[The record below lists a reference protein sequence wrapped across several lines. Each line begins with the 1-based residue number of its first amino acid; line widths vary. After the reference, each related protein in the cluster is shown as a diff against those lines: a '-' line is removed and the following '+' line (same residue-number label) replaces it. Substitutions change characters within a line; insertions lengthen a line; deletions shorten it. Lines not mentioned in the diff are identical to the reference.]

1 MGNKSIQKFFAD
13 QNSVIDLSSLGNA
26 KGAKVSLSGPDMNIT
41 TPRGSVIIVNGAL
54 YSSIKGN
61 NLAVKFKDKTIT
73 GAKILGSVDLKDIQ
87 LERIDS
93 SLVDSAQVE
102 KKGNGKRRNKKEE
115 EELKKQLDDAENA
128 KKEADKAKEE
138 AEKAKEAAEK
148 ALNEAFEVQNSSK
161 QIEEMLQNFLADN
174 VAKDNLAQQSD
185 ASQQNTQAK
194 ATQASKQ
201 NDAEKVLPQPINK
214 NTSTGKSNSS
224 KNEENK
230 LDAESVKEPLKV
242 TLALAAESN
251 SGSKDDSIT
260 NFTKPQFVG
269 STAPNATVIIKI
281 NGIAVGQ
288 AVADSLGNF
297 TFTAPETLTDGTYNL
312 EAEAKTADGSGSA
325 KLVITID
332 SVTDK
337 PTFEL
342 SPESSVSGHKGLT
355 PTLTPS
361 IVGTAEENAKV
372 DIYVDN
378 KLVASVDVDKDGN
391 WSYEFKDNELS
402 EGENSIK
409 VVAVDKAGNKN
420 ETTDSIITDTIAPEK
435 PTIELDDSS
444 DSGIKNDNITNSTLP
459 TFIGVAEPGSTVSIY
474 LGLKHLGEVIVAKD
488 GTWSYTL
495 TTPLKDGEYNI
506 TATATDIAGHT
517 SATANLPFTID
528 TRISYFSAEIE
539 TTNDS
544 GIVGDNVTNN
554 TRPTFTGKTEPNAII
569 SVINSETGEE
579 VIFKAND
586 KGEWTFNFTSDSVEG
601 INNLTFTVEDVAGN
615 KKDFSFSYVIDTIA
629 PVPPTVSLE
638 DYVVLPNGI
647 ILSGN
652 DLPALV
658 GTAEPKSTILLMRDG
673 KLYDSI
679 EVDSNGTW
687 NYQFSNKFLQGAYD
701 IEIIS
706 QDAAGNKSSTVKYSF
721 TIQTEVVP
729 PKAEL
734 DASDD
739 SGAKGDWITN
749 KHNALTLLGTADRFA
764 TVNILIDGKT
774 IGVTTADADG
784 NWNFDISRNLSDNV
798 YKITVES
805 IDPLGR
811 TSSVDYQLTIDS
823 FTPIPTVMLHDS
835 ADSGVKGDMITK
847 INTPLFTGMAEAN
860 AKVSIY
866 VDGVLSGEAIAGDD
880 GVWNFQFTTALS
892 DGSHDVTVKVEDIA
906 GNTASSSAYNFQI
919 VTQTQK
925 PTIELVNDTGVD
937 NTDHIINEKNPALT
951 GTAAPYS
958 TVKLYI
964 DGALI
969 AEVRTNKDG
978 RWEYT
983 LKADQGL
990 VDGDHRITASV
1001 EDIAG
1006 NIAHSDP
1013 FLISVDTA
1021 ISIPI
1026 VSLSPDS
1033 DSGISDDNLTNIV
1046 KPTLHLKDIDP
1057 DIISVQVW
1065 DAMSD
1070 TQIGVATQQ
1079 PDGSWAY
1086 TFTSDL
1092 TEGLHQ
1098 VYVKVEDIA
1107 GNKANSAI
1115 FDFTIDTTVSTPVIS
1130 LLSKDDTGVT
1140 GDNLTNINK
1149 PGFAISGVDADA
1161 HRVVVQ
1167 VMHNGVS
1174 EEIELSHLNGS
1185 WLFIPGNTWADGSYT
1200 LTVKVEDKAGNT
1212 NYSAPLTVVIDTQI
1226 AIDGVELVNDSGV
1239 KGDNMTND
1247 DRPHFR
1253 VTVPTDVNEV
1263 RLSIDGGNSWVQ
1275 ATPGVAGSWEYIW
1288 PTDLADGQYTLT
1300 VEATDKAGNTVTKTI
1315 DFAVDTTLSV
1325 PVIVLDSAD
1334 DTGIQGDNMT
1344 NSTQPTFALQHID
1357 DDAVRVTV
1365 SVEHGGVTTTF
1376 DATKGTGGW
1385 TFTPP
1390 TSWADGDYTLSV
1402 SVEDKAGN
1410 TSHSASLTVTVDTQI
1425 AINNIELVNDSG
1437 IPDDNLTNNVRPHF
1451 QVTVPTDVNV
1461 VRLSIDGGK
1470 TWFNATQSA
1479 TPGVWDYIWPDD
1491 VADGGYT
1498 LTVEATDEAGNKA
1511 TQTLDFTIDTTLSV
1525 PTLSLDSADDSG
1537 IAGDNITNVKTPG
1550 FTLNNIDTDV
1560 SRVIVEV
1567 MHNGIKQEVPLVQ
1580 TGGQW
1585 RFAPTSD
1592 WADGDYILTVKVED
1606 RAGNVKQSA
1615 PLTVTVDTHIAI
1627 DRIELVNDSGIPGDN
1642 LTNEA
1647 RPHFQVTVPADV
1659 NGVRLS
1665 IDGGKT
1671 WFDATQSATSGVWDY
1686 TWLTNVANGP
1696 HTLMV
1701 EASDKAGNKTT
1712 QKLDFTI
1719 DTILSEPTITLDSA
1733 DDSAA
1738 GDNITNVKMPGFTL
1752 GNIDADVTK
1761 VVVTVAHDG
1770 KNQQIELIKNGGV
1783 WRFTPG
1789 AAWTDGDYTLTVK
1802 VEDKAGN
1809 TNYSAPL
1816 TVTIDTQTSI
1826 DRIELLNDTGIV
1838 GDNLTNEARPQ
1849 FHITVPT
1856 DVNSVQLSLD
1866 GGINWVNATLT
1877 SDGVWEYIWPTD
1889 LVENTYTL
1897 TVKATDV
1904 AGNTATETL
1913 NFIIDTTLSTPTITL
1928 DSADDS
1934 GTAND
1939 NKTNVKTPGFIIG
1952 GIDSDVT
1959 QVVVQVMRDGHSEEV
1974 ELTQTNGQWRFV
1986 PGSAWT
1992 DGDYTLTVTVKDE
2005 AGNIRHSAPLTV
2017 TIDTQ
2022 ITIDHI
2028 ELVNDSGIPDDNL
2041 TNNVRP
2047 HFQVTVPTD
2056 VNVVRLSIDGGK
2068 TWFNATQS
2076 ATPGVWDYTWLA
2088 DVGEGKHTLT
2098 VEATDKAGNKT
2109 TQQLDFIIDTL
2120 LSEPTIV
2127 LDNTDDSGTKG
2138 DHLTNVNKPTF
2149 LLGNI
2154 DADARY
2160 VTVEVQHGGT
2170 KEVLTATKDATGN
2183 WSVTPTGTWAD
2194 GDYTLTVR
2202 VEDEA
2207 GNEKHSASLTVTVDT
2222 QITIDVIELVNDNG
2236 IPGDNM
2242 TNDAHPQFRVTV
2254 PGDVNEV
2261 SLSIDG
2267 GVTWVKATQSATPG
2281 VWNYTWPGTVPDGD
2295 YTLNVKATDNA
2306 GNTVTETLHFTIDTT
2321 LSTPVIVLDSADDS
2335 GVHGDN
2341 MTNHTQPTFALQ
2353 HIDDDAV
2360 RVTVSVEHG
2369 GVTTTFDATKDA
2381 GGWTFT
2387 PTGAWADG
2395 DYTLSVSVED
2405 KAGNTSH
2412 SASLTV
2418 TVDTQIAINN
2428 IELVND
2434 SGIPD
2439 DNLTNNVRPHF
2450 QVTVPTDVNVVRL
2463 SIDGGKTWFNATQSA
2478 TPGVWDYIW
2487 PDDVA
2492 DGGYTLTVE
2501 ATDEAGNKATQTL
2514 DFTIDTTLSVPTLS
2528 LDSADDSGIAGD
2540 NITNVKT
2547 PGFTLNNIDT
2557 DVSRVIVEVMHNG
2570 IKQEVPL
2577 VQTGGQWRFAPTSD
2591 WADGDYIL
2599 TVKVE
2604 DRAGNVKQSAP
2615 LTVTVDTHIAIDR
2628 IELVNDSGIPGDNLT
2643 NEARPHFQVTV
2654 PADVNGVRLSIDGG
2668 KTWFDATQSATSGVW
2683 DYTWLTN
2690 VANGPHTL
2698 MVEASDKAGN
2708 KTTQKLDFTIDTIL
2722 SEPTIT
2728 LDSADDSAAGDNITN
2743 VKMPGFTLGNIDA
2756 DVTKVVV
2763 TVAHDG
2769 KNQQIELIKNGGV
2782 WRFTPGAAWTDGDYT
2797 LTVKVEDKAG
2807 NTNYSAPLTVTID
2820 TQTSIDRIELL
2831 NDTGI
2836 VGDNLTNE
2844 ARPQFH
2850 ITVPTDVN
2858 SVQLSLDGG
2867 INWVN
2872 ATLTSDGVWEYIW
2885 PTDLVENTYTLT
2897 VKATDVAGNTATET
2911 LNFIIDTTLSTP
2923 TITLDSADDSGTAND
2938 NKTNVKTPGF
2948 IIGGIDSDVT
2958 QVVVQVMRD
2967 GHSEEVELTQTNGQW
2982 RFVPGS
2988 AWTDG
2993 DYTLTVTVKDEAG
3006 NIRHS
3011 APLTVT
3017 IDTQITIDHIE
3028 LVNDSGIPD
3037 DNLTNNVRP
3046 HFQVTVPTDVNVVR
3060 LSIDGG
3066 KTWFNATQSATPGVW
3081 DYTWLADVGEGKHTL
3096 TVEATDKAGN
3106 KTTQQLDFIID
3117 TLLSEP
3123 TIVLD
3128 NTDDSGT
3135 KGDNLTN
3142 VNKPTFLLGNIDAD
3156 ARYVTVEVQHG
3167 GTKEVLTAT
3176 KGATGI
3182 WSVTPTGTW
3191 ADGDYTLTVRVEDD
3205 AGNVKYSAPLTVTV
3219 DTQIT
3224 IDVIELV
3231 NDNGIPGDNLTND
3244 VRPHFRVTVPGDVN
3258 EVRLS
3263 IDGGNTWVRATQ
3275 GTAGIWDYT
3284 WPKDVTDGLH
3294 TLTVEATDKAGNKT
3308 TQTLDFT
3315 IDTRLSTPTIAMDSR
3330 DDTGAIGDHIT
3341 SVKRPGFTIGN
3352 IDADAHSVILRITQ
3366 GGNSQ
3371 EVTLTQVGGQW
3382 RFTPDADWADGSYTL
3397 TVEVTDNAGNVRQST
3412 PLVVT
3417 VDTQTSITDITLVN
3431 DHGVPDDN
3439 LTNSTRPQFE
3449 ITVPADVNSV
3459 QLSIDGGANWVSATQ
3474 GIEGVWGYTWPTD
3487 MGDGKHTLTVMVT
3500 DRAGNTAT
3508 QTLEFFIDT
3517 RLSTPT
3523 IALDSTDDTGTP
3535 GDDMTNRTRPTFI
3548 LQNID
3553 SDVINVTVSVT
3564 HNGTT
3569 TSFTATQGAGGWS
3582 FTPPA
3587 PWGDGD
3593 YTLTVTVE
3601 DRAGNTRPS
3610 TPLTVT
3616 VDTQIAIDRI
3626 ELVNDSG
3633 VPGDNVTKHVR
3644 PQFQISVPDDVE
3656 KVLLSIDGGTTW
3668 VTAIKSSTAGIWDYT
3683 WPTDMPEGQHT
3694 LTVEVTD
3701 GAGNKMTETL
3711 NFTIDITLLTPTIEL
3726 APDQD
3731 TGQNKNDNL
3740 TSVTQPVFV
3749 LGSIDKDV
3757 RHVELSIEHN
3767 GTFKTVVLTE
3777 SADGWRYRPDSALA
3791 DGSYTFTVTVT
3802 DVAGNQQT
3810 SAPLKVTID
3819 GTLTTPVI
3827 ELAAGEDS
3835 GTVGDRLTNH
3845 DRPVFDIHQVDSD
3858 VTRVMVKVT
3867 YNGKT
3872 HEEAAVFTNGQWRF
3886 TPSASWADGSYQ
3898 LAVVVEDLA
3907 GNVKESAPFEVR
3919 IDTTTT
3925 INNIVLLNDTGVQND
3940 QLTNV
3945 AKPSFRI
3952 DVPGDV
3958 VQVRVTLD
3966 GGANWNVIRKN
3977 ADGQWIFDSPNTL
3990 VDGTYTLRV
3999 EATDEAGNIANKD
4012 LVFNIDTNIQV
4023 PTIALDAGQ
4032 DTGANTADN
4041 ITNISRPTFTIGNVD
4056 PDVIKVVVTIDGHDY
4071 NATKVGAGWQFT
4083 PGNAIPDG
4091 SYNITVTVED
4101 KAGNTATSKPLPVVI
4116 DTTAEIESVTLVTD
4130 SGDSDVDNITKVD
4143 KPQFS
4148 IVTADDITHV
4158 RVKID
4163 NAANWIELTK
4173 GGDGRWIF
4181 NVGSALPDGQHTLL
4195 VDVTD
4200 IAGNVAQETLQF
4212 TIDTTLREPTIVLD
4226 PTHDTGDDTNDNL
4239 TRINKPVFIIG
4250 NVDNDVSHIVVHIDG
4265 RDYTIEN
4272 TGGNLT
4278 FTPDQPLSDGQH
4290 TISVTVTDIAGNT
4303 KTSAELRIEIDTQVQ
4318 IDSVTLTTD
4327 SGVNDHDNV
4336 TNATRPSFEIAT
4348 PDDVTSVLVSFD
4360 GVNWT
4365 PISKNAAG
4373 QWEFTAGSALPD
4385 GHYTLH
4391 VQATDRAGNTANST
4405 LGFTVDTQIDGLSVV
4420 MLDDAGKD
4428 STDGITNI
4436 TSPRFEISAREP
4448 LQSVTVILNGK
4459 SSTLTQGA
4467 GNKWLFT
4474 PDTPLVDGT
4483 YKIEIVAEDIA
4494 GNKISKEV
4502 SFTIDTIVSDPSI
4515 DLLDA
4520 DDTGESAVD
4529 NITSVTTPRFVIG
4542 NVPADI
4548 DTVVIR
4554 INGVSYSVTANG
4566 NNLWEF
4572 QVPVALN
4579 DGVYEAVV
4587 VFRDIAG
4594 NTSETKLPFTIDT
4607 TTSVSVRME
4616 PASDTGN
4623 SNSDN
4628 LTNKQNPK
4636 FEGTA
4641 EPNAKLVITIV
4652 DDKSGREVLKQTI
4665 TVGADGNWSV
4675 TPNILPDGM
4684 YTINVVATDVAG
4696 NTAQTQERFTID
4708 TVTIDPTIR
4717 LSDPSIDDQHEATSL
4732 RPEFKG
4738 FAEAFSTIM
4747 IQWDGKVVGSANA
4760 NANGEWSWTPPSVL
4774 APGSYVVSIVAKDKA
4789 GNESSQVDFP
4799 VVIPVIDVT
4808 PPTIKLSE
4816 ESDSGALGD
4825 FTTNNK
4831 TPTLIGSTL
4840 PNTIVSIYV
4849 DGVKVGEATAD
4860 TAGRYTFQLSEM
4872 KDGHYVVQVGIV
4884 NPRDNSELRSTAV
4897 DVTIDTEVAELVW
4910 NISGMHEGGYI
4921 NTVTPEIGG
4930 TSEPNSKITIFVNG
4944 VEKAIAYTTG
4954 AGHWGVVLP
4963 ALGNDGNY
4971 ELTFKVEDVAGNI
4984 REFGPQNVILDT
4996 VISPLTVVLR
5006 EADDSGK
5013 VGDWITNKSH
5023 VTIDGTAEAGSTLT
5037 IRNPQGV
5044 VIATLVVGNDG
5055 RWSAELDL
5063 REGSNAFVV
5072 VSEDKAGNSQ
5082 QKEILI
5088 EHDTQIEI
5096 SDISLSRDTNS
5107 GDKYDLITN
5116 NKSPVLVA
5124 MTDPGATVQVY
5135 INGVL
5140 QGTVEASSSGNIS
5153 YTMPANSA
5161 DGEYQ
5166 VQFVATDTAGNR
5178 VESAI
5183 TTVTID
5189 SQIAVF
5195 DIDEDSLPALSNN
5208 RALSVSGVGEAGS
5221 QVSIFV
5227 DGKLVN
5233 VVMVEADG
5241 TWRAPILLQDDG
5253 TFNIHFSITDVAGNT
5268 EVSKDYSV
5276 DVDSSTDFP
5285 TLNLEDA
5292 SNSGSLDDLI
5302 TNHNKPVLVGTA
5314 EAGATIHIY
5323 VDEKIVANV
5332 LVLEDGT
5339 WSYQFDNALKDG
5351 EYSIRV
5357 VAEDPA
5363 GNTAESPRLLVTID
5377 TSTFIDNPA
5386 MVAGSDNGIFSN
5398 DSITS
5403 QTRPTFSIF
5412 GEMNQSVQIFIDGV
5426 LVDTITV
5433 TDRNQVYRPESPL
5446 GDGSHS
5452 IYYVIT
5458 DKAGN
5463 TATSKTLNFTIDT
5476 FNTTPVAIDS
5486 IGGQTL
5492 AEMTGSDGKIYI
5504 TDTTRNLLFSGSAEP
5519 NSKIEI
5525 IINGLNVGEVWVN
5538 EKGHWQ
5544 MPVNPLYFTE
5554 GQLDITVKSTD
5565 RAGNVNQEKYSIWV
5579 DTHIKVFTSELDD
5592 NKSSSKTE
5600 WWSNSDL
5607 ITMRGTGEI
5616 GATVSLIVA
5625 GVTLATAVVAATGRW
5640 ELSTDKLPE
5649 GTYDISLVIEDSA
5662 GNRWEDVREIF
5673 IDRTPPNAPVV
5684 TYSDI
5689 VNDLIIMQ
5697 GTAEAKSQLIITDSE
5712 GNTYTLTVP
5721 DNGKWSMAIPYPSEG
5736 KFTITSVDAIGNRS
5750 DDVPLDIMKEVP
5762 VISLSPDSDSGTVG
5776 DNITR
5781 DKQPT
5786 FIIGNLESDVV
5797 VVQVDI
5803 NGTVYNAEKNADGVW
5818 FFTPGTPLADGSYTI
5833 SVIASDAA
5841 GNQKNSLPITV
5852 TIDSTLTVPEIA
5864 LAAGEDNGASDSD
5877 NVTNH
5882 TQPKFTLQHIDA
5894 DVTGV
5899 TVNVTHNGVT
5909 DIYQATQGADGWTF
5923 TPPAAWNDGNY
5934 TLSVTVVDRAGNSQQ
5949 SASLAVTV
5957 DSTVTVTADSQHDDA
5972 SDDATATAVTP
5983 PESETVNAESATHL
5997 RTEPSAAEESVV
6009 KVTAYSITLL
6019 NADSGDEIDRSI
6031 SQTPS
6036 FEISVPENIV
6046 NVSIMFE
6053 GEEFTLPITNQK
6065 AIFEVPLSLE
6075 DGEYTMDVKF
6085 IDKDNDFLIKEKT
6098 FSVDHS
6104 SADIVNAMNVRG
6116 KTEDDI
6122 NDSPS
6127 TSSVGHNNNG
6137 AIDVFAVN
6145 EVTLPVDN
6153 QEEHA

>member
-420 ETTDSIITDTIAPEK
+420 ETTDSIITDTIPPEK

-459 TFIGVAEPGSTVSIY
+459 KFIGVAEPGSTVSIY

-638 DYVVLPNGI
+638 DFVVLPNGI

-990 VDGDHRITASV
+990 VDGDHKITASV

-1033 DSGISDDNLTNIV
+1033 DSGIADDNLTNIV

-1107 GNKANSAI
+1107 GNKANSAV

-1185 WLFIPGNTWADGSYT
+1185 WLFTPGNTWADGSYT

-1212 NYSAPLTVVIDTQI
+1212 SYSAPLTVVIDTQI

-1325 PVIVLDSAD
+1325 PVIVLNSAD
-1334 DTGIQGDNMT
+1334 DTGVQGDNMT

-1385 TFTPP
+1385 SFTP
-1390 TSWADGDYTLSV
+1390 TGAWADGDYTLSV

-1437 IPDDNLTNNVRPHF
+1437 IPNDNLTNNVRPHF

-1479 TPGVWDYIWPDD
+1479 TPGAWDYIWPDD

-1498 LTVEATDEAGNKA
+1498 LTVEATDKAGNKT
-1511 TQTLDFTIDTTLSV
+1511 TQELDFTIDTTLSV

-2127 LDNTDDSGTKG
+2127 LDSTDDSGTKG

-2321 LSTPVIVLDSADDS
+2321 LSTPVIVLDSADDT
-2335 GVHGDN
+2335 GIQGDN
-2341 MTNHTQPTFALQ
+2341 MTNRTQPTFNLQ

-2369 GVTTTFDATKDA
+2369 GVTTTFDATKGV

-2387 PTGAWADG
+2387 PPTSWGAG

-2450 QVTVPTDVNVVRL
+2450 QVKVPTDVN
-2463 SIDGGKTWFNATQSA
+2463 
-2478 TPGVWDYIW
+2478 
-2487 PDDVA
+2487 
-2492 DGGYTLTVE
+2492 E
-2501 ATDEAGNKATQTL
+2501 
-2514 DFTIDTTLSVPTLS
+2514 
-2528 LDSADDSGIAGD
+2528 
-2540 NITNVKT
+2540 
-2547 PGFTLNNIDT
+2547 
-2557 DVSRVIVEVMHNG
+2557 
-2570 IKQEVPL
+2570 
-2577 VQTGGQWRFAPTSD
+2577 
-2591 WADGDYIL
+2591 
-2599 TVKVE
+2599 
-2604 DRAGNVKQSAP
+2604 
-2615 LTVTVDTHIAIDR
+2615 
-2628 IELVNDSGIPGDNLT
+2628 
-2643 NEARPHFQVTV
+2643 
-2654 PADVNGVRLSIDGG
+2654 
-2668 KTWFDATQSATSGVW
+2668 
-2683 DYTWLTN
+2683 
-2690 VANGPHTL
+2690 
-2698 MVEASDKAGN
+2698 
-2708 KTTQKLDFTIDTIL
+2708 
-2722 SEPTIT
+2722 
-2728 LDSADDSAAGDNITN
+2728 
-2743 VKMPGFTLGNIDA
+2743 
-2756 DVTKVVV
+2756 
-2763 TVAHDG
+2763 
-2769 KNQQIELIKNGGV
+2769 
-2782 WRFTPGAAWTDGDYT
+2782 
-2797 LTVKVEDKAG
+2797 
-2807 NTNYSAPLTVTID
+2807 
-2820 TQTSIDRIELL
+2820 
-2831 NDTGI
+2831 
-2836 VGDNLTNE
+2836 
-2844 ARPQFH
+2844 
-2850 ITVPTDVN
+2850 
-2858 SVQLSLDGG
+2858 
-2867 INWVN
+2867 
-2872 ATLTSDGVWEYIW
+2872 
-2885 PTDLVENTYTLT
+2885 
-2897 VKATDVAGNTATET
+2897 
-2911 LNFIIDTTLSTP
+2911 
-2923 TITLDSADDSGTAND
+2923 
-2938 NKTNVKTPGF
+2938 
-2948 IIGGIDSDVT
+2948 
-2958 QVVVQVMRD
+2958 
-2967 GHSEEVELTQTNGQW
+2967 
-2982 RFVPGS
+2982 
-2988 AWTDG
+2988 
-2993 DYTLTVTVKDEAG
+2993 
-3006 NIRHS
+3006 
-3011 APLTVT
+3011 
-3017 IDTQITIDHIE
+3017 
-3028 LVNDSGIPD
+3028 
-3037 DNLTNNVRP
+3037 
-3046 HFQVTVPTDVNVVR
+3046 VR

-3106 KTTQQLDFIID
+3106 QTTQKLDFIID

-3128 NTDDSGT
+3128 STDDSGT

-3142 VNKPTFLLGNIDAD
+3142 ANKPTFILGNIDAD

-3275 GTAGIWDYT
+3275 GTAGTWDYT

-3315 IDTRLSTPTIAMDSR
+3315 IDTRLSTPTITMDSR

-3397 TVEVTDNAGNVRQST
+3397 TVEVQDNAGNVRQST
-3412 PLVVT
+3412 PLIVT

-3459 QLSIDGGANWVSATQ
+3459 QLSIDGGANWVSAAQ

-3616 VDTQIAIDRI
+3616 VDTQIAIDHI

-3711 NFTIDITLLTPTIEL
+3711 NFTIDITLMTPTIEL

-3845 DRPVFDIHQVDSD
+3845 DRPVFDIRQVDSD

-4529 NITSVTTPRFVIG
+4529 NITSVTKPRFVIG

-4554 INGVSYSVTANG
+4554 INGVSYPVTANG

-5579 DTHIKVFTSELDD
+5579 DTHIQVFTSELDD
-5592 NKSSSKTE
+5592 NKSSSKTD
-5600 WWSNSDL
+5600 WWSNSST
-5607 ITMRGTGEI
+5607 ITMRGMGEI

-5625 GVTLATAVVAATGRW
+5625 GVTLATAVVAANGQW
-5640 ELSTDKLPE
+5640 ELSTDQLPE
-5649 GTYDISLVIEDSA
+5649 GKYDITLSIEDNA
-5662 GNRWEDVREIF
+5662 GNRKEEVHEIF

-5697 GTAEAKSQLIITDSE
+5697 GTAEAKSQLIITDSN

-5997 RTEPSAAEESVV
+5997 RTVPSAAEESVV

>member
-41 TPRGSVIIVNGAL
+41 TPHGSVIIVNGAL

-115 EELKKQLDDAENA
+115 EELKKQLDEAENA

-185 ASQQNTQAK
+185 ASQQNTQVK

-488 GTWSYTL
+488 GTWSYKL

-615 KKDFSFSYVIDTIA
+615 KKDFSFSYVIDTVA

-638 DYVVLPNGI
+638 DFVVLPNGI

-1065 DAMSD
+1065 DAASD

-1107 GNKANSAI
+1107 GNKANSAV

-1185 WLFIPGNTWADGSYT
+1185 WLFTPGNTWADGSYT

-1325 PVIVLDSAD
+1325 PVIVLNSAD
-1334 DTGIQGDNMT
+1334 DTGVQGDNMT

-1376 DATKGTGGW
+1376 DATKGVGGW
-1385 TFTPP
+1385 SFTP
-1390 TSWADGDYTLSV
+1390 TGAWADGDYTLSV

-1437 IPDDNLTNNVRPHF
+1437 IPNDNLTNNVRPHF

-1470 TWFNATQSA
+1470 TWFNATQNA

-1498 LTVEATDEAGNKA
+1498 LTVEATDEAGNKT

-1560 SRVIVEV
+1560 SRVTVEV
-1567 MHNGIKQEVPLVQ
+1567 MHNGIKQEVPLIQ

-1712 QKLDFTI
+1712 QKLDFII
-1719 DTILSEPTITLDSA
+1719 DTMLSEPTITLDSA

-2022 ITIDHI
+2022 IAIDHI
-2028 ELVNDSGIPDDNL
+2028 ELVNDSGIPNDNL

-2109 TQQLDFIIDTL
+2109 TQQLDFIIDTM

-2138 DHLTNVNKPTF
+2138 DNLTNVNKPTF

-2222 QITIDVIELVNDNG
+2222 QITIDAIELVNDNG

-2321 LSTPVIVLDSADDS
+2321 LSTPVIVLDSADDT
-2335 GVHGDN
+2335 GIQGDN
-2341 MTNHTQPTFALQ
+2341 MTNRTQPTFNLQ

-2369 GVTTTFDATKDA
+2369 GVTTTFDATKGV

-2387 PTGAWADG
+2387 PPTSWGAG
-2395 DYTLSVSVED
+2395 DYTLSVSVDD

-2439 DNLTNNVRPHF
+2439 DNLTNNVRPQF
-2450 QVTVPTDVNVVRL
+2450 QVKVPTDVN
-2463 SIDGGKTWFNATQSA
+2463 
-2478 TPGVWDYIW
+2478 
-2487 PDDVA
+2487 
-2492 DGGYTLTVE
+2492 E
-2501 ATDEAGNKATQTL
+2501 
-2514 DFTIDTTLSVPTLS
+2514 
-2528 LDSADDSGIAGD
+2528 
-2540 NITNVKT
+2540 
-2547 PGFTLNNIDT
+2547 
-2557 DVSRVIVEVMHNG
+2557 
-2570 IKQEVPL
+2570 
-2577 VQTGGQWRFAPTSD
+2577 
-2591 WADGDYIL
+2591 
-2599 TVKVE
+2599 
-2604 DRAGNVKQSAP
+2604 
-2615 LTVTVDTHIAIDR
+2615 
-2628 IELVNDSGIPGDNLT
+2628 
-2643 NEARPHFQVTV
+2643 
-2654 PADVNGVRLSIDGG
+2654 
-2668 KTWFDATQSATSGVW
+2668 
-2683 DYTWLTN
+2683 
-2690 VANGPHTL
+2690 
-2698 MVEASDKAGN
+2698 
-2708 KTTQKLDFTIDTIL
+2708 
-2722 SEPTIT
+2722 
-2728 LDSADDSAAGDNITN
+2728 
-2743 VKMPGFTLGNIDA
+2743 
-2756 DVTKVVV
+2756 
-2763 TVAHDG
+2763 
-2769 KNQQIELIKNGGV
+2769 
-2782 WRFTPGAAWTDGDYT
+2782 
-2797 LTVKVEDKAG
+2797 
-2807 NTNYSAPLTVTID
+2807 
-2820 TQTSIDRIELL
+2820 
-2831 NDTGI
+2831 
-2836 VGDNLTNE
+2836 
-2844 ARPQFH
+2844 
-2850 ITVPTDVN
+2850 
-2858 SVQLSLDGG
+2858 
-2867 INWVN
+2867 
-2872 ATLTSDGVWEYIW
+2872 
-2885 PTDLVENTYTLT
+2885 
-2897 VKATDVAGNTATET
+2897 
-2911 LNFIIDTTLSTP
+2911 
-2923 TITLDSADDSGTAND
+2923 
-2938 NKTNVKTPGF
+2938 
-2948 IIGGIDSDVT
+2948 
-2958 QVVVQVMRD
+2958 
-2967 GHSEEVELTQTNGQW
+2967 
-2982 RFVPGS
+2982 
-2988 AWTDG
+2988 
-2993 DYTLTVTVKDEAG
+2993 
-3006 NIRHS
+3006 
-3011 APLTVT
+3011 
-3017 IDTQITIDHIE
+3017 
-3028 LVNDSGIPD
+3028 
-3037 DNLTNNVRP
+3037 
-3046 HFQVTVPTDVNVVR
+3046 VR

-3106 KTTQQLDFIID
+3106 QTTQKLDFIID
-3117 TLLSEP
+3117 TMLSEP

-3191 ADGDYTLTVRVEDD
+3191 ADGDYTLTVRVEDE

-3315 IDTRLSTPTIAMDSR
+3315 IDTRLSTPTITMDSR

-3341 SVKRPGFTIGN
+3341 SVKTPGFTIGN
-3352 IDADAHSVILRITQ
+3352 IDSDAQSVILRITQ

-3412 PLVVT
+3412 PLIVT

-3459 QLSIDGGANWVSATQ
+3459 QLSIDGGANWVSAAQ

-3616 VDTQIAIDRI
+3616 VDTQIAIDHI

-3633 VPGDNVTKHVR
+3633 VPGDNITKHVR

-3694 LTVEVTD
+3694 LIVEVTD
-3701 GAGNKMTETL
+3701 GAGNKMTGTL
-3711 NFTIDITLLTPTIEL
+3711 DFTIDITLLTPTIEL

-3845 DRPVFDIHQVDSD
+3845 DRPVFDIRQVDSD

-3907 GNVKESAPFEVR
+3907 GNVKESAPLEVR

-3958 VQVRVTLD
+3958 IQVRVTLD

-4181 NVGSALPDGQHTLL
+4181 NVGSALPDGKHTLL

-4303 KTSAELRIEIDTQVQ
+4303 KTSAELQIEIDTQVQ

-4529 NITSVTTPRFVIG
+4529 NITSVTKPRFVIG

-4554 INGVSYSVTANG
+4554 INGVSYPVTANG

-4616 PASDTGN
+4616 PASDTGS

-4652 DDKSGREVLKQTI
+4652 DDKSGREVLKHTI

-4717 LSDPSIDDQHEATSL
+4717 LSDPSIDDQYEATSL

-4738 FAEAFSTIM
+4738 LAEAFSTIM

-4831 TPTLIGSTL
+4831 TPTLVGNTL
-4840 PNTIVSIYV
+4840 PNAIVSIYV

-4971 ELTFKVEDVAGNI
+4971 VLTFKVEDVAGNI

-5082 QKEILI
+5082 QKDILI

-5302 TNHNKPVLVGTA
+5302 TSHNKPVLVGTA

-5363 GNTAESPRLLVTID
+5363 GNTAEPPRLLVTID
-5377 TSTFIDNPA
+5377 TSTFIDNPV
-5386 MVAGSDNGIFSN
+5386 MMAGSDNGIFSN

-5403 QTRPTFSIF
+5403 QTRPAFSIY

-5538 EKGHWQ
+5538 DKGHWQ

-5579 DTHIKVFTSELDD
+5579 DTHIQVFTSELDD
-5592 NKSSSKTE
+5592 NKSSSKTD
-5600 WWSNSDL
+5600 WWSNSST
-5607 ITMRGTGEI
+5607 ITMRGMGEI

-5625 GVTLATAVVAATGRW
+5625 GVTLATAVVAANGQW
-5640 ELSTDKLPE
+5640 ELSTDQLPE
-5649 GTYDISLVIEDSA
+5649 GKYDITLSIEDNA
-5662 GNRWEDVREIF
+5662 GNRKEEVHEIF

-5697 GTAEAKSQLIITDSE
+5697 GTAEAKSQLIITDSN

-5750 DDVPLDIMKEVP
+5750 DDVPLDIMKETP

-5781 DKQPT
+5781 DNQPT

-5864 LAAGEDNGASDSD
+5864 LAAGEGNGASDSD
-5877 NVTNH
+5877 NVTNHNH

-5923 TPPAAWNDGNY
+5923 TPPAAWNDGTY
-5934 TLSVTVVDRAGNSQQ
+5934 TLSVTVVDRAGNSLQ
-5949 SASLAVTV
+5949 SASLEVTV

-5972 SDDATATAVTP
+5972 SDDATPTAVTP

-5997 RTEPSAAEESVV
+5997 RTVPSAAEESVV
-6009 KVTAYSITLL
+6009 KETAYSITLL

-6046 NVSIMFE
+6046 NVSVMFE

-6085 IDKDNDFLIKEKT
+6085 LDKDDDFLIKEKT

-6104 SADIVNAMNVRG
+6104 SADIVNAMNARG

-6137 AIDVFAVN
+6137 AIEVFAVN

>member
-1239 KGDNMTND
+1239 KGDNMIND

-2127 LDNTDDSGTKG
+2127 LDSTDDSGTKG

-2428 IELVND
+2428 
-2434 SGIPD
+2434 
-2439 DNLTNNVRPHF
+2439 
-2450 QVTVPTDVNVVRL
+2450 
-2463 SIDGGKTWFNATQSA
+2463 
-2478 TPGVWDYIW
+2478 
-2487 PDDVA
+2487 
-2492 DGGYTLTVE
+2492 
-2501 ATDEAGNKATQTL
+2501 
-2514 DFTIDTTLSVPTLS
+2514 
-2528 LDSADDSGIAGD
+2528 
-2540 NITNVKT
+2540 
-2547 PGFTLNNIDT
+2547 
-2557 DVSRVIVEVMHNG
+2557 
-2570 IKQEVPL
+2570 
-2577 VQTGGQWRFAPTSD
+2577 
-2591 WADGDYIL
+2591 
-2599 TVKVE
+2599 
-2604 DRAGNVKQSAP
+2604 
-2615 LTVTVDTHIAIDR
+2615 
-2628 IELVNDSGIPGDNLT
+2628 
-2643 NEARPHFQVTV
+2643 
-2654 PADVNGVRLSIDGG
+2654 
-2668 KTWFDATQSATSGVW
+2668 
-2683 DYTWLTN
+2683 
-2690 VANGPHTL
+2690 
-2698 MVEASDKAGN
+2698 
-2708 KTTQKLDFTIDTIL
+2708 
-2722 SEPTIT
+2722 
-2728 LDSADDSAAGDNITN
+2728 
-2743 VKMPGFTLGNIDA
+2743 
-2756 DVTKVVV
+2756 
-2763 TVAHDG
+2763 
-2769 KNQQIELIKNGGV
+2769 
-2782 WRFTPGAAWTDGDYT
+2782 
-2797 LTVKVEDKAG
+2797 
-2807 NTNYSAPLTVTID
+2807 
-2820 TQTSIDRIELL
+2820 
-2831 NDTGI
+2831 
-2836 VGDNLTNE
+2836 
-2844 ARPQFH
+2844 
-2850 ITVPTDVN
+2850 
-2858 SVQLSLDGG
+2858 
-2867 INWVN
+2867 
-2872 ATLTSDGVWEYIW
+2872 
-2885 PTDLVENTYTLT
+2885 
-2897 VKATDVAGNTATET
+2897 
-2911 LNFIIDTTLSTP
+2911 
-2923 TITLDSADDSGTAND
+2923 
-2938 NKTNVKTPGF
+2938 
-2948 IIGGIDSDVT
+2948 
-2958 QVVVQVMRD
+2958 
-2967 GHSEEVELTQTNGQW
+2967 
-2982 RFVPGS
+2982 
-2988 AWTDG
+2988 
-2993 DYTLTVTVKDEAG
+2993 
-3006 NIRHS
+3006 
-3011 APLTVT
+3011 
-3017 IDTQITIDHIE
+3017 IE

-4554 INGVSYSVTANG
+4554 INGVSYPVTANG

>member
-444 DSGIKNDNITNSTLP
+444 DSGIKNDSITNSTLP

-539 TTNDS
+539 TTDDS

-1033 DSGISDDNLTNIV
+1033 DSGIADDNLTNIV

-1107 GNKANSAI
+1107 GNKANSAV

-1437 IPDDNLTNNVRPHF
+1437 IPNDNLTNNVRPHF

-1479 TPGVWDYIWPDD
+1479 TPGAWDYIWPDD

-1627 DRIELVNDSGIPGDN
+1627 DRIELVNDSGIPDDN

-1783 WRFTPG
+1783 WCFTPG

-2022 ITIDHI
+2022 IAIDHI

-2138 DHLTNVNKPTF
+2138 DNLTNVNKPTF

-2160 VTVEVQHGGT
+2160 VTVEVLHGGT

-2321 LSTPVIVLDSADDS
+2321 LSVPVIVLNSADDT
-2335 GVHGDN
+2335 GVQGDN
-2341 MTNHTQPTFALQ
+2341 MTNSTQPTFALQ

-2369 GVTTTFDATKDA
+2369 GVTTTFDATKGV
-2381 GGWTFT
+2381 GGWSFT

-2450 QVTVPTDVNVVRL
+2450 QVKVPTDVN
-2463 SIDGGKTWFNATQSA
+2463 
-2478 TPGVWDYIW
+2478 
-2487 PDDVA
+2487 
-2492 DGGYTLTVE
+2492 E
-2501 ATDEAGNKATQTL
+2501 
-2514 DFTIDTTLSVPTLS
+2514 
-2528 LDSADDSGIAGD
+2528 
-2540 NITNVKT
+2540 
-2547 PGFTLNNIDT
+2547 
-2557 DVSRVIVEVMHNG
+2557 
-2570 IKQEVPL
+2570 
-2577 VQTGGQWRFAPTSD
+2577 
-2591 WADGDYIL
+2591 
-2599 TVKVE
+2599 
-2604 DRAGNVKQSAP
+2604 
-2615 LTVTVDTHIAIDR
+2615 
-2628 IELVNDSGIPGDNLT
+2628 
-2643 NEARPHFQVTV
+2643 
-2654 PADVNGVRLSIDGG
+2654 
-2668 KTWFDATQSATSGVW
+2668 
-2683 DYTWLTN
+2683 
-2690 VANGPHTL
+2690 
-2698 MVEASDKAGN
+2698 
-2708 KTTQKLDFTIDTIL
+2708 
-2722 SEPTIT
+2722 
-2728 LDSADDSAAGDNITN
+2728 
-2743 VKMPGFTLGNIDA
+2743 
-2756 DVTKVVV
+2756 
-2763 TVAHDG
+2763 
-2769 KNQQIELIKNGGV
+2769 
-2782 WRFTPGAAWTDGDYT
+2782 
-2797 LTVKVEDKAG
+2797 
-2807 NTNYSAPLTVTID
+2807 
-2820 TQTSIDRIELL
+2820 
-2831 NDTGI
+2831 
-2836 VGDNLTNE
+2836 
-2844 ARPQFH
+2844 
-2850 ITVPTDVN
+2850 
-2858 SVQLSLDGG
+2858 
-2867 INWVN
+2867 
-2872 ATLTSDGVWEYIW
+2872 
-2885 PTDLVENTYTLT
+2885 
-2897 VKATDVAGNTATET
+2897 
-2911 LNFIIDTTLSTP
+2911 
-2923 TITLDSADDSGTAND
+2923 
-2938 NKTNVKTPGF
+2938 
-2948 IIGGIDSDVT
+2948 
-2958 QVVVQVMRD
+2958 
-2967 GHSEEVELTQTNGQW
+2967 
-2982 RFVPGS
+2982 
-2988 AWTDG
+2988 
-2993 DYTLTVTVKDEAG
+2993 
-3006 NIRHS
+3006 
-3011 APLTVT
+3011 
-3017 IDTQITIDHIE
+3017 
-3028 LVNDSGIPD
+3028 
-3037 DNLTNNVRP
+3037 
-3046 HFQVTVPTDVNVVR
+3046 VR

-3106 KTTQQLDFIID
+3106 QTTQKLDFIID
-3117 TLLSEP
+3117 TMLSEP

-3128 NTDDSGT
+3128 STDDSGT

-3142 VNKPTFLLGNIDAD
+3142 ANKPTFILGNIDAD
-3156 ARYVTVEVQHG
+3156 ARYVTVEVQYG

-3315 IDTRLSTPTIAMDSR
+3315 IDTRLSTPTITMDSR

-3352 IDADAHSVILRITQ
+3352 IDSDAQSVILRITQ

-3412 PLVVT
+3412 PLIVT

-3459 QLSIDGGANWVSATQ
+3459 QLSIDGGANWVSAAQ

-3616 VDTQIAIDRI
+3616 VDTQIAIDHI

-3711 NFTIDITLLTPTIEL
+3711 NFTIDITLMTPTIEL

-3845 DRPVFDIHQVDSD
+3845 DRPVFDIRQVDSD

-4554 INGVSYSVTANG
+4554 INGVSYPVTANG

-5997 RTEPSAAEESVV
+5997 RTVPSAAEESVV
-6009 KVTAYSITLL
+6009 KETAYSITLL

-6046 NVSIMFE
+6046 NVSVMFE

-6085 IDKDNDFLIKEKT
+6085 IDKDDDFLIKEKT

-6104 SADIVNAMNVRG
+6104 SADIVNAMNARG

>member
-420 ETTDSIITDTIAPEK
+420 ETTDSIITDTIPPEK

-1065 DAMSD
+1065 DAASD

-1107 GNKANSAI
+1107 GNKANSAV

-1385 TFTPP
+1385 SFTP
-1390 TSWADGDYTLSV
+1390 TGAWADGDYTLSV

-1479 TPGVWDYIWPDD
+1479 TPGAWDYIWPDD

-1498 LTVEATDEAGNKA
+1498 LTVEATDKAGNKT
-1511 TQTLDFTIDTTLSV
+1511 TQELDFTIDTTLSV

-2022 ITIDHI
+2022 IAIDHI

-2041 TNNVRP
+2041 TNEARP

-2068 TWFNATQS
+2068 TWCNATQS

-2109 TQQLDFIIDTL
+2109 TQQLDFIIDTM

-2138 DHLTNVNKPTF
+2138 DNLTNVNKPTF

-2222 QITIDVIELVNDNG
+2222 QITIDAIELVNDNG

-2321 LSTPVIVLDSADDS
+2321 LSVPVIVLNSADDT
-2335 GVHGDN
+2335 GVQGDN
-2341 MTNHTQPTFALQ
+2341 MTNSSQPTFALQ

-2369 GVTTTFDATKDA
+2369 GVTTTFDATKGV
-2381 GGWTFT
+2381 GGWSFT

-2450 QVTVPTDVNVVRL
+2450 QVKVPTDVN
-2463 SIDGGKTWFNATQSA
+2463 
-2478 TPGVWDYIW
+2478 
-2487 PDDVA
+2487 
-2492 DGGYTLTVE
+2492 E
-2501 ATDEAGNKATQTL
+2501 
-2514 DFTIDTTLSVPTLS
+2514 
-2528 LDSADDSGIAGD
+2528 
-2540 NITNVKT
+2540 
-2547 PGFTLNNIDT
+2547 
-2557 DVSRVIVEVMHNG
+2557 
-2570 IKQEVPL
+2570 
-2577 VQTGGQWRFAPTSD
+2577 
-2591 WADGDYIL
+2591 
-2599 TVKVE
+2599 
-2604 DRAGNVKQSAP
+2604 
-2615 LTVTVDTHIAIDR
+2615 
-2628 IELVNDSGIPGDNLT
+2628 
-2643 NEARPHFQVTV
+2643 
-2654 PADVNGVRLSIDGG
+2654 
-2668 KTWFDATQSATSGVW
+2668 
-2683 DYTWLTN
+2683 
-2690 VANGPHTL
+2690 
-2698 MVEASDKAGN
+2698 
-2708 KTTQKLDFTIDTIL
+2708 
-2722 SEPTIT
+2722 
-2728 LDSADDSAAGDNITN
+2728 
-2743 VKMPGFTLGNIDA
+2743 
-2756 DVTKVVV
+2756 
-2763 TVAHDG
+2763 
-2769 KNQQIELIKNGGV
+2769 
-2782 WRFTPGAAWTDGDYT
+2782 
-2797 LTVKVEDKAG
+2797 
-2807 NTNYSAPLTVTID
+2807 
-2820 TQTSIDRIELL
+2820 
-2831 NDTGI
+2831 
-2836 VGDNLTNE
+2836 
-2844 ARPQFH
+2844 
-2850 ITVPTDVN
+2850 
-2858 SVQLSLDGG
+2858 
-2867 INWVN
+2867 
-2872 ATLTSDGVWEYIW
+2872 
-2885 PTDLVENTYTLT
+2885 
-2897 VKATDVAGNTATET
+2897 
-2911 LNFIIDTTLSTP
+2911 
-2923 TITLDSADDSGTAND
+2923 
-2938 NKTNVKTPGF
+2938 
-2948 IIGGIDSDVT
+2948 
-2958 QVVVQVMRD
+2958 
-2967 GHSEEVELTQTNGQW
+2967 
-2982 RFVPGS
+2982 
-2988 AWTDG
+2988 
-2993 DYTLTVTVKDEAG
+2993 
-3006 NIRHS
+3006 
-3011 APLTVT
+3011 
-3017 IDTQITIDHIE
+3017 
-3028 LVNDSGIPD
+3028 
-3037 DNLTNNVRP
+3037 
-3046 HFQVTVPTDVNVVR
+3046 VR

-3106 KTTQQLDFIID
+3106 QTTQKLDFIID
-3117 TLLSEP
+3117 TMLSEP

-3128 NTDDSGT
+3128 STDDSGT

-3142 VNKPTFLLGNIDAD
+3142 ANKPTFILGNIDAD
-3156 ARYVTVEVQHG
+3156 ARYVTVEVQYG

-3191 ADGDYTLTVRVEDD
+3191 ADGDYMLTVRVEDD

-3315 IDTRLSTPTIAMDSR
+3315 IDTRLSTPTITMDSR

-3352 IDADAHSVILRITQ
+3352 IDSDAQSVILRITQ

-3412 PLVVT
+3412 PLIVT

-3459 QLSIDGGANWVSATQ
+3459 QLSIDGGANWVSAAQ

-3616 VDTQIAIDRI
+3616 VDTQIAIDHI

-3711 NFTIDITLLTPTIEL
+3711 NFTIDITLMTPTIEL

-4303 KTSAELRIEIDTQVQ
+4303 KTSAELKIEIDTQVQ

-4529 NITSVTTPRFVIG
+4529 NITSVTKPRFVIG

-4554 INGVSYSVTANG
+4554 INGVSYPVTANG

-4897 DVTIDTEVAELVW
+4897 DLTIDTEVAELVW

-5302 TNHNKPVLVGTA
+5302 TSHNKPVLVGTA

-5377 TSTFIDNPA
+5377 TSTFIDNPV
-5386 MVAGSDNGIFSN
+5386 MMAGSDNGIFSN

-5403 QTRPTFSIF
+5403 QTRPAFSIY

-5476 FNTTPVAIDS
+5476 LNTTPVAIDS

-5579 DTHIKVFTSELDD
+5579 DTHIQVFTSELDD
-5592 NKSSSKTE
+5592 NKSSSKTD
-5600 WWSNSDL
+5600 WWSNSST
-5607 ITMRGTGEI
+5607 ITMRGMGEI

-5625 GVTLATAVVAATGRW
+5625 GVTLATAVVAANGQW
-5640 ELSTDKLPE
+5640 ELSTDQLPE
-5649 GTYDISLVIEDSA
+5649 GKYDITLSIEDNA
-5662 GNRWEDVREIF
+5662 GNRKEEVHEIF

-5697 GTAEAKSQLIITDSE
+5697 GTAEAKSQLIITDSN

-5750 DDVPLDIMKEVP
+5750 DDVSLDIMKEVP

-5864 LAAGEDNGASDSD
+5864 LAAGEDNGVSDSD

-5909 DIYQATQGADGWTF
+5909 DTYQATQGADGWTF
-5923 TPPAAWNDGNY
+5923 TPPAAWNDGTY

-5972 SDDATATAVTP
+5972 SDDATPTAVTP
-5983 PESETVNAESATHL
+5983 LESETVNAESDTHL
-5997 RTEPSAAEESVV
+5997 RTVPSAAEESVV
-6009 KVTAYSITLL
+6009 KETAYSITLL

-6046 NVSIMFE
+6046 NVSVMFE

-6104 SADIVNAMNVRG
+6104 SADIVNAMNARG
-6116 KTEDDI
+6116 KAEDDI

>member
-1 MGNKSIQKFFAD
+1 
-13 QNSVIDLSSLGNA
+13 
-26 KGAKVSLSGPDMNIT
+26 
-41 TPRGSVIIVNGAL
+41 IIVNGAL

-539 TTNDS
+539 TTDDS

-601 INNLTFTVEDVAGN
+601 VNNLTFTVEDVAGN
-615 KKDFSFSYVIDTIA
+615 KKDFSFSYVIDTVA

-638 DYVVLPNGI
+638 DFVVLPNGI

-687 NYQFSNKFLQGAYD
+687 NYQFSNKFLQGSYD

-1033 DSGISDDNLTNIV
+1033 DSGIADDNLTNIV

-1107 GNKANSAI
+1107 GNKANSAV

-1185 WLFIPGNTWADGSYT
+1185 WLFTPGNTWADGSYT

-1212 NYSAPLTVVIDTQI
+1212 SYSAPLTVVIDTQI

-1385 TFTPP
+1385 SFTP
-1390 TSWADGDYTLSV
+1390 TGAWADGDYTLSV

-1437 IPDDNLTNNVRPHF
+1437 IPNDNLTNNVRPHF

-1479 TPGVWDYIWPDD
+1479 TPGAWDYIWPDD

-1498 LTVEATDEAGNKA
+1498 LTVEATDKAGNKT
-1511 TQTLDFTIDTTLSV
+1511 TQELDFTIDTTLSV

-2127 LDNTDDSGTKG
+2127 LDSTDDSGTKG

-2321 LSTPVIVLDSADDS
+2321 LSVPVIVLNSADDT
-2335 GVHGDN
+2335 GVQGDN
-2341 MTNHTQPTFALQ
+2341 MTNSTQPTFALQ

-2369 GVTTTFDATKDA
+2369 GVTTTFDATKGV
-2381 GGWTFT
+2381 GGWSFT

-2450 QVTVPTDVNVVRL
+2450 QVKVPTDVN
-2463 SIDGGKTWFNATQSA
+2463 
-2478 TPGVWDYIW
+2478 
-2487 PDDVA
+2487 
-2492 DGGYTLTVE
+2492 E
-2501 ATDEAGNKATQTL
+2501 
-2514 DFTIDTTLSVPTLS
+2514 
-2528 LDSADDSGIAGD
+2528 
-2540 NITNVKT
+2540 
-2547 PGFTLNNIDT
+2547 
-2557 DVSRVIVEVMHNG
+2557 
-2570 IKQEVPL
+2570 
-2577 VQTGGQWRFAPTSD
+2577 
-2591 WADGDYIL
+2591 
-2599 TVKVE
+2599 
-2604 DRAGNVKQSAP
+2604 
-2615 LTVTVDTHIAIDR
+2615 
-2628 IELVNDSGIPGDNLT
+2628 
-2643 NEARPHFQVTV
+2643 
-2654 PADVNGVRLSIDGG
+2654 
-2668 KTWFDATQSATSGVW
+2668 
-2683 DYTWLTN
+2683 
-2690 VANGPHTL
+2690 
-2698 MVEASDKAGN
+2698 
-2708 KTTQKLDFTIDTIL
+2708 
-2722 SEPTIT
+2722 
-2728 LDSADDSAAGDNITN
+2728 
-2743 VKMPGFTLGNIDA
+2743 
-2756 DVTKVVV
+2756 
-2763 TVAHDG
+2763 
-2769 KNQQIELIKNGGV
+2769 
-2782 WRFTPGAAWTDGDYT
+2782 
-2797 LTVKVEDKAG
+2797 
-2807 NTNYSAPLTVTID
+2807 
-2820 TQTSIDRIELL
+2820 
-2831 NDTGI
+2831 
-2836 VGDNLTNE
+2836 
-2844 ARPQFH
+2844 
-2850 ITVPTDVN
+2850 
-2858 SVQLSLDGG
+2858 
-2867 INWVN
+2867 
-2872 ATLTSDGVWEYIW
+2872 
-2885 PTDLVENTYTLT
+2885 
-2897 VKATDVAGNTATET
+2897 
-2911 LNFIIDTTLSTP
+2911 
-2923 TITLDSADDSGTAND
+2923 
-2938 NKTNVKTPGF
+2938 
-2948 IIGGIDSDVT
+2948 
-2958 QVVVQVMRD
+2958 
-2967 GHSEEVELTQTNGQW
+2967 
-2982 RFVPGS
+2982 
-2988 AWTDG
+2988 
-2993 DYTLTVTVKDEAG
+2993 
-3006 NIRHS
+3006 
-3011 APLTVT
+3011 
-3017 IDTQITIDHIE
+3017 
-3028 LVNDSGIPD
+3028 
-3037 DNLTNNVRP
+3037 
-3046 HFQVTVPTDVNVVR
+3046 VR

-3106 KTTQQLDFIID
+3106 QTTQKLDFIID
-3117 TLLSEP
+3117 TMLSEP

-3128 NTDDSGT
+3128 STDDSGT

-3142 VNKPTFLLGNIDAD
+3142 ANKPTFILGNIDAD
-3156 ARYVTVEVQHG
+3156 ARYVTVEVQYG

-3397 TVEVTDNAGNVRQST
+3397 TVEVQDNAGNVRQST

-3523 IALDSTDDTGTP
+3523 IELDSTDDTGTP

-3711 NFTIDITLLTPTIEL
+3711 NFTIDITLMTPTIEL

-3845 DRPVFDIHQVDSD
+3845 DRPVFDIRQVDSD

-4303 KTSAELRIEIDTQVQ
+4303 KTSAELKIEIDTQVQ

-4529 NITSVTTPRFVIG
+4529 NITSVTKPRFVIG

-4554 INGVSYSVTANG
+4554 INGVSYPVTANG

-4831 TPTLIGSTL
+4831 TPTLVGNTL
-4840 PNTIVSIYV
+4840 PNAIVSIYV

-4897 DVTIDTEVAELVW
+4897 DVTIDTEVAEL
-4910 NISGMHEGGYI
+4910 
-4921 NTVTPEIGG
+4921 
-4930 TSEPNSKITIFVNG
+4930 
-4944 VEKAIAYTTG
+4944 
-4954 AGHWGVVLP
+4954 
-4963 ALGNDGNY
+4963 
-4971 ELTFKVEDVAGNI
+4971 
-4984 REFGPQNVILDT
+4984 
-4996 VISPLTVVLR
+4996 
-5006 EADDSGK
+5006 
-5013 VGDWITNKSH
+5013 
-5023 VTIDGTAEAGSTLT
+5023 
-5037 IRNPQGV
+5037 
-5044 VIATLVVGNDG
+5044 
-5055 RWSAELDL
+5055 
-5063 REGSNAFVV
+5063 
-5072 VSEDKAGNSQ
+5072 
-5082 QKEILI
+5082 
-5088 EHDTQIEI
+5088 
-5096 SDISLSRDTNS
+5096 
-5107 GDKYDLITN
+5107 
-5116 NKSPVLVA
+5116 
-5124 MTDPGATVQVY
+5124 
-5135 INGVL
+5135 
-5140 QGTVEASSSGNIS
+5140 
-5153 YTMPANSA
+5153 
-5161 DGEYQ
+5161 
-5166 VQFVATDTAGNR
+5166 
-5178 VESAI
+5178 
-5183 TTVTID
+5183 
-5189 SQIAVF
+5189 
-5195 DIDEDSLPALSNN
+5195 
-5208 RALSVSGVGEAGS
+5208 
-5221 QVSIFV
+5221 
-5227 DGKLVN
+5227 
-5233 VVMVEADG
+5233 
-5241 TWRAPILLQDDG
+5241 
-5253 TFNIHFSITDVAGNT
+5253 
-5268 EVSKDYSV
+5268 
-5276 DVDSSTDFP
+5276 
-5285 TLNLEDA
+5285 
-5292 SNSGSLDDLI
+5292 
-5302 TNHNKPVLVGTA
+5302 
-5314 EAGATIHIY
+5314 
-5323 VDEKIVANV
+5323 
-5332 LVLEDGT
+5332 
-5339 WSYQFDNALKDG
+5339 
-5351 EYSIRV
+5351 
-5357 VAEDPA
+5357 
-5363 GNTAESPRLLVTID
+5363 
-5377 TSTFIDNPA
+5377 
-5386 MVAGSDNGIFSN
+5386 
-5398 DSITS
+5398 
-5403 QTRPTFSIF
+5403 
-5412 GEMNQSVQIFIDGV
+5412 
-5426 LVDTITV
+5426 
-5433 TDRNQVYRPESPL
+5433 
-5446 GDGSHS
+5446 
-5452 IYYVIT
+5452 
-5458 DKAGN
+5458 
-5463 TATSKTLNFTIDT
+5463 
-5476 FNTTPVAIDS
+5476 
-5486 IGGQTL
+5486 
-5492 AEMTGSDGKIYI
+5492 
-5504 TDTTRNLLFSGSAEP
+5504 
-5519 NSKIEI
+5519 
-5525 IINGLNVGEVWVN
+5525 
-5538 EKGHWQ
+5538 
-5544 MPVNPLYFTE
+5544 
-5554 GQLDITVKSTD
+5554 
-5565 RAGNVNQEKYSIWV
+5565 
-5579 DTHIKVFTSELDD
+5579 
-5592 NKSSSKTE
+5592 
-5600 WWSNSDL
+5600 
-5607 ITMRGTGEI
+5607 
-5616 GATVSLIVA
+5616 
-5625 GVTLATAVVAATGRW
+5625 
-5640 ELSTDKLPE
+5640 
-5649 GTYDISLVIEDSA
+5649 
-5662 GNRWEDVREIF
+5662 
-5673 IDRTPPNAPVV
+5673 
-5684 TYSDI
+5684 
-5689 VNDLIIMQ
+5689 
-5697 GTAEAKSQLIITDSE
+5697 
-5712 GNTYTLTVP
+5712 
-5721 DNGKWSMAIPYPSEG
+5721 
-5736 KFTITSVDAIGNRS
+5736 
-5750 DDVPLDIMKEVP
+5750 
-5762 VISLSPDSDSGTVG
+5762 
-5776 DNITR
+5776 
-5781 DKQPT
+5781 
-5786 FIIGNLESDVV
+5786 
-5797 VVQVDI
+5797 
-5803 NGTVYNAEKNADGVW
+5803 
-5818 FFTPGTPLADGSYTI
+5818 
-5833 SVIASDAA
+5833 
-5841 GNQKNSLPITV
+5841 
-5852 TIDSTLTVPEIA
+5852 
-5864 LAAGEDNGASDSD
+5864 
-5877 NVTNH
+5877 
-5882 TQPKFTLQHIDA
+5882 
-5894 DVTGV
+5894 
-5899 TVNVTHNGVT
+5899 
-5909 DIYQATQGADGWTF
+5909 
-5923 TPPAAWNDGNY
+5923 
-5934 TLSVTVVDRAGNSQQ
+5934 
-5949 SASLAVTV
+5949 
-5957 DSTVTVTADSQHDDA
+5957 
-5972 SDDATATAVTP
+5972 
-5983 PESETVNAESATHL
+5983 
-5997 RTEPSAAEESVV
+5997 
-6009 KVTAYSITLL
+6009 
-6019 NADSGDEIDRSI
+6019 
-6031 SQTPS
+6031 
-6036 FEISVPENIV
+6036 
-6046 NVSIMFE
+6046 
-6053 GEEFTLPITNQK
+6053 
-6065 AIFEVPLSLE
+6065 
-6075 DGEYTMDVKF
+6075 
-6085 IDKDNDFLIKEKT
+6085 
-6098 FSVDHS
+6098 
-6104 SADIVNAMNVRG
+6104 
-6116 KTEDDI
+6116 
-6122 NDSPS
+6122 
-6127 TSSVGHNNNG
+6127 
-6137 AIDVFAVN
+6137 
-6145 EVTLPVDN
+6145 
-6153 QEEHA
+6153 

>member
-601 INNLTFTVEDVAGN
+601 INNLTFTVEDDAGN

-1185 WLFIPGNTWADGSYT
+1185 WLFIPGNTWTDGSYT

-2127 LDNTDDSGTKG
+2127 LDSTDDSGTKG

-2321 LSTPVIVLDSADDS
+2321 LSTPVIVLDSADDT
-2335 GVHGDN
+2335 GIQGDN
-2341 MTNHTQPTFALQ
+2341 MTNSTQPTFALQ

-2369 GVTTTFDATKDA
+2369 GVTTTFDATKGT

-2387 PTGAWADG
+2387 PPTSWADG

-2428 IELVND
+2428 
-2434 SGIPD
+2434 
-2439 DNLTNNVRPHF
+2439 
-2450 QVTVPTDVNVVRL
+2450 
-2463 SIDGGKTWFNATQSA
+2463 
-2478 TPGVWDYIW
+2478 
-2487 PDDVA
+2487 
-2492 DGGYTLTVE
+2492 
-2501 ATDEAGNKATQTL
+2501 
-2514 DFTIDTTLSVPTLS
+2514 
-2528 LDSADDSGIAGD
+2528 
-2540 NITNVKT
+2540 
-2547 PGFTLNNIDT
+2547 
-2557 DVSRVIVEVMHNG
+2557 
-2570 IKQEVPL
+2570 
-2577 VQTGGQWRFAPTSD
+2577 
-2591 WADGDYIL
+2591 
-2599 TVKVE
+2599 
-2604 DRAGNVKQSAP
+2604 
-2615 LTVTVDTHIAIDR
+2615 
-2628 IELVNDSGIPGDNLT
+2628 
-2643 NEARPHFQVTV
+2643 
-2654 PADVNGVRLSIDGG
+2654 
-2668 KTWFDATQSATSGVW
+2668 
-2683 DYTWLTN
+2683 
-2690 VANGPHTL
+2690 
-2698 MVEASDKAGN
+2698 
-2708 KTTQKLDFTIDTIL
+2708 
-2722 SEPTIT
+2722 
-2728 LDSADDSAAGDNITN
+2728 
-2743 VKMPGFTLGNIDA
+2743 
-2756 DVTKVVV
+2756 
-2763 TVAHDG
+2763 
-2769 KNQQIELIKNGGV
+2769 
-2782 WRFTPGAAWTDGDYT
+2782 
-2797 LTVKVEDKAG
+2797 
-2807 NTNYSAPLTVTID
+2807 
-2820 TQTSIDRIELL
+2820 
-2831 NDTGI
+2831 
-2836 VGDNLTNE
+2836 
-2844 ARPQFH
+2844 
-2850 ITVPTDVN
+2850 
-2858 SVQLSLDGG
+2858 
-2867 INWVN
+2867 
-2872 ATLTSDGVWEYIW
+2872 
-2885 PTDLVENTYTLT
+2885 
-2897 VKATDVAGNTATET
+2897 
-2911 LNFIIDTTLSTP
+2911 
-2923 TITLDSADDSGTAND
+2923 
-2938 NKTNVKTPGF
+2938 
-2948 IIGGIDSDVT
+2948 
-2958 QVVVQVMRD
+2958 
-2967 GHSEEVELTQTNGQW
+2967 
-2982 RFVPGS
+2982 
-2988 AWTDG
+2988 
-2993 DYTLTVTVKDEAG
+2993 
-3006 NIRHS
+3006 
-3011 APLTVT
+3011 
-3017 IDTQITIDHIE
+3017 IE

-4554 INGVSYSVTANG
+4554 INGVSYPVTANG

-4984 REFGPQNVILDT
+4984 RDFGPQNVILDT

-5736 KFTITSVDAIGNRS
+5736 RFTITSVDAIGNRS

>member
-1 MGNKSIQKFFAD
+1 MGNKSIQKFFA
-13 QNSVIDLSSLGNA
+13 LGNA

-2127 LDNTDDSGTKG
+2127 LDSTDDSGTKG

-2428 IELVND
+2428 
-2434 SGIPD
+2434 
-2439 DNLTNNVRPHF
+2439 
-2450 QVTVPTDVNVVRL
+2450 
-2463 SIDGGKTWFNATQSA
+2463 
-2478 TPGVWDYIW
+2478 
-2487 PDDVA
+2487 
-2492 DGGYTLTVE
+2492 
-2501 ATDEAGNKATQTL
+2501 
-2514 DFTIDTTLSVPTLS
+2514 
-2528 LDSADDSGIAGD
+2528 
-2540 NITNVKT
+2540 
-2547 PGFTLNNIDT
+2547 
-2557 DVSRVIVEVMHNG
+2557 
-2570 IKQEVPL
+2570 
-2577 VQTGGQWRFAPTSD
+2577 
-2591 WADGDYIL
+2591 
-2599 TVKVE
+2599 
-2604 DRAGNVKQSAP
+2604 
-2615 LTVTVDTHIAIDR
+2615 
-2628 IELVNDSGIPGDNLT
+2628 
-2643 NEARPHFQVTV
+2643 
-2654 PADVNGVRLSIDGG
+2654 
-2668 KTWFDATQSATSGVW
+2668 
-2683 DYTWLTN
+2683 
-2690 VANGPHTL
+2690 
-2698 MVEASDKAGN
+2698 
-2708 KTTQKLDFTIDTIL
+2708 
-2722 SEPTIT
+2722 
-2728 LDSADDSAAGDNITN
+2728 
-2743 VKMPGFTLGNIDA
+2743 
-2756 DVTKVVV
+2756 
-2763 TVAHDG
+2763 
-2769 KNQQIELIKNGGV
+2769 
-2782 WRFTPGAAWTDGDYT
+2782 
-2797 LTVKVEDKAG
+2797 
-2807 NTNYSAPLTVTID
+2807 
-2820 TQTSIDRIELL
+2820 
-2831 NDTGI
+2831 
-2836 VGDNLTNE
+2836 
-2844 ARPQFH
+2844 
-2850 ITVPTDVN
+2850 
-2858 SVQLSLDGG
+2858 
-2867 INWVN
+2867 
-2872 ATLTSDGVWEYIW
+2872 
-2885 PTDLVENTYTLT
+2885 
-2897 VKATDVAGNTATET
+2897 
-2911 LNFIIDTTLSTP
+2911 
-2923 TITLDSADDSGTAND
+2923 
-2938 NKTNVKTPGF
+2938 
-2948 IIGGIDSDVT
+2948 
-2958 QVVVQVMRD
+2958 
-2967 GHSEEVELTQTNGQW
+2967 
-2982 RFVPGS
+2982 
-2988 AWTDG
+2988 
-2993 DYTLTVTVKDEAG
+2993 
-3006 NIRHS
+3006 
-3011 APLTVT
+3011 
-3017 IDTQITIDHIE
+3017 IE

>member
-420 ETTDSIITDTIAPEK
+420 ETTDSIITDTIPPEK

-638 DYVVLPNGI
+638 DFVVLPNGI

-1033 DSGISDDNLTNIV
+1033 DSGIADDNLTNIV

-1107 GNKANSAI
+1107 GNKANSAV

-1185 WLFIPGNTWADGSYT
+1185 WLFTPGNTWADGSYT

-1212 NYSAPLTVVIDTQI
+1212 SYSAPLTVVIDTQI

-1325 PVIVLDSAD
+1325 PVIVLNSAD
-1334 DTGIQGDNMT
+1334 DTGVQGDNMT
-1344 NSTQPTFALQHID
+1344 NRTQPTFALQHID

-1479 TPGVWDYIWPDD
+1479 TPGAWDYIWPDD

-1498 LTVEATDEAGNKA
+1498 LTVEATDKAGNKT
-1511 TQTLDFTIDTTLSV
+1511 TQELDFTIDTTLSV

-1606 RAGNVKQSA
+1606 RAGNMKQSA

-1712 QKLDFTI
+1712 QKLDFII
-1719 DTILSEPTITLDSA
+1719 DTLLSEPTITLDSA

-2127 LDNTDDSGTKG
+2127 LDSTDDSGTKG
-2138 DHLTNVNKPTF
+2138 DNLTNVNKPTF

-2321 LSTPVIVLDSADDS
+2321 LSVPVIVLNSADDT
-2335 GVHGDN
+2335 GVQGDN
-2341 MTNHTQPTFALQ
+2341 MTNSTQPTFALQ

-2369 GVTTTFDATKDA
+2369 GVTTTFDATKGV
-2381 GGWTFT
+2381 GGWSFT

-2450 QVTVPTDVNVVRL
+2450 QVKVPTDVN
-2463 SIDGGKTWFNATQSA
+2463 
-2478 TPGVWDYIW
+2478 
-2487 PDDVA
+2487 
-2492 DGGYTLTVE
+2492 E
-2501 ATDEAGNKATQTL
+2501 
-2514 DFTIDTTLSVPTLS
+2514 
-2528 LDSADDSGIAGD
+2528 
-2540 NITNVKT
+2540 
-2547 PGFTLNNIDT
+2547 
-2557 DVSRVIVEVMHNG
+2557 
-2570 IKQEVPL
+2570 
-2577 VQTGGQWRFAPTSD
+2577 
-2591 WADGDYIL
+2591 
-2599 TVKVE
+2599 
-2604 DRAGNVKQSAP
+2604 
-2615 LTVTVDTHIAIDR
+2615 
-2628 IELVNDSGIPGDNLT
+2628 
-2643 NEARPHFQVTV
+2643 
-2654 PADVNGVRLSIDGG
+2654 
-2668 KTWFDATQSATSGVW
+2668 
-2683 DYTWLTN
+2683 
-2690 VANGPHTL
+2690 
-2698 MVEASDKAGN
+2698 
-2708 KTTQKLDFTIDTIL
+2708 
-2722 SEPTIT
+2722 
-2728 LDSADDSAAGDNITN
+2728 
-2743 VKMPGFTLGNIDA
+2743 
-2756 DVTKVVV
+2756 
-2763 TVAHDG
+2763 
-2769 KNQQIELIKNGGV
+2769 
-2782 WRFTPGAAWTDGDYT
+2782 
-2797 LTVKVEDKAG
+2797 
-2807 NTNYSAPLTVTID
+2807 
-2820 TQTSIDRIELL
+2820 
-2831 NDTGI
+2831 
-2836 VGDNLTNE
+2836 
-2844 ARPQFH
+2844 
-2850 ITVPTDVN
+2850 
-2858 SVQLSLDGG
+2858 
-2867 INWVN
+2867 
-2872 ATLTSDGVWEYIW
+2872 
-2885 PTDLVENTYTLT
+2885 
-2897 VKATDVAGNTATET
+2897 
-2911 LNFIIDTTLSTP
+2911 
-2923 TITLDSADDSGTAND
+2923 
-2938 NKTNVKTPGF
+2938 
-2948 IIGGIDSDVT
+2948 
-2958 QVVVQVMRD
+2958 
-2967 GHSEEVELTQTNGQW
+2967 
-2982 RFVPGS
+2982 
-2988 AWTDG
+2988 
-2993 DYTLTVTVKDEAG
+2993 
-3006 NIRHS
+3006 
-3011 APLTVT
+3011 
-3017 IDTQITIDHIE
+3017 
-3028 LVNDSGIPD
+3028 
-3037 DNLTNNVRP
+3037 
-3046 HFQVTVPTDVNVVR
+3046 VR

-3106 KTTQQLDFIID
+3106 QTTQKLDFIID
-3117 TLLSEP
+3117 TMLSEP

-3128 NTDDSGT
+3128 STDDSGT

-3142 VNKPTFLLGNIDAD
+3142 ANKPTFILGNIDAD
-3156 ARYVTVEVQHG
+3156 ARYVTVEVQYG

-3315 IDTRLSTPTIAMDSR
+3315 IDTRLSTPTITMDSR

-3352 IDADAHSVILRITQ
+3352 IDSDAQSVILRITQ

-3412 PLVVT
+3412 PLIVT

-3459 QLSIDGGANWVSATQ
+3459 QLSIDGGANWVSAAQ

-3616 VDTQIAIDRI
+3616 VDTQIAIDHI

-3711 NFTIDITLLTPTIEL
+3711 NFTIDITLMTPTIEL

-3845 DRPVFDIHQVDSD
+3845 DRPVFDIRQVDSD

-4303 KTSAELRIEIDTQVQ
+4303 KTSAELKIEIDTQVQ

-4529 NITSVTTPRFVIG
+4529 NITSVTKPRFVIG

-4554 INGVSYSVTANG
+4554 INGVSYPVTANG

-4831 TPTLIGSTL
+4831 TPTLVGNTL
-4840 PNTIVSIYV
+4840 PNAIVSIYV

-4971 ELTFKVEDVAGNI
+4971 VLTFKVEDVAGNI

-5037 IRNPQGV
+5037 IRSPQGV

-5082 QKEILI
+5082 QKDILI

-5339 WSYQFDNALKDG
+5339 WSYQFDNVLKDG

-5403 QTRPTFSIF
+5403 QTRPTFSIS

-5579 DTHIKVFTSELDD
+5579 DTHIQVFTSELDD
-5592 NKSSSKTE
+5592 NKSSSKTD
-5600 WWSNSDL
+5600 WWSNSST
-5607 ITMRGTGEI
+5607 ITMRGMGEI

-5625 GVTLATAVVAATGRW
+5625 GVTLATAVVAVNGQW
-5640 ELSTDKLPE
+5640 ELSTDQLPE
-5649 GTYDISLVIEDSA
+5649 GKYDITLSIEDNA
-5662 GNRWEDVREIF
+5662 GNRKEEVHEIF

-5697 GTAEAKSQLIITDSE
+5697 GTAEAKSQLIITDSN

-5750 DDVPLDIMKEVP
+5750 DDVSLDIMKEVP

-5864 LAAGEDNGASDSD
+5864 LAAGEDNGVSDSD

-5909 DIYQATQGADGWTF
+5909 DTYQATQGADGWTF
-5923 TPPAAWNDGNY
+5923 TPPAAWNDGTY

-5997 RTEPSAAEESVV
+5997 RTVPSAAEESVV
-6009 KVTAYSITLL
+6009 KETAYSITLL

-6104 SADIVNAMNVRG
+6104 SADIVNAMNARG

>member
-1033 DSGISDDNLTNIV
+1033 DSGIADDNLTNIV

-1065 DAMSD
+1065 DAASD

-1107 GNKANSAI
+1107 GNKANSAV

-1385 TFTPP
+1385 SFTP
-1390 TSWADGDYTLSV
+1390 TGAWADGDYTLSV

-1479 TPGVWDYIWPDD
+1479 TPGAWDYIWPDD

-1498 LTVEATDEAGNKA
+1498 LTVEATDKAGNKT
-1511 TQTLDFTIDTTLSV
+1511 TQELDFTIDTTLSV

-1627 DRIELVNDSGIPGDN
+1627 DRIELVNDSGIPDDN

-1701 EASDKAGNKTT
+1701 EATDKAGNKTT

-1789 AAWTDGDYTLTVK
+1789 AAWTDGNYTLTVK

-2022 ITIDHI
+2022 I
-2028 ELVNDSGIPDDNL
+2028 
-2041 TNNVRP
+2041 
-2047 HFQVTVPTD
+2047 
-2056 VNVVRLSIDGGK
+2056 
-2068 TWFNATQS
+2068 A
-2076 ATPGVWDYTWLA
+2076 
-2088 DVGEGKHTLT
+2088 
-2098 VEATDKAGNKT
+2098 
-2109 TQQLDFIIDTL
+2109 
-2120 LSEPTIV
+2120 
-2127 LDNTDDSGTKG
+2127 
-2138 DHLTNVNKPTF
+2138 
-2149 LLGNI
+2149 
-2154 DADARY
+2154 
-2160 VTVEVQHGGT
+2160 
-2170 KEVLTATKDATGN
+2170 
-2183 WSVTPTGTWAD
+2183 
-2194 GDYTLTVR
+2194 
-2202 VEDEA
+2202 
-2207 GNEKHSASLTVTVDT
+2207 
-2222 QITIDVIELVNDNG
+2222 
-2236 IPGDNM
+2236 
-2242 TNDAHPQFRVTV
+2242 
-2254 PGDVNEV
+2254 
-2261 SLSIDG
+2261 
-2267 GVTWVKATQSATPG
+2267 
-2281 VWNYTWPGTVPDGD
+2281 
-2295 YTLNVKATDNA
+2295 
-2306 GNTVTETLHFTIDTT
+2306 
-2321 LSTPVIVLDSADDS
+2321 
-2335 GVHGDN
+2335 
-2341 MTNHTQPTFALQ
+2341 
-2353 HIDDDAV
+2353 
-2360 RVTVSVEHG
+2360 
-2369 GVTTTFDATKDA
+2369 
-2381 GGWTFT
+2381 
-2387 PTGAWADG
+2387 
-2395 DYTLSVSVED
+2395 
-2405 KAGNTSH
+2405 
-2412 SASLTV
+2412 
-2418 TVDTQIAINN
+2418 
-2428 IELVND
+2428 
-2434 SGIPD
+2434 
-2439 DNLTNNVRPHF
+2439 
-2450 QVTVPTDVNVVRL
+2450 
-2463 SIDGGKTWFNATQSA
+2463 
-2478 TPGVWDYIW
+2478 
-2487 PDDVA
+2487 
-2492 DGGYTLTVE
+2492 
-2501 ATDEAGNKATQTL
+2501 
-2514 DFTIDTTLSVPTLS
+2514 
-2528 LDSADDSGIAGD
+2528 
-2540 NITNVKT
+2540 
-2547 PGFTLNNIDT
+2547 
-2557 DVSRVIVEVMHNG
+2557 
-2570 IKQEVPL
+2570 
-2577 VQTGGQWRFAPTSD
+2577 
-2591 WADGDYIL
+2591 
-2599 TVKVE
+2599 
-2604 DRAGNVKQSAP
+2604 
-2615 LTVTVDTHIAIDR
+2615 
-2628 IELVNDSGIPGDNLT
+2628 
-2643 NEARPHFQVTV
+2643 
-2654 PADVNGVRLSIDGG
+2654 
-2668 KTWFDATQSATSGVW
+2668 
-2683 DYTWLTN
+2683 
-2690 VANGPHTL
+2690 
-2698 MVEASDKAGN
+2698 
-2708 KTTQKLDFTIDTIL
+2708 
-2722 SEPTIT
+2722 
-2728 LDSADDSAAGDNITN
+2728 
-2743 VKMPGFTLGNIDA
+2743 
-2756 DVTKVVV
+2756 
-2763 TVAHDG
+2763 
-2769 KNQQIELIKNGGV
+2769 
-2782 WRFTPGAAWTDGDYT
+2782 
-2797 LTVKVEDKAG
+2797 
-2807 NTNYSAPLTVTID
+2807 
-2820 TQTSIDRIELL
+2820 
-2831 NDTGI
+2831 
-2836 VGDNLTNE
+2836 
-2844 ARPQFH
+2844 
-2850 ITVPTDVN
+2850 
-2858 SVQLSLDGG
+2858 
-2867 INWVN
+2867 
-2872 ATLTSDGVWEYIW
+2872 
-2885 PTDLVENTYTLT
+2885 
-2897 VKATDVAGNTATET
+2897 
-2911 LNFIIDTTLSTP
+2911 
-2923 TITLDSADDSGTAND
+2923 
-2938 NKTNVKTPGF
+2938 
-2948 IIGGIDSDVT
+2948 
-2958 QVVVQVMRD
+2958 
-2967 GHSEEVELTQTNGQW
+2967 
-2982 RFVPGS
+2982 
-2988 AWTDG
+2988 
-2993 DYTLTVTVKDEAG
+2993 
-3006 NIRHS
+3006 
-3011 APLTVT
+3011 
-3017 IDTQITIDHIE
+3017 IDHIE

-3176 KGATGI
+3176 KDATGNWSVTPTGTWADGDYTLTVRVEDEAGNEKHSASLTVTVDTQITIDAIELVNDNGIPGDNMTNDAHPQFRVTVPGDVNEVSLSIDGGVTWVKATQSATPGVWNYTWPGTVPDGDYTLNVKATDNAGNTVTETLHFTIDTTLSVPVIVLNSADDTGVQGDNMTNSTQPTFALQHIDDDAVRVTVSVEHGGVTTTFDATKGVGGWSFTPTGAWADGDYTLSVSVEDKAGNTSHSASLTVTVDTQIAINNIELVNDSGIPDDNLTNNVRPHFQVKVPTDVNEVRLSIDGGKTWFNATQSATPGVWDYTWLADVGEGKHTLTVEATDKAGNQTTQKLDFIIDTMLSEPTIVLDSTDDSGTKGDNLTNANKPTFILGNIDADARYVTVEVQYGGTKEVLTATKGATGI

-3191 ADGDYTLTVRVEDD
+3191 ADGDYMLTVRVEDD

-3315 IDTRLSTPTIAMDSR
+3315 IDTRLSTPTITMDSR

-3352 IDADAHSVILRITQ
+3352 IDSDAQSVILRITQ

-3412 PLVVT
+3412 PLIVT

-3459 QLSIDGGANWVSATQ
+3459 QLSIDGGANWVSAAQ

-3616 VDTQIAIDRI
+3616 VDTQIAIDHI

-3711 NFTIDITLLTPTIEL
+3711 NFTIDITLMTPTIEL

-3845 DRPVFDIHQVDSD
+3845 DRPVFDIRQVDSD

-4303 KTSAELRIEIDTQVQ
+4303 KTSAELKIEIDTQVQ

-4529 NITSVTTPRFVIG
+4529 NITSVTKPRFVIG

-4554 INGVSYSVTANG
+4554 INGVSYPVTANG

-4831 TPTLIGSTL
+4831 TPTLVGNTL
-4840 PNTIVSIYV
+4840 PNAIVSIYV

-4971 ELTFKVEDVAGNI
+4971 VLTFKVEDVAGNI

-5037 IRNPQGV
+5037 IRSPQGV

-5082 QKEILI
+5082 QKDILI

-5332 LVLEDGT
+5332 LVLEDGA

-5403 QTRPTFSIF
+5403 QTRPTFSIS

-5538 EKGHWQ
+5538 DKGHWQ

-5579 DTHIKVFTSELDD
+5579 DTHIQVFTSELDD
-5592 NKSSSKTE
+5592 NKSSSKTD
-5600 WWSNSDL
+5600 WWSNSST
-5607 ITMRGTGEI
+5607 ITMRGMGEI

-5625 GVTLATAVVAATGRW
+5625 GVTLATAVVAANGQW
-5640 ELSTDKLPE
+5640 ELSTDQLPE
-5649 GTYDISLVIEDSA
+5649 GKYDITLSIEDNA
-5662 GNRWEDVREIF
+5662 GNRKEEVHEIF

-5697 GTAEAKSQLIITDSE
+5697 GTAEAKSQLIITDSN

-5997 RTEPSAAEESVV
+5997 RTVPSAAEESVV
-6009 KVTAYSITLL
+6009 KETAYSITLL

-6104 SADIVNAMNVRG
+6104 SADIVNAMNARG

>member
-41 TPRGSVIIVNGAL
+41 TPHGSVIIVNGAL

-615 KKDFSFSYVIDTIA
+615 KKDFSFSYVIDTVA

-638 DYVVLPNGI
+638 DFVVLPNGI

-1033 DSGISDDNLTNIV
+1033 DSGIADDNLTNIV

-1107 GNKANSAI
+1107 GNKANSAV

-1185 WLFIPGNTWADGSYT
+1185 WLFTPGNTWADGSYT

-1212 NYSAPLTVVIDTQI
+1212 SYSAPLTVVIDTQI

-1325 PVIVLDSAD
+1325 PVIVLNSAD
-1334 DTGIQGDNMT
+1334 DTGVQGDNMT
-1344 NSTQPTFALQHID
+1344 NRTQPTFALQHID

-1385 TFTPP
+1385 SFTP
-1390 TSWADGDYTLSV
+1390 TGAWADGDYTLSV

-1437 IPDDNLTNNVRPHF
+1437 IPNDNLTNNVRPHF

-1479 TPGVWDYIWPDD
+1479 TTGVWDYIWPDD

-1537 IAGDNITNVKTPG
+1537 IAGDNITSVKTPG

-1627 DRIELVNDSGIPGDN
+1627 DRIELVNDSGIPDDN

-1701 EASDKAGNKTT
+1701 EATDKAGNKTT
-1712 QKLDFTI
+1712 QKLDFII
-1719 DTILSEPTITLDSA
+1719 DTLLSEPTITLDSA

-1986 PGSAWT
+1986 PGSAWI

-2127 LDNTDDSGTKG
+2127 LDSTDDSGTKG
-2138 DHLTNVNKPTF
+2138 DNLTNVNKPTF

-2321 LSTPVIVLDSADDS
+2321 LSTPVIVLDSADDT
-2335 GVHGDN
+2335 GIQGDN
-2341 MTNHTQPTFALQ
+2341 MTNRTQPTFNLQ

-2369 GVTTTFDATKDA
+2369 GVTTTFDATKGV

-2387 PTGAWADG
+2387 PPTSWGAG

-2450 QVTVPTDVNVVRL
+2450 QVKVPTDVN
-2463 SIDGGKTWFNATQSA
+2463 
-2478 TPGVWDYIW
+2478 
-2487 PDDVA
+2487 
-2492 DGGYTLTVE
+2492 E
-2501 ATDEAGNKATQTL
+2501 
-2514 DFTIDTTLSVPTLS
+2514 
-2528 LDSADDSGIAGD
+2528 
-2540 NITNVKT
+2540 
-2547 PGFTLNNIDT
+2547 
-2557 DVSRVIVEVMHNG
+2557 
-2570 IKQEVPL
+2570 
-2577 VQTGGQWRFAPTSD
+2577 
-2591 WADGDYIL
+2591 
-2599 TVKVE
+2599 
-2604 DRAGNVKQSAP
+2604 
-2615 LTVTVDTHIAIDR
+2615 
-2628 IELVNDSGIPGDNLT
+2628 
-2643 NEARPHFQVTV
+2643 
-2654 PADVNGVRLSIDGG
+2654 
-2668 KTWFDATQSATSGVW
+2668 
-2683 DYTWLTN
+2683 
-2690 VANGPHTL
+2690 
-2698 MVEASDKAGN
+2698 
-2708 KTTQKLDFTIDTIL
+2708 
-2722 SEPTIT
+2722 
-2728 LDSADDSAAGDNITN
+2728 
-2743 VKMPGFTLGNIDA
+2743 
-2756 DVTKVVV
+2756 
-2763 TVAHDG
+2763 
-2769 KNQQIELIKNGGV
+2769 
-2782 WRFTPGAAWTDGDYT
+2782 
-2797 LTVKVEDKAG
+2797 
-2807 NTNYSAPLTVTID
+2807 
-2820 TQTSIDRIELL
+2820 
-2831 NDTGI
+2831 
-2836 VGDNLTNE
+2836 
-2844 ARPQFH
+2844 
-2850 ITVPTDVN
+2850 
-2858 SVQLSLDGG
+2858 
-2867 INWVN
+2867 
-2872 ATLTSDGVWEYIW
+2872 
-2885 PTDLVENTYTLT
+2885 
-2897 VKATDVAGNTATET
+2897 
-2911 LNFIIDTTLSTP
+2911 
-2923 TITLDSADDSGTAND
+2923 
-2938 NKTNVKTPGF
+2938 
-2948 IIGGIDSDVT
+2948 
-2958 QVVVQVMRD
+2958 
-2967 GHSEEVELTQTNGQW
+2967 
-2982 RFVPGS
+2982 
-2988 AWTDG
+2988 
-2993 DYTLTVTVKDEAG
+2993 
-3006 NIRHS
+3006 
-3011 APLTVT
+3011 
-3017 IDTQITIDHIE
+3017 
-3028 LVNDSGIPD
+3028 
-3037 DNLTNNVRP
+3037 
-3046 HFQVTVPTDVNVVR
+3046 VR

-3106 KTTQQLDFIID
+3106 QTTQKLDFIID

-3128 NTDDSGT
+3128 STDDSGT

-3142 VNKPTFLLGNIDAD
+3142 ANKPTFILGNIDAD
-3156 ARYVTVEVQHG
+3156 ARYVTVEVQYG

-3275 GTAGIWDYT
+3275 GTAGTWDYT
-3284 WPKDVTDGLH
+3284 LPKDVTDGLH

-3412 PLVVT
+3412 PLIVT

-3459 QLSIDGGANWVSATQ
+3459 QLSIDGGANWVSAAQ

-3616 VDTQIAIDRI
+3616 VDTQIAIDHI

-3694 LTVEVTD
+3694 LIVEVTD
-3701 GAGNKMTETL
+3701 GAGNKMTGTL
-3711 NFTIDITLLTPTIEL
+3711 DFTIDITLLTPTIEL

-3845 DRPVFDIHQVDSD
+3845 DRPVFDIRQVDSD

-4303 KTSAELRIEIDTQVQ
+4303 KTSAELKIEIDTQVQ

-4529 NITSVTTPRFVIG
+4529 NITSVTKPRFVIG

-4554 INGVSYSVTANG
+4554 INGVSYPVTANG

-4897 DVTIDTEVAELVW
+4897 DLTIDTEVAELVW

-4971 ELTFKVEDVAGNI
+4971 VLTFKVEDVAGNI

-5302 TNHNKPVLVGTA
+5302 TSHNKPVLVGTA

-5377 TSTFIDNPA
+5377 TSTFIDNPV
-5386 MVAGSDNGIFSN
+5386 MMAGSDNGIFSN

-5403 QTRPTFSIF
+5403 QTRPAFSIY

-5476 FNTTPVAIDS
+5476 LNTTPVAIDS

-5538 EKGHWQ
+5538 DKGHWQ

-5579 DTHIKVFTSELDD
+5579 DTHIQVFTSELDD
-5592 NKSSSKTE
+5592 NKSSSKTD
-5600 WWSNSDL
+5600 WWSNSST
-5607 ITMRGTGEI
+5607 ITMRGMGEI

-5625 GVTLATAVVAATGRW
+5625 GVTLATAVVAANGQW
-5640 ELSTDKLPE
+5640 ELSTDQLPE
-5649 GTYDISLVIEDSA
+5649 GKYDITLSIEDNA
-5662 GNRWEDVREIF
+5662 GNRKEEVHEIF

-5697 GTAEAKSQLIITDSE
+5697 GTAEAKSQLIITDSN

-5923 TPPAAWNDGNY
+5923 TPPAAWNDGTY

-5957 DSTVTVTADSQHDDA
+5957 DSTVTVTADSQHNDA

-5997 RTEPSAAEESVV
+5997 RTVPSVAEESVV
-6009 KVTAYSITLL
+6009 KETAYSITLL

-6046 NVSIMFE
+6046 NVSVMFE

-6085 IDKDNDFLIKEKT
+6085 IDKDDDFLIKEKT

-6104 SADIVNAMNVRG
+6104 SADIVNAMNARG

>member
-41 TPRGSVIIVNGAL
+41 TPHGAVIIVNGAL

-420 ETTDSIITDTIAPEK
+420 ETTDSIITDTIPPEK

-638 DYVVLPNGI
+638 DFVVLPNGI

-1033 DSGISDDNLTNIV
+1033 DSGIADDNLTNIV

-1107 GNKANSAI
+1107 GNKANSAV

-1185 WLFIPGNTWADGSYT
+1185 WLFTPGNTWADGSYT

-1212 NYSAPLTVVIDTQI
+1212 SYSAPLTVVIDTQI

-1325 PVIVLDSAD
+1325 PVIVLNSAD
-1334 DTGIQGDNMT
+1334 DTGVQGDNMT
-1344 NSTQPTFALQHID
+1344 NRTQPTFALQHID

-1385 TFTPP
+1385 SFTP
-1390 TSWADGDYTLSV
+1390 TGAWADGDYTLSV

-1437 IPDDNLTNNVRPHF
+1437 IPNDNLTNNVRPHF

-1470 TWFNATQSA
+1470 TWFNATQNA

-1498 LTVEATDEAGNKA
+1498 LTVEATDEAGNKT

-1627 DRIELVNDSGIPGDN
+1627 DRIELVNDSGIPDDN

-1701 EASDKAGNKTT
+1701 EATDKAGNKTT
-1712 QKLDFTI
+1712 QKLDFII
-1719 DTILSEPTITLDSA
+1719 DTLLSEPTITLDSA

-2022 ITIDHI
+2022 IAIDHI

-2041 TNNVRP
+2041 TN
-2047 HFQVTVPTD
+2047 
-2056 VNVVRLSIDGGK
+2056 
-2068 TWFNATQS
+2068 
-2076 ATPGVWDYTWLA
+2076 
-2088 DVGEGKHTLT
+2088 
-2098 VEATDKAGNKT
+2098 EA
-2109 TQQLDFIIDTL
+2109 
-2120 LSEPTIV
+2120 
-2127 LDNTDDSGTKG
+2127 
-2138 DHLTNVNKPTF
+2138 
-2149 LLGNI
+2149 
-2154 DADARY
+2154 
-2160 VTVEVQHGGT
+2160 
-2170 KEVLTATKDATGN
+2170 
-2183 WSVTPTGTWAD
+2183 
-2194 GDYTLTVR
+2194 
-2202 VEDEA
+2202 
-2207 GNEKHSASLTVTVDT
+2207 
-2222 QITIDVIELVNDNG
+2222 
-2236 IPGDNM
+2236 
-2242 TNDAHPQFRVTV
+2242 
-2254 PGDVNEV
+2254 
-2261 SLSIDG
+2261 
-2267 GVTWVKATQSATPG
+2267 
-2281 VWNYTWPGTVPDGD
+2281 
-2295 YTLNVKATDNA
+2295 
-2306 GNTVTETLHFTIDTT
+2306 
-2321 LSTPVIVLDSADDS
+2321 
-2335 GVHGDN
+2335 
-2341 MTNHTQPTFALQ
+2341 
-2353 HIDDDAV
+2353 
-2360 RVTVSVEHG
+2360 
-2369 GVTTTFDATKDA
+2369 
-2381 GGWTFT
+2381 
-2387 PTGAWADG
+2387 
-2395 DYTLSVSVED
+2395 
-2405 KAGNTSH
+2405 
-2412 SASLTV
+2412 
-2418 TVDTQIAINN
+2418 
-2428 IELVND
+2428 
-2434 SGIPD
+2434 
-2439 DNLTNNVRPHF
+2439 
-2450 QVTVPTDVNVVRL
+2450 
-2463 SIDGGKTWFNATQSA
+2463 
-2478 TPGVWDYIW
+2478 
-2487 PDDVA
+2487 
-2492 DGGYTLTVE
+2492 
-2501 ATDEAGNKATQTL
+2501 
-2514 DFTIDTTLSVPTLS
+2514 
-2528 LDSADDSGIAGD
+2528 
-2540 NITNVKT
+2540 
-2547 PGFTLNNIDT
+2547 
-2557 DVSRVIVEVMHNG
+2557 
-2570 IKQEVPL
+2570 
-2577 VQTGGQWRFAPTSD
+2577 
-2591 WADGDYIL
+2591 
-2599 TVKVE
+2599 
-2604 DRAGNVKQSAP
+2604 
-2615 LTVTVDTHIAIDR
+2615 
-2628 IELVNDSGIPGDNLT
+2628 
-2643 NEARPHFQVTV
+2643 
-2654 PADVNGVRLSIDGG
+2654 
-2668 KTWFDATQSATSGVW
+2668 
-2683 DYTWLTN
+2683 
-2690 VANGPHTL
+2690 
-2698 MVEASDKAGN
+2698 
-2708 KTTQKLDFTIDTIL
+2708 
-2722 SEPTIT
+2722 
-2728 LDSADDSAAGDNITN
+2728 
-2743 VKMPGFTLGNIDA
+2743 
-2756 DVTKVVV
+2756 
-2763 TVAHDG
+2763 
-2769 KNQQIELIKNGGV
+2769 
-2782 WRFTPGAAWTDGDYT
+2782 
-2797 LTVKVEDKAG
+2797 
-2807 NTNYSAPLTVTID
+2807 
-2820 TQTSIDRIELL
+2820 
-2831 NDTGI
+2831 
-2836 VGDNLTNE
+2836 
-2844 ARPQFH
+2844 
-2850 ITVPTDVN
+2850 
-2858 SVQLSLDGG
+2858 
-2867 INWVN
+2867 
-2872 ATLTSDGVWEYIW
+2872 
-2885 PTDLVENTYTLT
+2885 
-2897 VKATDVAGNTATET
+2897 
-2911 LNFIIDTTLSTP
+2911 
-2923 TITLDSADDSGTAND
+2923 
-2938 NKTNVKTPGF
+2938 
-2948 IIGGIDSDVT
+2948 
-2958 QVVVQVMRD
+2958 
-2967 GHSEEVELTQTNGQW
+2967 
-2982 RFVPGS
+2982 
-2988 AWTDG
+2988 
-2993 DYTLTVTVKDEAG
+2993 
-3006 NIRHS
+3006 
-3011 APLTVT
+3011 
-3017 IDTQITIDHIE
+3017 
-3028 LVNDSGIPD
+3028 
-3037 DNLTNNVRP
+3037 RP

-3156 ARYVTVEVQHG
+3156 ARYVTVEVQHGGTKEVLTATKDATGNWSVTPTGTWADGDYTLTVRVEDEAGNEKHSASLTVTVDTQITIDAIELVNDNGIPGDNMTNDAHPQFRVTVPGDVNEVSLSIDGGVTWVKATQSATPGVWNYTWPGTVPDGDYTLNVKATDNAGNTVTETLHFTIDTTLSTPVIVLDSADDTGIQGDNMTNRTQPTFNLQHIDDDAVRVTVSVEHGGVTTTFDATKGVGGWTFTPPTSWGAGDYTLSVSVEDKAGNTSHSASLTVTVDTQIAINNIELVNDSGIPNDNLTNNVRPHFQVTVPTDVNVVRLSIDGGKTWFNATQSATPGVWDYTWLADVGEGKHTLTVEATDKAGNQTTQKLDFIIDTMLSEPTIVLDSTDDSGTKGDNLTNANKPTFILGNIDADARYVTVEVQYG

-3412 PLVVT
+3412 PLIVT

-3459 QLSIDGGANWVSATQ
+3459 QLSIDGGANWVSAAQ

-3616 VDTQIAIDRI
+3616 VDTQIAIDHI

-3694 LTVEVTD
+3694 LIVEVTD
-3701 GAGNKMTETL
+3701 GAGNKMTGTL
-3711 NFTIDITLLTPTIEL
+3711 DFTIDITLLTPTIEL

-3845 DRPVFDIHQVDSD
+3845 DRPVFDIRQVDSD

-4303 KTSAELRIEIDTQVQ
+4303 KTSAELKIEIDTQVQ

-4529 NITSVTTPRFVIG
+4529 NITSVTKPRFVIG

-4554 INGVSYSVTANG
+4554 INGVSYPVTANG

-4897 DVTIDTEVAELVW
+4897 DLTIDTEVAELVW

-4971 ELTFKVEDVAGNI
+4971 VLTFKVEDVAGNI

-5302 TNHNKPVLVGTA
+5302 TSHNKPVLVGTA

-5377 TSTFIDNPA
+5377 TSTFIDNPV
-5386 MVAGSDNGIFSN
+5386 MMAGSDNGIFSN

-5403 QTRPTFSIF
+5403 QTRPAFSIY

-5525 IINGLNVGEVWVN
+5525 IINGLNVGEVWAN
-5538 EKGHWQ
+5538 DKGHWQ

-5554 GQLDITVKSTD
+5554 GQLDINVKSTD

-5579 DTHIKVFTSELDD
+5579 DTHIQVFTSELDD
-5592 NKSSSKTE
+5592 NKSSSKTD
-5600 WWSNSDL
+5600 WWSNSST
-5607 ITMRGTGEI
+5607 ITMRGMGEI

-5625 GVTLATAVVAATGRW
+5625 GVTLATAVVAANGKW
-5640 ELSTDKLPE
+5640 ELSTDQLPE
-5649 GTYDISLVIEDSA
+5649 GKYDITLSIEDNA
-5662 GNRWEDVREIF
+5662 GNRKEEVHEIF

-5697 GTAEAKSQLIITDSE
+5697 GTAEAKSQLIITDSN

-5923 TPPAAWNDGNY
+5923 TPPAAWNDGTY

-5957 DSTVTVTADSQHDDA
+5957 DSTVTVTADSQHNDA
-5972 SDDATATAVTP
+5972 SDDATAIAVTP

-5997 RTEPSAAEESVV
+5997 RTVPSAAEESVV
-6009 KVTAYSITLL
+6009 KETAYSITLL

-6046 NVSIMFE
+6046 NVSVMFE

-6085 IDKDNDFLIKEKT
+6085 IDKDDDFLIKEKT

-6104 SADIVNAMNVRG
+6104 SADIVNAMNARG

>member
-41 TPRGSVIIVNGAL
+41 TPHGSVIIVNGAL

-115 EELKKQLDDAENA
+115 EELKKQLDEAENA

-420 ETTDSIITDTIAPEK
+420 ETTDSIITDTISPEK

-539 TTNDS
+539 TTDDS

-601 INNLTFTVEDVAGN
+601 VNNLTFTVEDVAGN
-615 KKDFSFSYVIDTIA
+615 KKDFSFSYVIDTVA

-638 DYVVLPNGI
+638 DFVVLPNGI

-658 GTAEPKSTILLMRDG
+658 GTAEPKFTILLMRDG

-958 TVKLYI
+958 TVKLYV

-969 AEVRTNKDG
+969 AEVRTNKNG

-1033 DSGISDDNLTNIV
+1033 DSGIADDNLTNIV

-1107 GNKANSAI
+1107 GNKANSAV

-1185 WLFIPGNTWADGSYT
+1185 WLFTPGNTWADGSYT

-1212 NYSAPLTVVIDTQI
+1212 SYSAPLTVVIDTQI

-1325 PVIVLDSAD
+1325 PVIVLNSAD
-1334 DTGIQGDNMT
+1334 DTGVQGDNMT
-1344 NSTQPTFALQHID
+1344 NRTQPTFALQHID

-1376 DATKGTGGW
+1376 DATKGT
-1385 TFTPP
+1385 
-1390 TSWADGDYTLSV
+1390 
-1402 SVEDKAGN
+1402 
-1410 TSHSASLTVTVDTQI
+1410 
-1425 AINNIELVNDSG
+1425 
-1437 IPDDNLTNNVRPHF
+1437 
-1451 QVTVPTDVNV
+1451 
-1461 VRLSIDGGK
+1461 
-1470 TWFNATQSA
+1470 
-1479 TPGVWDYIWPDD
+1479 
-1491 VADGGYT
+1491 
-1498 LTVEATDEAGNKA
+1498 
-1511 TQTLDFTIDTTLSV
+1511 
-1525 PTLSLDSADDSG
+1525 
-1537 IAGDNITNVKTPG
+1537 
-1550 FTLNNIDTDV
+1550 
-1560 SRVIVEV
+1560 
-1567 MHNGIKQEVPLVQ
+1567 
-1580 TGGQW
+1580 
-1585 RFAPTSD
+1585 
-1592 WADGDYILTVKVED
+1592 
-1606 RAGNVKQSA
+1606 
-1615 PLTVTVDTHIAI
+1615 
-1627 DRIELVNDSGIPGDN
+1627 
-1642 LTNEA
+1642 
-1647 RPHFQVTVPADV
+1647 
-1659 NGVRLS
+1659 
-1665 IDGGKT
+1665 
-1671 WFDATQSATSGVWDY
+1671 
-1686 TWLTNVANGP
+1686 
-1696 HTLMV
+1696 
-1701 EASDKAGNKTT
+1701 
-1712 QKLDFTI
+1712 
-1719 DTILSEPTITLDSA
+1719 
-1733 DDSAA
+1733 
-1738 GDNITNVKMPGFTL
+1738 
-1752 GNIDADVTK
+1752 
-1761 VVVTVAHDG
+1761 
-1770 KNQQIELIKNGGV
+1770 
-1783 WRFTPG
+1783 
-1789 AAWTDGDYTLTVK
+1789 
-1802 VEDKAGN
+1802 
-1809 TNYSAPL
+1809 
-1816 TVTIDTQTSI
+1816 
-1826 DRIELLNDTGIV
+1826 
-1838 GDNLTNEARPQ
+1838 
-1849 FHITVPT
+1849 
-1856 DVNSVQLSLD
+1856 
-1866 GGINWVNATLT
+1866 
-1877 SDGVWEYIWPTD
+1877 
-1889 LVENTYTL
+1889 
-1897 TVKATDV
+1897 
-1904 AGNTATETL
+1904 
-1913 NFIIDTTLSTPTITL
+1913 
-1928 DSADDS
+1928 
-1934 GTAND
+1934 
-1939 NKTNVKTPGFIIG
+1939 
-1952 GIDSDVT
+1952 
-1959 QVVVQVMRDGHSEEV
+1959 
-1974 ELTQTNGQWRFV
+1974 
-1986 PGSAWT
+1986 
-1992 DGDYTLTVTVKDE
+1992 
-2005 AGNIRHSAPLTV
+2005 
-2017 TIDTQ
+2017 
-2022 ITIDHI
+2022 
-2028 ELVNDSGIPDDNL
+2028 
-2041 TNNVRP
+2041 
-2047 HFQVTVPTD
+2047 
-2056 VNVVRLSIDGGK
+2056 
-2068 TWFNATQS
+2068 
-2076 ATPGVWDYTWLA
+2076 
-2088 DVGEGKHTLT
+2088 
-2098 VEATDKAGNKT
+2098 
-2109 TQQLDFIIDTL
+2109 
-2120 LSEPTIV
+2120 
-2127 LDNTDDSGTKG
+2127 
-2138 DHLTNVNKPTF
+2138 
-2149 LLGNI
+2149 
-2154 DADARY
+2154 
-2160 VTVEVQHGGT
+2160 
-2170 KEVLTATKDATGN
+2170 
-2183 WSVTPTGTWAD
+2183 
-2194 GDYTLTVR
+2194 
-2202 VEDEA
+2202 
-2207 GNEKHSASLTVTVDT
+2207 
-2222 QITIDVIELVNDNG
+2222 
-2236 IPGDNM
+2236 
-2242 TNDAHPQFRVTV
+2242 
-2254 PGDVNEV
+2254 
-2261 SLSIDG
+2261 
-2267 GVTWVKATQSATPG
+2267 
-2281 VWNYTWPGTVPDGD
+2281 
-2295 YTLNVKATDNA
+2295 
-2306 GNTVTETLHFTIDTT
+2306 
-2321 LSTPVIVLDSADDS
+2321 
-2335 GVHGDN
+2335 
-2341 MTNHTQPTFALQ
+2341 
-2353 HIDDDAV
+2353 
-2360 RVTVSVEHG
+2360 
-2369 GVTTTFDATKDA
+2369 

-2478 TPGVWDYIW
+2478 TPGVWDY
-2487 PDDVA
+2487 
-2492 DGGYTLTVE
+2492 
-2501 ATDEAGNKATQTL
+2501 
-2514 DFTIDTTLSVPTLS
+2514 
-2528 LDSADDSGIAGD
+2528 
-2540 NITNVKT
+2540 
-2547 PGFTLNNIDT
+2547 
-2557 DVSRVIVEVMHNG
+2557 
-2570 IKQEVPL
+2570 
-2577 VQTGGQWRFAPTSD
+2577 
-2591 WADGDYIL
+2591 
-2599 TVKVE
+2599 
-2604 DRAGNVKQSAP
+2604 
-2615 LTVTVDTHIAIDR
+2615 
-2628 IELVNDSGIPGDNLT
+2628 
-2643 NEARPHFQVTV
+2643 
-2654 PADVNGVRLSIDGG
+2654 
-2668 KTWFDATQSATSGVW
+2668 
-2683 DYTWLTN
+2683 
-2690 VANGPHTL
+2690 
-2698 MVEASDKAGN
+2698 
-2708 KTTQKLDFTIDTIL
+2708 
-2722 SEPTIT
+2722 
-2728 LDSADDSAAGDNITN
+2728 
-2743 VKMPGFTLGNIDA
+2743 
-2756 DVTKVVV
+2756 
-2763 TVAHDG
+2763 
-2769 KNQQIELIKNGGV
+2769 
-2782 WRFTPGAAWTDGDYT
+2782 
-2797 LTVKVEDKAG
+2797 
-2807 NTNYSAPLTVTID
+2807 
-2820 TQTSIDRIELL
+2820 
-2831 NDTGI
+2831 
-2836 VGDNLTNE
+2836 
-2844 ARPQFH
+2844 
-2850 ITVPTDVN
+2850 
-2858 SVQLSLDGG
+2858 
-2867 INWVN
+2867 
-2872 ATLTSDGVWEYIW
+2872 
-2885 PTDLVENTYTLT
+2885 
-2897 VKATDVAGNTATET
+2897 
-2911 LNFIIDTTLSTP
+2911 
-2923 TITLDSADDSGTAND
+2923 
-2938 NKTNVKTPGF
+2938 
-2948 IIGGIDSDVT
+2948 
-2958 QVVVQVMRD
+2958 
-2967 GHSEEVELTQTNGQW
+2967 
-2982 RFVPGS
+2982 
-2988 AWTDG
+2988 
-2993 DYTLTVTVKDEAG
+2993 
-3006 NIRHS
+3006 
-3011 APLTVT
+3011 
-3017 IDTQITIDHIE
+3017 
-3028 LVNDSGIPD
+3028 
-3037 DNLTNNVRP
+3037 
-3046 HFQVTVPTDVNVVR
+3046 
-3060 LSIDGG
+3060 
-3066 KTWFNATQSATPGVW
+3066 
-3081 DYTWLADVGEGKHTL
+3081 TWLADVGEGKHTL

-3106 KTTQQLDFIID
+3106 QTTQQLDFIID

-3142 VNKPTFLLGNIDAD
+3142 VNKPTFLLGNIDVD
-3156 ARYVTVEVQHG
+3156 ARYVTVEVLHG

-3616 VDTQIAIDRI
+3616 VDTQIAIDHI

-3694 LTVEVTD
+3694 LIVEVTD
-3701 GAGNKMTETL
+3701 GAGNKMTGTL
-3711 NFTIDITLLTPTIEL
+3711 DFTIDITLLTPTIEL

-3845 DRPVFDIHQVDSD
+3845 DRPVFDIRQIDSD

-3907 GNVKESAPFEVR
+3907 GNVKESAPLEVR

-4148 IVTADDITHV
+4148 IVTADDIAHV

-4163 NAANWIELTK
+4163 DAANWIELTK

-4250 NVDNDVSHIVVHIDG
+4250 NVDNDVSHIVVHLDG

-4272 TGGNLT
+4272 KGGNLT

-4303 KTSAELRIEIDTQVQ
+4303 KTSAELQIEIDTQVQ

-4373 QWEFTAGSALPD
+4373 QWQFTAGSALSD

-4436 TSPRFEISAREP
+4436 TSPRFEISAREQ

-4554 INGVSYSVTANG
+4554 INGVSYPVTANG

-4616 PASDTGN
+4616 PASDTGS

-4652 DDKSGREVLKQTI
+4652 DDKSGREVLKHTI

-4717 LSDPSIDDQHEATSL
+4717 LSDPSIDDQYEATSL

-4738 FAEAFSTIM
+4738 LAEAFSTIM

-5072 VSEDKAGNSQ
+5072 VSEEKAGNSQ
-5082 QKEILI
+5082 QKDILI

-5241 TWRAPILLQDDG
+5241 SWRAPILLQDDG

-5268 EVSKDYSV
+5268 QVSKNYSV

-5339 WSYQFDNALKDG
+5339 WSYQFDNALKDS

-5579 DTHIKVFTSELDD
+5579 DTHIQVFTSELDD
-5592 NKSSSKTE
+5592 NKSSSKTD
-5600 WWSNSDL
+5600 WWSNSST
-5607 ITMRGTGEI
+5607 ITMRGMGEI

-5625 GVTLATAVVAATGRW
+5625 GVTLATAVVAANGQW
-5640 ELSTDKLPE
+5640 ELSTDQLPE
-5649 GTYDISLVIEDSA
+5649 GKYDITLSIEDNA
-5662 GNRWEDVREIF
+5662 GNRKEEVHEIF

-5697 GTAEAKSQLIITDSE
+5697 GTAEAKSQLIITDSN

-5864 LAAGEDNGASDSD
+5864 LAAGEDNGVSDSD

-5899 TVNVTHNGVT
+5899 TVNVTHNSVT
-5909 DIYQATQGADGWTF
+5909 DTYQATQGADGWTF
-5923 TPPAAWNDGNY
+5923 TPPAAWNDGTY

-5972 SDDATATAVTP
+5972 SDDATPTAVTP
-5983 PESETVNAESATHL
+5983 PESETVNAESDTHL
-5997 RTEPSAAEESVV
+5997 RTVPSAAEESVV
-6009 KVTAYSITLL
+6009 KETAYSITLL
-6019 NADSGDEIDRSI
+6019 NANSGDEIDRSI

-6046 NVSIMFE
+6046 NVSVMFE

-6085 IDKDNDFLIKEKT
+6085 IDKDDDFLIKEKT

-6104 SADIVNAMNVRG
+6104 SADIVNAMNARG

>member
-41 TPRGSVIIVNGAL
+41 TPHGAVIIVNGAL

-420 ETTDSIITDTIAPEK
+420 ETTDSIITDTIPPEK

-638 DYVVLPNGI
+638 DFVVLPNGI

-1033 DSGISDDNLTNIV
+1033 DSGIADDNLTNIV

-1107 GNKANSAI
+1107 GNKANSAV

-1185 WLFIPGNTWADGSYT
+1185 WLFTPGNTWADGSYT

-1212 NYSAPLTVVIDTQI
+1212 SYSAPLTVVIDTQI

-1325 PVIVLDSAD
+1325 PVIVLNSAD
-1334 DTGIQGDNMT
+1334 DTGVQGDNMT
-1344 NSTQPTFALQHID
+1344 NRTQPTFALQHID

-1385 TFTPP
+1385 SFTP
-1390 TSWADGDYTLSV
+1390 TGAWADGDYTLSV

-1437 IPDDNLTNNVRPHF
+1437 IPNDNLTNNVRPHF

-1470 TWFNATQSA
+1470 TWFNATQNA

-1498 LTVEATDEAGNKA
+1498 LTVEATDEAGNKT

-1627 DRIELVNDSGIPGDN
+1627 DRIELVNDSGIPDDN

-1701 EASDKAGNKTT
+1701 EATDKAGNKTT
-1712 QKLDFTI
+1712 QKLDFII
-1719 DTILSEPTITLDSA
+1719 DTLLSEPTITLDSA

-2022 ITIDHI
+2022 IAIDHI

-2041 TNNVRP
+2041 TN
-2047 HFQVTVPTD
+2047 
-2056 VNVVRLSIDGGK
+2056 
-2068 TWFNATQS
+2068 
-2076 ATPGVWDYTWLA
+2076 
-2088 DVGEGKHTLT
+2088 
-2098 VEATDKAGNKT
+2098 EA
-2109 TQQLDFIIDTL
+2109 
-2120 LSEPTIV
+2120 
-2127 LDNTDDSGTKG
+2127 
-2138 DHLTNVNKPTF
+2138 
-2149 LLGNI
+2149 
-2154 DADARY
+2154 
-2160 VTVEVQHGGT
+2160 
-2170 KEVLTATKDATGN
+2170 
-2183 WSVTPTGTWAD
+2183 
-2194 GDYTLTVR
+2194 
-2202 VEDEA
+2202 
-2207 GNEKHSASLTVTVDT
+2207 
-2222 QITIDVIELVNDNG
+2222 
-2236 IPGDNM
+2236 
-2242 TNDAHPQFRVTV
+2242 
-2254 PGDVNEV
+2254 
-2261 SLSIDG
+2261 
-2267 GVTWVKATQSATPG
+2267 
-2281 VWNYTWPGTVPDGD
+2281 
-2295 YTLNVKATDNA
+2295 
-2306 GNTVTETLHFTIDTT
+2306 
-2321 LSTPVIVLDSADDS
+2321 
-2335 GVHGDN
+2335 
-2341 MTNHTQPTFALQ
+2341 
-2353 HIDDDAV
+2353 
-2360 RVTVSVEHG
+2360 
-2369 GVTTTFDATKDA
+2369 
-2381 GGWTFT
+2381 
-2387 PTGAWADG
+2387 
-2395 DYTLSVSVED
+2395 
-2405 KAGNTSH
+2405 
-2412 SASLTV
+2412 
-2418 TVDTQIAINN
+2418 
-2428 IELVND
+2428 
-2434 SGIPD
+2434 
-2439 DNLTNNVRPHF
+2439 
-2450 QVTVPTDVNVVRL
+2450 
-2463 SIDGGKTWFNATQSA
+2463 
-2478 TPGVWDYIW
+2478 
-2487 PDDVA
+2487 
-2492 DGGYTLTVE
+2492 
-2501 ATDEAGNKATQTL
+2501 
-2514 DFTIDTTLSVPTLS
+2514 
-2528 LDSADDSGIAGD
+2528 
-2540 NITNVKT
+2540 
-2547 PGFTLNNIDT
+2547 
-2557 DVSRVIVEVMHNG
+2557 
-2570 IKQEVPL
+2570 
-2577 VQTGGQWRFAPTSD
+2577 
-2591 WADGDYIL
+2591 
-2599 TVKVE
+2599 
-2604 DRAGNVKQSAP
+2604 
-2615 LTVTVDTHIAIDR
+2615 
-2628 IELVNDSGIPGDNLT
+2628 
-2643 NEARPHFQVTV
+2643 
-2654 PADVNGVRLSIDGG
+2654 
-2668 KTWFDATQSATSGVW
+2668 
-2683 DYTWLTN
+2683 
-2690 VANGPHTL
+2690 
-2698 MVEASDKAGN
+2698 
-2708 KTTQKLDFTIDTIL
+2708 
-2722 SEPTIT
+2722 
-2728 LDSADDSAAGDNITN
+2728 
-2743 VKMPGFTLGNIDA
+2743 
-2756 DVTKVVV
+2756 
-2763 TVAHDG
+2763 
-2769 KNQQIELIKNGGV
+2769 
-2782 WRFTPGAAWTDGDYT
+2782 
-2797 LTVKVEDKAG
+2797 
-2807 NTNYSAPLTVTID
+2807 
-2820 TQTSIDRIELL
+2820 
-2831 NDTGI
+2831 
-2836 VGDNLTNE
+2836 
-2844 ARPQFH
+2844 
-2850 ITVPTDVN
+2850 
-2858 SVQLSLDGG
+2858 
-2867 INWVN
+2867 
-2872 ATLTSDGVWEYIW
+2872 
-2885 PTDLVENTYTLT
+2885 
-2897 VKATDVAGNTATET
+2897 
-2911 LNFIIDTTLSTP
+2911 
-2923 TITLDSADDSGTAND
+2923 
-2938 NKTNVKTPGF
+2938 
-2948 IIGGIDSDVT
+2948 
-2958 QVVVQVMRD
+2958 
-2967 GHSEEVELTQTNGQW
+2967 
-2982 RFVPGS
+2982 
-2988 AWTDG
+2988 
-2993 DYTLTVTVKDEAG
+2993 
-3006 NIRHS
+3006 
-3011 APLTVT
+3011 
-3017 IDTQITIDHIE
+3017 
-3028 LVNDSGIPD
+3028 
-3037 DNLTNNVRP
+3037 RP

-3156 ARYVTVEVQHG
+3156 ARYVTVEVQHGGTKEVLTATKDATGNWSVTPTGTWADGDYTLTVRVEDEAGNEKHSASLTVTVDTQITIDAIELVNDNGIPGDNMTNDAHPQFRVTVPGDVNEVSLSIDGGVTWVKATQSATPGVWNYTWPGTVPDGDYTLNVKATDNAGNTVTETLHFTIDTTLSTPVIVLDSADDTGIQGDNMTNRTQPTFNLQHIDDDAVRVTVSVEHGGVTTTFDATKGVGGWTFTPPTSWGAGDYTLSVSVEDKAGNTSHSASLTVTVDTQIAINNIELVNDSGIPDDNLTNNVRPHFQVKVPTDVNEVRLSIDGGKTWFNATQSATPGVWDYTWLADVGEGKHTLTVEATDKAGNQTTQKLDFIIDTMLSEPTIVLDSTDDSGTKGDNLTNANKPTFILGNIDADARYVTVEVQYG

-3412 PLVVT
+3412 PLIVT

-3459 QLSIDGGANWVSATQ
+3459 QLSIDGGANWVSAAQ

-3616 VDTQIAIDRI
+3616 VDTQIAIDHI

-3694 LTVEVTD
+3694 LIVEVTD
-3701 GAGNKMTETL
+3701 GAGNKMTGTL
-3711 NFTIDITLLTPTIEL
+3711 DFTIDITLLTPTIEL

-3845 DRPVFDIHQVDSD
+3845 DRPVFDIRQVDSD

-4303 KTSAELRIEIDTQVQ
+4303 KTSAELKIEIDTQVQ

-4529 NITSVTTPRFVIG
+4529 NITSVTKPRFVIG

-4554 INGVSYSVTANG
+4554 INGVSYPVTANG

-4897 DVTIDTEVAELVW
+4897 DLTIDTEVAELVW

-4971 ELTFKVEDVAGNI
+4971 VLTFKVEDVAGNI

-5302 TNHNKPVLVGTA
+5302 TSHNKPVLVGTA

-5377 TSTFIDNPA
+5377 TSTFIDNPV
-5386 MVAGSDNGIFSN
+5386 MMAGSDNGIFSN

-5403 QTRPTFSIF
+5403 QTRPAFSIY

-5525 IINGLNVGEVWVN
+5525 IINGLNVGEVWAN
-5538 EKGHWQ
+5538 DKGHWQ

-5554 GQLDITVKSTD
+5554 GQLDINVKSTD

-5579 DTHIKVFTSELDD
+5579 DTHIQVFTSELDD
-5592 NKSSSKTE
+5592 NKSSSKTD
-5600 WWSNSDL
+5600 WWSNSST
-5607 ITMRGTGEI
+5607 ITMRGMGEI

-5625 GVTLATAVVAATGRW
+5625 GVTLATAVVAANGKW
-5640 ELSTDKLPE
+5640 ELSTDQLPE
-5649 GTYDISLVIEDSA
+5649 GKYDITLSIEDNA
-5662 GNRWEDVREIF
+5662 GNRKEEVHEIF

-5697 GTAEAKSQLIITDSE
+5697 GTAEAKSQLIITDSN

-5923 TPPAAWNDGNY
+5923 TPPAAWNDGTY

-5957 DSTVTVTADSQHDDA
+5957 DSTVTVTADSQHNDA
-5972 SDDATATAVTP
+5972 SDDATAIAVTP

-5997 RTEPSAAEESVV
+5997 RTVPSAAEESVV
-6009 KVTAYSITLL
+6009 KETAYSITLL

-6046 NVSIMFE
+6046 NVSVMFE

-6085 IDKDNDFLIKEKT
+6085 IDKDDDFLIKEKT

-6104 SADIVNAMNVRG
+6104 SADIVNAMNARG

>member
-41 TPRGSVIIVNGAL
+41 TPHGSVIIVNGAL

-312 EAEAKTADGSGSA
+312 EAEAKTADGSGST

-444 DSGIKNDNITNSTLP
+444 DSGIKNDSITNSTLP

-615 KKDFSFSYVIDTIA
+615 KKDFSFSYVIDTVA

-638 DYVVLPNGI
+638 DFVVLPNGI

-1065 DAMSD
+1065 DAASD

-1107 GNKANSAI
+1107 GNKANSAV

-1185 WLFIPGNTWADGSYT
+1185 WLFTPGNTWADGSYT

-1325 PVIVLDSAD
+1325 PVIVLNSAD
-1334 DTGIQGDNMT
+1334 DTGVQGDNMT

-1385 TFTPP
+1385 SFTP
-1390 TSWADGDYTLSV
+1390 TGAWADGDYTLSV

-1437 IPDDNLTNNVRPHF
+1437 IPNDNLTNNVRPHF

-1470 TWFNATQSA
+1470 TWFNATQNA

-1498 LTVEATDEAGNKA
+1498 LTVEATDEAGNKT

-1712 QKLDFTI
+1712 QKLDFII
-1719 DTILSEPTITLDSA
+1719 DTMLSEPTITLDSA

-2022 ITIDHI
+2022 IAIDHI

-2041 TNNVRP
+2041 TNEARP

-2109 TQQLDFIIDTL
+2109 TQQLDFIIDTM

-2138 DHLTNVNKPTF
+2138 DNLTNVNKPTF

-2222 QITIDVIELVNDNG
+2222 QITIDAIELVNDNG

-2321 LSTPVIVLDSADDS
+2321 LSTPVIVLDSADDT
-2335 GVHGDN
+2335 GIQGDN
-2341 MTNHTQPTFALQ
+2341 MTNRTQPTFNLQ

-2369 GVTTTFDATKDA
+2369 GVTTTFDATKGV

-2387 PTGAWADG
+2387 PPTSWGAG

-2450 QVTVPTDVNVVRL
+2450 QVKVPTDVN
-2463 SIDGGKTWFNATQSA
+2463 
-2478 TPGVWDYIW
+2478 
-2487 PDDVA
+2487 
-2492 DGGYTLTVE
+2492 E
-2501 ATDEAGNKATQTL
+2501 
-2514 DFTIDTTLSVPTLS
+2514 
-2528 LDSADDSGIAGD
+2528 
-2540 NITNVKT
+2540 
-2547 PGFTLNNIDT
+2547 
-2557 DVSRVIVEVMHNG
+2557 
-2570 IKQEVPL
+2570 
-2577 VQTGGQWRFAPTSD
+2577 
-2591 WADGDYIL
+2591 
-2599 TVKVE
+2599 
-2604 DRAGNVKQSAP
+2604 
-2615 LTVTVDTHIAIDR
+2615 
-2628 IELVNDSGIPGDNLT
+2628 
-2643 NEARPHFQVTV
+2643 
-2654 PADVNGVRLSIDGG
+2654 
-2668 KTWFDATQSATSGVW
+2668 
-2683 DYTWLTN
+2683 
-2690 VANGPHTL
+2690 
-2698 MVEASDKAGN
+2698 
-2708 KTTQKLDFTIDTIL
+2708 
-2722 SEPTIT
+2722 
-2728 LDSADDSAAGDNITN
+2728 
-2743 VKMPGFTLGNIDA
+2743 
-2756 DVTKVVV
+2756 
-2763 TVAHDG
+2763 
-2769 KNQQIELIKNGGV
+2769 
-2782 WRFTPGAAWTDGDYT
+2782 
-2797 LTVKVEDKAG
+2797 
-2807 NTNYSAPLTVTID
+2807 
-2820 TQTSIDRIELL
+2820 
-2831 NDTGI
+2831 
-2836 VGDNLTNE
+2836 
-2844 ARPQFH
+2844 
-2850 ITVPTDVN
+2850 
-2858 SVQLSLDGG
+2858 
-2867 INWVN
+2867 
-2872 ATLTSDGVWEYIW
+2872 
-2885 PTDLVENTYTLT
+2885 
-2897 VKATDVAGNTATET
+2897 
-2911 LNFIIDTTLSTP
+2911 
-2923 TITLDSADDSGTAND
+2923 
-2938 NKTNVKTPGF
+2938 
-2948 IIGGIDSDVT
+2948 
-2958 QVVVQVMRD
+2958 
-2967 GHSEEVELTQTNGQW
+2967 
-2982 RFVPGS
+2982 
-2988 AWTDG
+2988 
-2993 DYTLTVTVKDEAG
+2993 
-3006 NIRHS
+3006 
-3011 APLTVT
+3011 
-3017 IDTQITIDHIE
+3017 
-3028 LVNDSGIPD
+3028 
-3037 DNLTNNVRP
+3037 
-3046 HFQVTVPTDVNVVR
+3046 VR

-3106 KTTQQLDFIID
+3106 QTTQKLDFIID

-3128 NTDDSGT
+3128 STDDSGT

-3142 VNKPTFLLGNIDAD
+3142 ANKPTFILGNIDAD

-3352 IDADAHSVILRITQ
+3352 IDSDAQSVILRITQ

-3412 PLVVT
+3412 PLIVT

-3459 QLSIDGGANWVSATQ
+3459 QLSIDGGANWVSAAQ

-3487 MGDGKHTLTVMVT
+3487 MGDGKHILTVMVT

-3616 VDTQIAIDRI
+3616 VDTQIAIDHI

-3694 LTVEVTD
+3694 LIVEVTD
-3701 GAGNKMTETL
+3701 GAGNKMTGTL
-3711 NFTIDITLLTPTIEL
+3711 DFTIDITLLTPTIEL

-3845 DRPVFDIHQVDSD
+3845 DRPVFDIRQVDSD

-4181 NVGSALPDGQHTLL
+4181 NVGSALPDGKHTLL

-4303 KTSAELRIEIDTQVQ
+4303 KTSAELQIEIDTQVQ

-4554 INGVSYSVTANG
+4554 INGVSYPVTANG

-4860 TAGRYTFQLSEM
+4860 TAGRYTFQLPEM

-4971 ELTFKVEDVAGNI
+4971 VLTFKVEDVAGNI

-5302 TNHNKPVLVGTA
+5302 TSHNKPVLVGTA

-5377 TSTFIDNPA
+5377 TSTFIDNPV
-5386 MVAGSDNGIFSN
+5386 MMAGSDNGIFSN

-5403 QTRPTFSIF
+5403 QTRPAFSIY

-5525 IINGLNVGEVWVN
+5525 IINGLNVGEVWAN
-5538 EKGHWQ
+5538 DKGHWQ

-5554 GQLDITVKSTD
+5554 GQLDINVKSTD

-5579 DTHIKVFTSELDD
+5579 DTHIQVFTSELDD
-5592 NKSSSKTE
+5592 NKSSSKTD
-5600 WWSNSDL
+5600 WWSNSST
-5607 ITMRGTGEI
+5607 ITMRGMGEI

-5625 GVTLATAVVAATGRW
+5625 GVTLATAVVAANGKW
-5640 ELSTDKLPE
+5640 ELSTDQLPE
-5649 GTYDISLVIEDSA
+5649 GKYDITLSIEDNA
-5662 GNRWEDVREIF
+5662 GNRKEEVHEIF

-5697 GTAEAKSQLIITDSE
+5697 GTAEAKSQLIITDSN

-5923 TPPAAWNDGNY
+5923 TPPAAWNDGTY

-5957 DSTVTVTADSQHDDA
+5957 DSTVTVTADSQHNDA

-5997 RTEPSAAEESVV
+5997 RTVPSVAEESVV
-6009 KVTAYSITLL
+6009 KETAYSITLL

-6046 NVSIMFE
+6046 NVSVMFE

-6085 IDKDNDFLIKEKT
+6085 IDKDDDFLVKEKT

-6104 SADIVNAMNVRG
+6104 SADIVNAMNARG

>member
-2127 LDNTDDSGTKG
+2127 LDSTDDSGTKG

-2428 IELVND
+2428 
-2434 SGIPD
+2434 
-2439 DNLTNNVRPHF
+2439 
-2450 QVTVPTDVNVVRL
+2450 
-2463 SIDGGKTWFNATQSA
+2463 
-2478 TPGVWDYIW
+2478 
-2487 PDDVA
+2487 
-2492 DGGYTLTVE
+2492 
-2501 ATDEAGNKATQTL
+2501 
-2514 DFTIDTTLSVPTLS
+2514 
-2528 LDSADDSGIAGD
+2528 
-2540 NITNVKT
+2540 
-2547 PGFTLNNIDT
+2547 
-2557 DVSRVIVEVMHNG
+2557 
-2570 IKQEVPL
+2570 
-2577 VQTGGQWRFAPTSD
+2577 
-2591 WADGDYIL
+2591 
-2599 TVKVE
+2599 
-2604 DRAGNVKQSAP
+2604 
-2615 LTVTVDTHIAIDR
+2615 
-2628 IELVNDSGIPGDNLT
+2628 
-2643 NEARPHFQVTV
+2643 
-2654 PADVNGVRLSIDGG
+2654 
-2668 KTWFDATQSATSGVW
+2668 
-2683 DYTWLTN
+2683 
-2690 VANGPHTL
+2690 
-2698 MVEASDKAGN
+2698 
-2708 KTTQKLDFTIDTIL
+2708 
-2722 SEPTIT
+2722 
-2728 LDSADDSAAGDNITN
+2728 
-2743 VKMPGFTLGNIDA
+2743 
-2756 DVTKVVV
+2756 
-2763 TVAHDG
+2763 
-2769 KNQQIELIKNGGV
+2769 
-2782 WRFTPGAAWTDGDYT
+2782 
-2797 LTVKVEDKAG
+2797 
-2807 NTNYSAPLTVTID
+2807 
-2820 TQTSIDRIELL
+2820 
-2831 NDTGI
+2831 
-2836 VGDNLTNE
+2836 
-2844 ARPQFH
+2844 
-2850 ITVPTDVN
+2850 
-2858 SVQLSLDGG
+2858 
-2867 INWVN
+2867 
-2872 ATLTSDGVWEYIW
+2872 
-2885 PTDLVENTYTLT
+2885 
-2897 VKATDVAGNTATET
+2897 
-2911 LNFIIDTTLSTP
+2911 
-2923 TITLDSADDSGTAND
+2923 
-2938 NKTNVKTPGF
+2938 
-2948 IIGGIDSDVT
+2948 
-2958 QVVVQVMRD
+2958 
-2967 GHSEEVELTQTNGQW
+2967 
-2982 RFVPGS
+2982 
-2988 AWTDG
+2988 
-2993 DYTLTVTVKDEAG
+2993 
-3006 NIRHS
+3006 
-3011 APLTVT
+3011 
-3017 IDTQITIDHIE
+3017 IE

-3548 LQNID
+3548 LENID

-4554 INGVSYSVTANG
+4554 INGVSYPVTANG

>member
-41 TPRGSVIIVNGAL
+41 TPHGSVIIVNGAL

-539 TTNDS
+539 TTDDS

-601 INNLTFTVEDVAGN
+601 VNNLTFTVEDVAGN
-615 KKDFSFSYVIDTIA
+615 KKDFSFSYVIDTVA

-638 DYVVLPNGI
+638 DFVVLPNGI

-1033 DSGISDDNLTNIV
+1033 DSGIADDNLTNIV

-1107 GNKANSAI
+1107 GNKANSAV

-1385 TFTPP
+1385 SFTP
-1390 TSWADGDYTLSV
+1390 TGAWADGDYTLSV

-1437 IPDDNLTNNVRPHF
+1437 IPNDNLTNNVRPHF

-1479 TPGVWDYIWPDD
+1479 TPGAWDYIWPDD

-1498 LTVEATDEAGNKA
+1498 LTVEATDKAGNKT
-1511 TQTLDFTIDTTLSV
+1511 TQELDFTIDTTLSV

-2127 LDNTDDSGTKG
+2127 LDSTDDSGTKG
-2138 DHLTNVNKPTF
+2138 DNLTNVNKPTF

-2321 LSTPVIVLDSADDS
+2321 LSVPVIVLNSADDT
-2335 GVHGDN
+2335 GVQGDN
-2341 MTNHTQPTFALQ
+2341 MTNSTQPTFALQ

-2369 GVTTTFDATKDA
+2369 GVTTTFDATKGV
-2381 GGWTFT
+2381 GGWSFT

-2450 QVTVPTDVNVVRL
+2450 QVKVPTDVN
-2463 SIDGGKTWFNATQSA
+2463 
-2478 TPGVWDYIW
+2478 
-2487 PDDVA
+2487 
-2492 DGGYTLTVE
+2492 E
-2501 ATDEAGNKATQTL
+2501 
-2514 DFTIDTTLSVPTLS
+2514 
-2528 LDSADDSGIAGD
+2528 
-2540 NITNVKT
+2540 
-2547 PGFTLNNIDT
+2547 
-2557 DVSRVIVEVMHNG
+2557 
-2570 IKQEVPL
+2570 
-2577 VQTGGQWRFAPTSD
+2577 
-2591 WADGDYIL
+2591 
-2599 TVKVE
+2599 
-2604 DRAGNVKQSAP
+2604 
-2615 LTVTVDTHIAIDR
+2615 
-2628 IELVNDSGIPGDNLT
+2628 
-2643 NEARPHFQVTV
+2643 
-2654 PADVNGVRLSIDGG
+2654 
-2668 KTWFDATQSATSGVW
+2668 
-2683 DYTWLTN
+2683 
-2690 VANGPHTL
+2690 
-2698 MVEASDKAGN
+2698 
-2708 KTTQKLDFTIDTIL
+2708 
-2722 SEPTIT
+2722 
-2728 LDSADDSAAGDNITN
+2728 
-2743 VKMPGFTLGNIDA
+2743 
-2756 DVTKVVV
+2756 
-2763 TVAHDG
+2763 
-2769 KNQQIELIKNGGV
+2769 
-2782 WRFTPGAAWTDGDYT
+2782 
-2797 LTVKVEDKAG
+2797 
-2807 NTNYSAPLTVTID
+2807 
-2820 TQTSIDRIELL
+2820 
-2831 NDTGI
+2831 
-2836 VGDNLTNE
+2836 
-2844 ARPQFH
+2844 
-2850 ITVPTDVN
+2850 
-2858 SVQLSLDGG
+2858 
-2867 INWVN
+2867 
-2872 ATLTSDGVWEYIW
+2872 
-2885 PTDLVENTYTLT
+2885 
-2897 VKATDVAGNTATET
+2897 
-2911 LNFIIDTTLSTP
+2911 
-2923 TITLDSADDSGTAND
+2923 
-2938 NKTNVKTPGF
+2938 
-2948 IIGGIDSDVT
+2948 
-2958 QVVVQVMRD
+2958 
-2967 GHSEEVELTQTNGQW
+2967 
-2982 RFVPGS
+2982 
-2988 AWTDG
+2988 
-2993 DYTLTVTVKDEAG
+2993 
-3006 NIRHS
+3006 
-3011 APLTVT
+3011 
-3017 IDTQITIDHIE
+3017 
-3028 LVNDSGIPD
+3028 
-3037 DNLTNNVRP
+3037 
-3046 HFQVTVPTDVNVVR
+3046 VR

-3106 KTTQQLDFIID
+3106 QTTQKLDFIID
-3117 TLLSEP
+3117 TMLSEP

-3128 NTDDSGT
+3128 STDDSGT

-3142 VNKPTFLLGNIDAD
+3142 ANKPTFILGNIDAD
-3156 ARYVTVEVQHG
+3156 ARYVTVEVQYG

-3315 IDTRLSTPTIAMDSR
+3315 IDTRLSTPTITMDSR

-3352 IDADAHSVILRITQ
+3352 IDSDAQSVILRITQ

-3412 PLVVT
+3412 PLIVT

-3459 QLSIDGGANWVSATQ
+3459 QLSIDGGANWVSAAQ

-3616 VDTQIAIDRI
+3616 VDTQIAIDHI

-3711 NFTIDITLLTPTIEL
+3711 NFTIDITLMTPTIEL

-3845 DRPVFDIHQVDSD
+3845 DRPVFDIRQVDSD

-4101 KAGNTATSKPLPVVI
+4101 KAGNTAISKPLPVVI

-4272 TGGNLT
+4272 TGENLT

-4303 KTSAELRIEIDTQVQ
+4303 KTSAELKIEIDTQVQ

-4529 NITSVTTPRFVIG
+4529 NITSVTKPRFVIG

-4554 INGVSYSVTANG
+4554 INGVSYPVTANG

-4897 DVTIDTEVAELVW
+4897 DLTIDTEVAELVW

-5302 TNHNKPVLVGTA
+5302 TSHNKPVLVGTA

-5377 TSTFIDNPA
+5377 TSTFIDNPV
-5386 MVAGSDNGIFSN
+5386 MMAGSDNGIFSN

-5403 QTRPTFSIF
+5403 QTRPAFSIY

-5476 FNTTPVAIDS
+5476 LNTTPVAIDS

-5538 EKGHWQ
+5538 DKGHWQ

-5579 DTHIKVFTSELDD
+5579 DTHIQVFTSELDD
-5592 NKSSSKTE
+5592 NKSSSKTD
-5600 WWSNSDL
+5600 WWSNSST
-5607 ITMRGTGEI
+5607 ITMRGMGEI

-5625 GVTLATAVVAATGRW
+5625 GVTLATAVVAANGQW
-5640 ELSTDKLPE
+5640 ELSTDQLPE
-5649 GTYDISLVIEDSA
+5649 GKYDITLSIEDNA
-5662 GNRWEDVREIF
+5662 GNRKEEVHEIF

-5697 GTAEAKSQLIITDSE
+5697 GTAEAKSQLIITDSN

-5923 TPPAAWNDGNY
+5923 TPPAAWNDGTY

-5957 DSTVTVTADSQHDDA
+5957 DSTVTVTADSQHNDA

-5997 RTEPSAAEESVV
+5997 RTVPSVAEESVV
-6009 KVTAYSITLL
+6009 KETAYSITLL

-6046 NVSIMFE
+6046 NVSVMFE

-6085 IDKDNDFLIKEKT
+6085 IDKDDDFLIKEKT

-6104 SADIVNAMNVRG
+6104 SADIVNAMNARG
-6116 KTEDDI
+6116 KAEDDI

>member
-1 MGNKSIQKFFAD
+1 
-13 QNSVIDLSSLGNA
+13 
-26 KGAKVSLSGPDMNIT
+26 
-41 TPRGSVIIVNGAL
+41 
-54 YSSIKGN
+54 
-61 NLAVKFKDKTIT
+61 
-73 GAKILGSVDLKDIQ
+73 
-87 LERIDS
+87 
-93 SLVDSAQVE
+93 
-102 KKGNGKRRNKKEE
+102 
-115 EELKKQLDDAENA
+115 
-128 KKEADKAKEE
+128 
-138 AEKAKEAAEK
+138 
-148 ALNEAFEVQNSSK
+148 
-161 QIEEMLQNFLADN
+161 
-174 VAKDNLAQQSD
+174 
-185 ASQQNTQAK
+185 
-194 ATQASKQ
+194 
-201 NDAEKVLPQPINK
+201 
-214 NTSTGKSNSS
+214 
-224 KNEENK
+224 
-230 LDAESVKEPLKV
+230 
-242 TLALAAESN
+242 
-251 SGSKDDSIT
+251 
-260 NFTKPQFVG
+260 
-269 STAPNATVIIKI
+269 
-281 NGIAVGQ
+281 
-288 AVADSLGNF
+288 
-297 TFTAPETLTDGTYNL
+297 
-312 EAEAKTADGSGSA
+312 
-325 KLVITID
+325 
-332 SVTDK
+332 
-337 PTFEL
+337 
-342 SPESSVSGHKGLT
+342 
-355 PTLTPS
+355 
-361 IVGTAEENAKV
+361 
-372 DIYVDN
+372 
-378 KLVASVDVDKDGN
+378 
-391 WSYEFKDNELS
+391 
-402 EGENSIK
+402 
-409 VVAVDKAGNKN
+409 
-420 ETTDSIITDTIAPEK
+420 
-435 PTIELDDSS
+435 
-444 DSGIKNDNITNSTLP
+444 
-459 TFIGVAEPGSTVSIY
+459 
-474 LGLKHLGEVIVAKD
+474 
-488 GTWSYTL
+488 
-495 TTPLKDGEYNI
+495 
-506 TATATDIAGHT
+506 
-517 SATANLPFTID
+517 
-528 TRISYFSAEIE
+528 
-539 TTNDS
+539 
-544 GIVGDNVTNN
+544 
-554 TRPTFTGKTEPNAII
+554 
-569 SVINSETGEE
+569 
-579 VIFKAND
+579 
-586 KGEWTFNFTSDSVEG
+586 
-601 INNLTFTVEDVAGN
+601 
-615 KKDFSFSYVIDTIA
+615 
-629 PVPPTVSLE
+629 
-638 DYVVLPNGI
+638 
-647 ILSGN
+647 
-652 DLPALV
+652 
-658 GTAEPKSTILLMRDG
+658 
-673 KLYDSI
+673 
-679 EVDSNGTW
+679 
-687 NYQFSNKFLQGAYD
+687 
-701 IEIIS
+701 
-706 QDAAGNKSSTVKYSF
+706 
-721 TIQTEVVP
+721 
-729 PKAEL
+729 
-734 DASDD
+734 
-739 SGAKGDWITN
+739 
-749 KHNALTLLGTADRFA
+749 
-764 TVNILIDGKT
+764 
-774 IGVTTADADG
+774 
-784 NWNFDISRNLSDNV
+784 
-798 YKITVES
+798 
-805 IDPLGR
+805 
-811 TSSVDYQLTIDS
+811 
-823 FTPIPTVMLHDS
+823 
-835 ADSGVKGDMITK
+835 
-847 INTPLFTGMAEAN
+847 
-860 AKVSIY
+860 
-866 VDGVLSGEAIAGDD
+866 
-880 GVWNFQFTTALS
+880 
-892 DGSHDVTVKVEDIA
+892 
-906 GNTASSSAYNFQI
+906 
-919 VTQTQK
+919 
-925 PTIELVNDTGVD
+925 
-937 NTDHIINEKNPALT
+937 
-951 GTAAPYS
+951 
-958 TVKLYI
+958 
-964 DGALI
+964 
-969 AEVRTNKDG
+969 
-978 RWEYT
+978 
-983 LKADQGL
+983 
-990 VDGDHRITASV
+990 
-1001 EDIAG
+1001 
-1006 NIAHSDP
+1006 
-1013 FLISVDTA
+1013 
-1021 ISIPI
+1021 
-1026 VSLSPDS
+1026 
-1033 DSGISDDNLTNIV
+1033 
-1046 KPTLHLKDIDP
+1046 
-1057 DIISVQVW
+1057 
-1065 DAMSD
+1065 
-1070 TQIGVATQQ
+1070 
-1079 PDGSWAY
+1079 
-1086 TFTSDL
+1086 
-1092 TEGLHQ
+1092 
-1098 VYVKVEDIA
+1098 
-1107 GNKANSAI
+1107 
-1115 FDFTIDTTVSTPVIS
+1115 
-1130 LLSKDDTGVT
+1130 
-1140 GDNLTNINK
+1140 
-1149 PGFAISGVDADA
+1149 
-1161 HRVVVQ
+1161 
-1167 VMHNGVS
+1167 
-1174 EEIELSHLNGS
+1174 
-1185 WLFIPGNTWADGSYT
+1185 
-1200 LTVKVEDKAGNT
+1200 
-1212 NYSAPLTVVIDTQI
+1212 
-1226 AIDGVELVNDSGV
+1226 
-1239 KGDNMTND
+1239 
-1247 DRPHFR
+1247 
-1253 VTVPTDVNEV
+1253 
-1263 RLSIDGGNSWVQ
+1263 
-1275 ATPGVAGSWEYIW
+1275 
-1288 PTDLADGQYTLT
+1288 
-1300 VEATDKAGNTVTKTI
+1300 
-1315 DFAVDTTLSV
+1315 
-1325 PVIVLDSAD
+1325 
-1334 DTGIQGDNMT
+1334 
-1344 NSTQPTFALQHID
+1344 
-1357 DDAVRVTV
+1357 
-1365 SVEHGGVTTTF
+1365 
-1376 DATKGTGGW
+1376 
-1385 TFTPP
+1385 
-1390 TSWADGDYTLSV
+1390 
-1402 SVEDKAGN
+1402 
-1410 TSHSASLTVTVDTQI
+1410 
-1425 AINNIELVNDSG
+1425 
-1437 IPDDNLTNNVRPHF
+1437 
-1451 QVTVPTDVNV
+1451 
-1461 VRLSIDGGK
+1461 
-1470 TWFNATQSA
+1470 
-1479 TPGVWDYIWPDD
+1479 
-1491 VADGGYT
+1491 
-1498 LTVEATDEAGNKA
+1498 
-1511 TQTLDFTIDTTLSV
+1511 
-1525 PTLSLDSADDSG
+1525 
-1537 IAGDNITNVKTPG
+1537 
-1550 FTLNNIDTDV
+1550 
-1560 SRVIVEV
+1560 
-1567 MHNGIKQEVPLVQ
+1567 
-1580 TGGQW
+1580 
-1585 RFAPTSD
+1585 
-1592 WADGDYILTVKVED
+1592 
-1606 RAGNVKQSA
+1606 
-1615 PLTVTVDTHIAI
+1615 
-1627 DRIELVNDSGIPGDN
+1627 
-1642 LTNEA
+1642 
-1647 RPHFQVTVPADV
+1647 
-1659 NGVRLS
+1659 
-1665 IDGGKT
+1665 
-1671 WFDATQSATSGVWDY
+1671 
-1686 TWLTNVANGP
+1686 
-1696 HTLMV
+1696 
-1701 EASDKAGNKTT
+1701 
-1712 QKLDFTI
+1712 
-1719 DTILSEPTITLDSA
+1719 
-1733 DDSAA
+1733 
-1738 GDNITNVKMPGFTL
+1738 
-1752 GNIDADVTK
+1752 
-1761 VVVTVAHDG
+1761 
-1770 KNQQIELIKNGGV
+1770 
-1783 WRFTPG
+1783 
-1789 AAWTDGDYTLTVK
+1789 
-1802 VEDKAGN
+1802 
-1809 TNYSAPL
+1809 
-1816 TVTIDTQTSI
+1816 
-1826 DRIELLNDTGIV
+1826 
-1838 GDNLTNEARPQ
+1838 
-1849 FHITVPT
+1849 
-1856 DVNSVQLSLD
+1856 
-1866 GGINWVNATLT
+1866 
-1877 SDGVWEYIWPTD
+1877 
-1889 LVENTYTL
+1889 
-1897 TVKATDV
+1897 
-1904 AGNTATETL
+1904 
-1913 NFIIDTTLSTPTITL
+1913 
-1928 DSADDS
+1928 
-1934 GTAND
+1934 
-1939 NKTNVKTPGFIIG
+1939 
-1952 GIDSDVT
+1952 
-1959 QVVVQVMRDGHSEEV
+1959 
-1974 ELTQTNGQWRFV
+1974 
-1986 PGSAWT
+1986 
-1992 DGDYTLTVTVKDE
+1992 
-2005 AGNIRHSAPLTV
+2005 
-2017 TIDTQ
+2017 
-2022 ITIDHI
+2022 
-2028 ELVNDSGIPDDNL
+2028 
-2041 TNNVRP
+2041 
-2047 HFQVTVPTD
+2047 
-2056 VNVVRLSIDGGK
+2056 
-2068 TWFNATQS
+2068 
-2076 ATPGVWDYTWLA
+2076 
-2088 DVGEGKHTLT
+2088 
-2098 VEATDKAGNKT
+2098 
-2109 TQQLDFIIDTL
+2109 
-2120 LSEPTIV
+2120 
-2127 LDNTDDSGTKG
+2127 
-2138 DHLTNVNKPTF
+2138 
-2149 LLGNI
+2149 
-2154 DADARY
+2154 
-2160 VTVEVQHGGT
+2160 
-2170 KEVLTATKDATGN
+2170 
-2183 WSVTPTGTWAD
+2183 
-2194 GDYTLTVR
+2194 
-2202 VEDEA
+2202 
-2207 GNEKHSASLTVTVDT
+2207 
-2222 QITIDVIELVNDNG
+2222 
-2236 IPGDNM
+2236 
-2242 TNDAHPQFRVTV
+2242 
-2254 PGDVNEV
+2254 
-2261 SLSIDG
+2261 
-2267 GVTWVKATQSATPG
+2267 
-2281 VWNYTWPGTVPDGD
+2281 
-2295 YTLNVKATDNA
+2295 
-2306 GNTVTETLHFTIDTT
+2306 
-2321 LSTPVIVLDSADDS
+2321 
-2335 GVHGDN
+2335 
-2341 MTNHTQPTFALQ
+2341 
-2353 HIDDDAV
+2353 
-2360 RVTVSVEHG
+2360 
-2369 GVTTTFDATKDA
+2369 
-2381 GGWTFT
+2381 
-2387 PTGAWADG
+2387 
-2395 DYTLSVSVED
+2395 
-2405 KAGNTSH
+2405 
-2412 SASLTV
+2412 
-2418 TVDTQIAINN
+2418 
-2428 IELVND
+2428 
-2434 SGIPD
+2434 
-2439 DNLTNNVRPHF
+2439 
-2450 QVTVPTDVNVVRL
+2450 
-2463 SIDGGKTWFNATQSA
+2463 
-2478 TPGVWDYIW
+2478 
-2487 PDDVA
+2487 
-2492 DGGYTLTVE
+2492 
-2501 ATDEAGNKATQTL
+2501 
-2514 DFTIDTTLSVPTLS
+2514 
-2528 LDSADDSGIAGD
+2528 
-2540 NITNVKT
+2540 
-2547 PGFTLNNIDT
+2547 
-2557 DVSRVIVEVMHNG
+2557 
-2570 IKQEVPL
+2570 
-2577 VQTGGQWRFAPTSD
+2577 
-2591 WADGDYIL
+2591 
-2599 TVKVE
+2599 
-2604 DRAGNVKQSAP
+2604 
-2615 LTVTVDTHIAIDR
+2615 
-2628 IELVNDSGIPGDNLT
+2628 
-2643 NEARPHFQVTV
+2643 
-2654 PADVNGVRLSIDGG
+2654 
-2668 KTWFDATQSATSGVW
+2668 
-2683 DYTWLTN
+2683 
-2690 VANGPHTL
+2690 
-2698 MVEASDKAGN
+2698 
-2708 KTTQKLDFTIDTIL
+2708 
-2722 SEPTIT
+2722 
-2728 LDSADDSAAGDNITN
+2728 
-2743 VKMPGFTLGNIDA
+2743 
-2756 DVTKVVV
+2756 
-2763 TVAHDG
+2763 
-2769 KNQQIELIKNGGV
+2769 
-2782 WRFTPGAAWTDGDYT
+2782 
-2797 LTVKVEDKAG
+2797 
-2807 NTNYSAPLTVTID
+2807 
-2820 TQTSIDRIELL
+2820 
-2831 NDTGI
+2831 
-2836 VGDNLTNE
+2836 
-2844 ARPQFH
+2844 
-2850 ITVPTDVN
+2850 
-2858 SVQLSLDGG
+2858 
-2867 INWVN
+2867 
-2872 ATLTSDGVWEYIW
+2872 
-2885 PTDLVENTYTLT
+2885 
-2897 VKATDVAGNTATET
+2897 
-2911 LNFIIDTTLSTP
+2911 
-2923 TITLDSADDSGTAND
+2923 
-2938 NKTNVKTPGF
+2938 
-2948 IIGGIDSDVT
+2948 
-2958 QVVVQVMRD
+2958 
-2967 GHSEEVELTQTNGQW
+2967 
-2982 RFVPGS
+2982 
-2988 AWTDG
+2988 
-2993 DYTLTVTVKDEAG
+2993 
-3006 NIRHS
+3006 
-3011 APLTVT
+3011 
-3017 IDTQITIDHIE
+3017 
-3028 LVNDSGIPD
+3028 
-3037 DNLTNNVRP
+3037 
-3046 HFQVTVPTDVNVVR
+3046 
-3060 LSIDGG
+3060 
-3066 KTWFNATQSATPGVW
+3066 
-3081 DYTWLADVGEGKHTL
+3081 
-3096 TVEATDKAGN
+3096 
-3106 KTTQQLDFIID
+3106 
-3117 TLLSEP
+3117 
-3123 TIVLD
+3123 
-3128 NTDDSGT
+3128 
-3135 KGDNLTN
+3135 
-3142 VNKPTFLLGNIDAD
+3142 
-3156 ARYVTVEVQHG
+3156 
-3167 GTKEVLTAT
+3167 
-3176 KGATGI
+3176 
-3182 WSVTPTGTW
+3182 
-3191 ADGDYTLTVRVEDD
+3191 
-3205 AGNVKYSAPLTVTV
+3205 
-3219 DTQIT
+3219 
-3224 IDVIELV
+3224 
-3231 NDNGIPGDNLTND
+3231 DNGIPGDNLTND

-3284 WPKDVTDGLH
+3284 WPKDVTDGLY

-3412 PLVVT
+3412 PLIVT

-3459 QLSIDGGANWVSATQ
+3459 QLSIDGGANWVSAAQ

-3616 VDTQIAIDRI
+3616 VDTQIAIDHI

-3694 LTVEVTD
+3694 LIVEVTD
-3701 GAGNKMTETL
+3701 GAGNKMTGTL
-3711 NFTIDITLLTPTIEL
+3711 DFTIDITLLTPTIEL

-3845 DRPVFDIHQVDSD
+3845 DRPVFDIRQIDSD

-3907 GNVKESAPFEVR
+3907 GNVKESAPLEVR

-4250 NVDNDVSHIVVHIDG
+4250 NVDNDVSHIVVHLDG

-4272 TGGNLT
+4272 KGGNLT

-4303 KTSAELRIEIDTQVQ
+4303 KTSAELQIEIDTQVQ

-4373 QWEFTAGSALPD
+4373 QWQFTAGSALSD

-4436 TSPRFEISAREP
+4436 TSPRFEISAREQ

-4554 INGVSYSVTANG
+4554 INGVSYPVTANG

-4616 PASDTGN
+4616 PASDTGS

-4652 DDKSGREVLKQTI
+4652 DDKSGREVLKHTI

-4717 LSDPSIDDQHEATSL
+4717 LSDPSIDDQYEATSL

-4738 FAEAFSTIM
+4738 LAEAFSTIM
-4747 IQWDGKVVGSANA
+4747 IQWDGKVVSSANA

-4984 REFGPQNVILDT
+4984 REFGPQNIILDT

-5082 QKEILI
+5082 QKDILI

-5241 TWRAPILLQDDG
+5241 SWRAPILLQDDG

-5332 LVLEDGT
+5332 LVLEDGI

-5386 MVAGSDNGIFSN
+5386 MMAGSDNGIFSN
-5398 DSITS
+5398 DSVTS
-5403 QTRPTFSIF
+5403 QTRPAFSIF

-5433 TDRNQVYRPESPL
+5433 TDRNQVYRPASPL

-5476 FNTTPVAIDS
+5476 FNTTPVVIDS
-5486 IGGQTL
+5486 IDGQTL

-5504 TDTTRNLLFSGSAEP
+5504 TDKTRNLMFSGSAEP

-5525 IINGLNVGEVWVN
+5525 IINGLNVGEIWAN
-5538 EKGHWQ
+5538 DKGHWQ
-5544 MPVNPLYFTE
+5544 MPVSPVYFTE

-5579 DTHIKVFTSELDD
+5579 DTHIQVFTSELDD
-5592 NKSSSKTE
+5592 NKSSSKTD
-5600 WWSNSDL
+5600 WWSNSSTV
-5607 ITMRGTGEI
+5607 TMRGMGEI

-5625 GVTLATAVVAATGRW
+5625 GVTLATAVVAANGQW
-5640 ELSTDKLPE
+5640 ELSTDQLPE
-5649 GTYDISLVIEDSA
+5649 GKYDITLSIEDNA
-5662 GNRWEDVREIF
+5662 GNRKEEVHEIF

-5697 GTAEAKSQLIITDSE
+5697 GTAEAKSQLIITDSN

-5750 DDVPLDIMKEVP
+5750 DDVPLDIMKETP

-5864 LAAGEDNGASDSD
+5864 LAAGEDNGVSDSD

-5909 DIYQATQGADGWTF
+5909 DTYQATQGADGWTF
-5923 TPPAAWNDGNY
+5923 TPPAAWNDGTY

-5972 SDDATATAVTP
+5972 SDDATPTAVTP
-5983 PESETVNAESATHL
+5983 PESETVNAESDTHL
-5997 RTEPSAAEESVV
+5997 RTVSSAAEESVV
-6009 KVTAYSITLL
+6009 KETAYSITLL

-6046 NVSIMFE
+6046 NVSVMFE

-6104 SADIVNAMNVRG
+6104 SADIVNAMNARG

>member
-1300 VEATDKAGNTVTKTI
+1300 VEATDNAGNTVTETLHFTI
-1315 DFAVDTTLSV
+1315 DTTLST

-2127 LDNTDDSGTKG
+2127 LDSTDDSGTKG

-2428 IELVND
+2428 
-2434 SGIPD
+2434 
-2439 DNLTNNVRPHF
+2439 
-2450 QVTVPTDVNVVRL
+2450 
-2463 SIDGGKTWFNATQSA
+2463 
-2478 TPGVWDYIW
+2478 
-2487 PDDVA
+2487 
-2492 DGGYTLTVE
+2492 
-2501 ATDEAGNKATQTL
+2501 
-2514 DFTIDTTLSVPTLS
+2514 
-2528 LDSADDSGIAGD
+2528 
-2540 NITNVKT
+2540 
-2547 PGFTLNNIDT
+2547 
-2557 DVSRVIVEVMHNG
+2557 
-2570 IKQEVPL
+2570 
-2577 VQTGGQWRFAPTSD
+2577 
-2591 WADGDYIL
+2591 
-2599 TVKVE
+2599 
-2604 DRAGNVKQSAP
+2604 
-2615 LTVTVDTHIAIDR
+2615 
-2628 IELVNDSGIPGDNLT
+2628 
-2643 NEARPHFQVTV
+2643 
-2654 PADVNGVRLSIDGG
+2654 
-2668 KTWFDATQSATSGVW
+2668 
-2683 DYTWLTN
+2683 
-2690 VANGPHTL
+2690 
-2698 MVEASDKAGN
+2698 
-2708 KTTQKLDFTIDTIL
+2708 
-2722 SEPTIT
+2722 
-2728 LDSADDSAAGDNITN
+2728 
-2743 VKMPGFTLGNIDA
+2743 
-2756 DVTKVVV
+2756 
-2763 TVAHDG
+2763 
-2769 KNQQIELIKNGGV
+2769 
-2782 WRFTPGAAWTDGDYT
+2782 
-2797 LTVKVEDKAG
+2797 
-2807 NTNYSAPLTVTID
+2807 
-2820 TQTSIDRIELL
+2820 
-2831 NDTGI
+2831 
-2836 VGDNLTNE
+2836 
-2844 ARPQFH
+2844 
-2850 ITVPTDVN
+2850 
-2858 SVQLSLDGG
+2858 
-2867 INWVN
+2867 
-2872 ATLTSDGVWEYIW
+2872 
-2885 PTDLVENTYTLT
+2885 
-2897 VKATDVAGNTATET
+2897 
-2911 LNFIIDTTLSTP
+2911 
-2923 TITLDSADDSGTAND
+2923 
-2938 NKTNVKTPGF
+2938 
-2948 IIGGIDSDVT
+2948 
-2958 QVVVQVMRD
+2958 
-2967 GHSEEVELTQTNGQW
+2967 
-2982 RFVPGS
+2982 
-2988 AWTDG
+2988 
-2993 DYTLTVTVKDEAG
+2993 
-3006 NIRHS
+3006 
-3011 APLTVT
+3011 
-3017 IDTQITIDHIE
+3017 IE

-4554 INGVSYSVTANG
+4554 INGVSYPVTANG

>member
-420 ETTDSIITDTIAPEK
+420 ETTDSIITDTIPPEK

-1065 DAMSD
+1065 DAASD

-1107 GNKANSAI
+1107 GNKANSAV

-1300 VEATDKAGNTVTKTI
+1300 VESTDKAGNTVTKTI

-1385 TFTPP
+1385 SFTP
-1390 TSWADGDYTLSV
+1390 TGAWADGDYTLSV

-1437 IPDDNLTNNVRPHF
+1437 IPNDNLTNNVRPHF

-1479 TPGVWDYIWPDD
+1479 TPGAWDYIWPDD

-1498 LTVEATDEAGNKA
+1498 LTVEATDKAGNKT
-1511 TQTLDFTIDTTLSV
+1511 TQELDFTIDTTLSV

-2022 ITIDHI
+2022 IAIDHI

-2041 TNNVRP
+2041 TNEARP

-2109 TQQLDFIIDTL
+2109 TQQLDFIIDTM

-2138 DHLTNVNKPTF
+2138 DNLTNVNKPTF

-2222 QITIDVIELVNDNG
+2222 QITIDAIELVNDNG

-2321 LSTPVIVLDSADDS
+2321 LSVPVIVLNSADDT
-2335 GVHGDN
+2335 GVQGDN
-2341 MTNHTQPTFALQ
+2341 MTNSSQPTFALQ

-2369 GVTTTFDATKDA
+2369 GVTTTFDATKGV
-2381 GGWTFT
+2381 GGWSFT

-2450 QVTVPTDVNVVRL
+2450 QVKVPTDVN
-2463 SIDGGKTWFNATQSA
+2463 
-2478 TPGVWDYIW
+2478 
-2487 PDDVA
+2487 
-2492 DGGYTLTVE
+2492 E
-2501 ATDEAGNKATQTL
+2501 
-2514 DFTIDTTLSVPTLS
+2514 
-2528 LDSADDSGIAGD
+2528 
-2540 NITNVKT
+2540 
-2547 PGFTLNNIDT
+2547 
-2557 DVSRVIVEVMHNG
+2557 
-2570 IKQEVPL
+2570 
-2577 VQTGGQWRFAPTSD
+2577 
-2591 WADGDYIL
+2591 
-2599 TVKVE
+2599 
-2604 DRAGNVKQSAP
+2604 
-2615 LTVTVDTHIAIDR
+2615 
-2628 IELVNDSGIPGDNLT
+2628 
-2643 NEARPHFQVTV
+2643 
-2654 PADVNGVRLSIDGG
+2654 
-2668 KTWFDATQSATSGVW
+2668 
-2683 DYTWLTN
+2683 
-2690 VANGPHTL
+2690 
-2698 MVEASDKAGN
+2698 
-2708 KTTQKLDFTIDTIL
+2708 
-2722 SEPTIT
+2722 
-2728 LDSADDSAAGDNITN
+2728 
-2743 VKMPGFTLGNIDA
+2743 
-2756 DVTKVVV
+2756 
-2763 TVAHDG
+2763 
-2769 KNQQIELIKNGGV
+2769 
-2782 WRFTPGAAWTDGDYT
+2782 
-2797 LTVKVEDKAG
+2797 
-2807 NTNYSAPLTVTID
+2807 
-2820 TQTSIDRIELL
+2820 
-2831 NDTGI
+2831 
-2836 VGDNLTNE
+2836 
-2844 ARPQFH
+2844 
-2850 ITVPTDVN
+2850 
-2858 SVQLSLDGG
+2858 
-2867 INWVN
+2867 
-2872 ATLTSDGVWEYIW
+2872 
-2885 PTDLVENTYTLT
+2885 
-2897 VKATDVAGNTATET
+2897 
-2911 LNFIIDTTLSTP
+2911 
-2923 TITLDSADDSGTAND
+2923 
-2938 NKTNVKTPGF
+2938 
-2948 IIGGIDSDVT
+2948 
-2958 QVVVQVMRD
+2958 
-2967 GHSEEVELTQTNGQW
+2967 
-2982 RFVPGS
+2982 
-2988 AWTDG
+2988 
-2993 DYTLTVTVKDEAG
+2993 
-3006 NIRHS
+3006 
-3011 APLTVT
+3011 
-3017 IDTQITIDHIE
+3017 
-3028 LVNDSGIPD
+3028 
-3037 DNLTNNVRP
+3037 
-3046 HFQVTVPTDVNVVR
+3046 VR

-3106 KTTQQLDFIID
+3106 QTTQKLDFIID
-3117 TLLSEP
+3117 TMLSEP

-3128 NTDDSGT
+3128 STDDSGT

-3142 VNKPTFLLGNIDAD
+3142 ANKPTFILGNIDAD
-3156 ARYVTVEVQHG
+3156 ARYVTVEVQYG

-3191 ADGDYTLTVRVEDD
+3191 ADGDYMLTVRVEDD

-3315 IDTRLSTPTIAMDSR
+3315 IDTRLSTPTITMDSR

-3352 IDADAHSVILRITQ
+3352 IDSDAQSVILRITQ

-3412 PLVVT
+3412 PLIVT

-3459 QLSIDGGANWVSATQ
+3459 QLSIDGGANWVSAAQ

-3616 VDTQIAIDRI
+3616 VDTQIAIDHI

-3711 NFTIDITLLTPTIEL
+3711 NFTIDITLMTPTIEL

-4303 KTSAELRIEIDTQVQ
+4303 KTSAELKIEIDTQVQ

-4467 GNKWLFT
+4467 DNKWLFT

-4529 NITSVTTPRFVIG
+4529 NITSVTKPRFVIG

-4554 INGVSYSVTANG
+4554 INGVSYPVTANG

-4897 DVTIDTEVAELVW
+4897 DLTIDTEVAELVW

-5302 TNHNKPVLVGTA
+5302 TSHNKPVLVGTA

-5377 TSTFIDNPA
+5377 TSTFIDNPV
-5386 MVAGSDNGIFSN
+5386 MMAGSDNGIFSN

-5403 QTRPTFSIF
+5403 QTRPAFSIY

-5476 FNTTPVAIDS
+5476 LNTTPVAIDS

-5579 DTHIKVFTSELDD
+5579 DTHIQVFTSELDD
-5592 NKSSSKTE
+5592 NKSSSKTD
-5600 WWSNSDL
+5600 WWSNSST
-5607 ITMRGTGEI
+5607 ITMRGMGEI

-5625 GVTLATAVVAATGRW
+5625 GVTLATAVVAANGQW
-5640 ELSTDKLPE
+5640 ELSTDQLPE
-5649 GTYDISLVIEDSA
+5649 GKYDITLSIEDNA
-5662 GNRWEDVREIF
+5662 GNRKEEVHEIF

-5697 GTAEAKSQLIITDSE
+5697 GTAEAKSQLIITDSN

-5750 DDVPLDIMKEVP
+5750 DDVSLDIMKEVP

-5864 LAAGEDNGASDSD
+5864 LAAGEDNGVSDSD

-5909 DIYQATQGADGWTF
+5909 DTYQATQGADGWTF
-5923 TPPAAWNDGNY
+5923 TPPAAWNDGTY

-5972 SDDATATAVTP
+5972 SDDATPTAVTP
-5983 PESETVNAESATHL
+5983 LESETVNAESDTHL
-5997 RTEPSAAEESVV
+5997 RTVPSAAEESVV
-6009 KVTAYSITLL
+6009 KETAYSITLL

-6046 NVSIMFE
+6046 NVSVMFE

-6104 SADIVNAMNVRG
+6104 SADIVNAMNARG
-6116 KTEDDI
+6116 KAEDDI

>member
-161 QIEEMLQNFLADN
+161 QMEEMLQEFLADN

-420 ETTDSIITDTIAPEK
+420 ETTDSIITDTIPPEK

-539 TTNDS
+539 TTDDS

-579 VIFKAND
+579 VVFKAND
-586 KGEWTFNFTSDSVEG
+586 QGEWTFNFTSDSVEG

-629 PVPPTVSLE
+629 PLPPTVSLE

-1065 DAMSD
+1065 DAASD

-1107 GNKANSAI
+1107 GNKANSAV

-1185 WLFIPGNTWADGSYT
+1185 WLFTPGNTWADGSYT

-1325 PVIVLDSAD
+1325 PVIVLNSAD
-1334 DTGIQGDNMT
+1334 DTGVQGDNMT

-1390 TSWADGDYTLSV
+1390 ALWADGDYTLSV

-1437 IPDDNLTNNVRPHF
+1437 IPNDNLTNNVRPQF

-1470 TWFNATQSA
+1470 TWFNATQGA
-1479 TPGVWDYIWPDD
+1479 TPGAWDYIWPDD

-1498 LTVEATDEAGNKA
+1498 LTVEATDKAGNQT
-1511 TQTLDFTIDTTLSV
+1511 TQELDFTIDTTLSV

-1592 WADGDYILTVKVED
+1592 WGDGDYILTVKVED

-1712 QKLDFTI
+1712 QKLDFII
-1719 DTILSEPTITLDSA
+1719 DTLLSEPTIILDSA

-2005 AGNIRHSAPLTV
+2005 AGNIRHSAPLKVTV
-2017 TIDTQ
+2017 DTQ
-2022 ITIDHI
+2022 IGIDNI
-2028 ELVNDSGIPDDNL
+2028 ELVNDSGIPNDNL

-2047 HFQVTVPTD
+2047 QFQVTVPTD

-2076 ATPGVWDYTWLA
+2076 ATPGVWDYTWLT
-2088 DVGEGKHTLT
+2088 DVANGSHTLT
-2098 VEATDKAGNKT
+2098 VEATDAAGNKA
-2109 TQQLDFIIDTL
+2109 TQNLEFNIDTL
-2120 LSEPTIV
+2120 LSEPTIA

-2138 DHLTNVNKPTF
+2138 DNLTNVNKPTF
-2149 LLGNI
+2149 ILGNI

-2170 KEVLTATKDATGN
+2170 KEVLTATKGATGI
-2183 WSVTPTGTWAD
+2183 WSVTPTGMWAD
-2194 GDYTLTVR
+2194 GSHTLTVR

-2207 GNEKHSASLTVTVDT
+2207 GNVKYSVPLTITVDT
-2222 QITIDVIELVNDNG
+2222 QITIDDIELVNDSG
-2236 IPGDNM
+2236 TKGDNL
-2242 TNDAHPQFRVTV
+2242 TNDANPHFRITV

-2267 GVTWVKATQSATPG
+2267 GVTWVKAMQSSTSG
-2281 VWNYTWPGTVPDGD
+2281 VWNYTWPKTLADDD
-2295 YTLNVKATDNA
+2295 YTLTVKATDNA
-2306 GNTVTETLHFTIDTT
+2306 GNTVTRTLDFTIDTT
-2321 LSTPVIVLDSADDS
+2321 LSTPVIVLDSADDT
-2335 GVHGDN
+2335 GVQGDN
-2341 MTNHTQPTFALQ
+2341 MTNRTQPTFNLQ

-2369 GVTTTFDATKDA
+2369 GVTTTFDVTKDA

-2387 PTGAWADG
+2387 PPTSWGAG

-2439 DNLTNNVRPHF
+2439 DNLTNNVRPQF
-2450 QVTVPTDVNVVRL
+2450 QVKVPTDVNEVRL
-2463 SIDGGKTWFNATQSA
+2463 SIDGGKTWFNATQS
-2478 TPGVWDYIW
+2478 
-2487 PDDVA
+2487 
-2492 DGGYTLTVE
+2492 
-2501 ATDEAGNKATQTL
+2501 
-2514 DFTIDTTLSVPTLS
+2514 S
-2528 LDSADDSGIAGD
+2528 
-2540 NITNVKT
+2540 
-2547 PGFTLNNIDT
+2547 
-2557 DVSRVIVEVMHNG
+2557 
-2570 IKQEVPL
+2570 
-2577 VQTGGQWRFAPTSD
+2577 
-2591 WADGDYIL
+2591 
-2599 TVKVE
+2599 
-2604 DRAGNVKQSAP
+2604 
-2615 LTVTVDTHIAIDR
+2615 
-2628 IELVNDSGIPGDNLT
+2628 
-2643 NEARPHFQVTV
+2643 
-2654 PADVNGVRLSIDGG
+2654 
-2668 KTWFDATQSATSGVW
+2668 
-2683 DYTWLTN
+2683 
-2690 VANGPHTL
+2690 
-2698 MVEASDKAGN
+2698 
-2708 KTTQKLDFTIDTIL
+2708 
-2722 SEPTIT
+2722 
-2728 LDSADDSAAGDNITN
+2728 
-2743 VKMPGFTLGNIDA
+2743 
-2756 DVTKVVV
+2756 
-2763 TVAHDG
+2763 
-2769 KNQQIELIKNGGV
+2769 
-2782 WRFTPGAAWTDGDYT
+2782 
-2797 LTVKVEDKAG
+2797 
-2807 NTNYSAPLTVTID
+2807 
-2820 TQTSIDRIELL
+2820 
-2831 NDTGI
+2831 
-2836 VGDNLTNE
+2836 
-2844 ARPQFH
+2844 
-2850 ITVPTDVN
+2850 
-2858 SVQLSLDGG
+2858 
-2867 INWVN
+2867 
-2872 ATLTSDGVWEYIW
+2872 
-2885 PTDLVENTYTLT
+2885 
-2897 VKATDVAGNTATET
+2897 
-2911 LNFIIDTTLSTP
+2911 
-2923 TITLDSADDSGTAND
+2923 
-2938 NKTNVKTPGF
+2938 
-2948 IIGGIDSDVT
+2948 
-2958 QVVVQVMRD
+2958 
-2967 GHSEEVELTQTNGQW
+2967 
-2982 RFVPGS
+2982 
-2988 AWTDG
+2988 
-2993 DYTLTVTVKDEAG
+2993 
-3006 NIRHS
+3006 
-3011 APLTVT
+3011 
-3017 IDTQITIDHIE
+3017 
-3028 LVNDSGIPD
+3028 
-3037 DNLTNNVRP
+3037 
-3046 HFQVTVPTDVNVVR
+3046 
-3060 LSIDGG
+3060 
-3066 KTWFNATQSATPGVW
+3066 TPGVW

-3106 KTTQQLDFIID
+3106 QTTQKLDFIID

-3123 TIVLD
+3123 TIALD
-3128 NTDDSGT
+3128 STDDSGT
-3135 KGDNLTN
+3135 KGDNLTS
-3142 VNKPTFLLGNIDAD
+3142 VNKPTFILGNIDAD

-3182 WSVTPTGTW
+3182 WSVTPTGMW
-3191 ADGDYTLTVRVEDD
+3191 ADGSHTLTVRVEDD

-3219 DTQIT
+3219 DTHIA
-3224 IDVIELV
+3224 IDDIELV

-3294 TLTVEATDKAGNKT
+3294 TLTVEATDKAGNQT

-3397 TVEVTDNAGNVRQST
+3397 TVEVQDNAGNVRQST
-3412 PLVVT
+3412 PLIVT

-3459 QLSIDGGANWVSATQ
+3459 QLSIDGGANWVSAAQ

-3819 GTLTTPVI
+3819 GSLTTPVI

-3835 GTVGDRLTNH
+3835 GTVGDRLTKH
-3845 DRPVFDIHQVDSD
+3845 DRPVFDIRQVDSD

-3907 GNVKESAPFEVR
+3907 GNVKESAPLEVR

-3958 VQVRVTLD
+3958 IQVRVTLD
-3966 GGANWNVIRKN
+3966 GGTSWSQVRKN
-3977 ADGQWIFDSPNTL
+3977 ADGQWIFDTPNTL

-3999 EATDEAGNIANKD
+3999 EATDQAGNIANKD

-4303 KTSAELRIEIDTQVQ
+4303 KTSAELKIEIDTQVQ

-4365 PISKNAAG
+4365 PVSKNAAG
-4373 QWEFTAGSALPD
+4373 QWQFTAGSALSD

-4502 SFTIDTIVSDPSI
+4502 SFTIDTVVSDPRI

-4529 NITSVTTPRFVIG
+4529 NITSVTKPRFVIG

-4554 INGVSYSVTANG
+4554 INGVSYPVTANG

-4616 PASDTGN
+4616 PASDTGS

-4652 DDKSGREVLKQTI
+4652 DDKSGREVLKHTI

-4717 LSDPSIDDQHEATSL
+4717 LSDPSIDDQYEATSL

-4738 FAEAFSTIM
+4738 LAEAFSTIM

-4831 TPTLIGSTL
+4831 TPTLVGNTL
-4840 PNTIVSIYV
+4840 PNAIVSIYV

-5082 QKEILI
+5082 QKDILI

-5253 TFNIHFSITDVAGNT
+5253 KFNIHFSITDVAGNT

-5302 TNHNKPVLVGTA
+5302 TSHNKPVLVGTA

-5377 TSTFIDNPA
+5377 TSTFIDNPV
-5386 MVAGSDNGIFSN
+5386 MMAGSDNGIFSN

-5403 QTRPTFSIF
+5403 QTRPAFSIF

-5538 EKGHWQ
+5538 DKGRWQ

-5579 DTHIKVFTSELDD
+5579 DTHIQVFTSELDD
-5592 NKSSSKTE
+5592 NKSSSKTD
-5600 WWSNSDL
+5600 WWSNSST
-5607 ITMRGTGEI
+5607 ITMRGMGEI

-5625 GVTLATAVVAATGRW
+5625 GVTLATAVVAANGQW
-5640 ELSTDKLPE
+5640 ELSTDQLPE
-5649 GTYDISLVIEDSA
+5649 GKYDITLSIEDNA
-5662 GNRWEDVREIF
+5662 GNRKEEVHEIF

-5697 GTAEAKSQLIITDSE
+5697 GTAEAKSQLIITDSN

-5882 TQPKFTLQHIDA
+5882 NHTQPKFTLQHIDA

-5923 TPPAAWNDGNY
+5923 TPPAAWNDGTY
-5934 TLSVTVVDRAGNSQQ
+5934 TLSVTVVDRAGNSLQ
-5949 SASLAVTV
+5949 SASLEVTV

-5972 SDDATATAVTP
+5972 IDDATATAVTP

-5997 RTEPSAAEESVV
+5997 RTVPSAAEESVV
-6009 KVTAYSITLL
+6009 KETAYSITLL

-6046 NVSIMFE
+6046 NVSVMFE

-6085 IDKDNDFLIKEKT
+6085 IDKDDDFLIKEKT

-6104 SADIVNAMNVRG
+6104 SADIVNAMNARG

>member
-115 EELKKQLDDAENA
+115 EELKKQLDEAENA

-161 QIEEMLQNFLADN
+161 QMEEMLQEFLADN

-444 DSGIKNDNITNSTLP
+444 DSGIKNDSITNSTLP

-539 TTNDS
+539 TTDDS

-601 INNLTFTVEDVAGN
+601 VNNLTFTVEDVAGN
-615 KKDFSFSYVIDTIA
+615 KKDFSFSYVIDTVA

-638 DYVVLPNGI
+638 DFVVLPNGI

-1033 DSGISDDNLTNIV
+1033 DSGIADDNLTNIV

-1107 GNKANSAI
+1107 GNKANSAV

-1185 WLFIPGNTWADGSYT
+1185 WLFTPGNTWADGSYT

-1385 TFTPP
+1385 SFTP
-1390 TSWADGDYTLSV
+1390 TGAWADGDYTLSV

-1437 IPDDNLTNNVRPHF
+1437 IPNDNLTNNVRPHF

-1479 TPGVWDYIWPDD
+1479 TPGAWDYIWPDD

-1498 LTVEATDEAGNKA
+1498 LTVEATDKAGNKT
-1511 TQTLDFTIDTTLSV
+1511 TQELDFTIDTTLSV

-1560 SRVIVEV
+1560 SRVTVEV

-1671 WFDATQSATSGVWDY
+1671 WFDATQSATPGVWDY

-1712 QKLDFTI
+1712 QKLDFII
-1719 DTILSEPTITLDSA
+1719 DTMLSEPTITLDSA

-2022 ITIDHI
+2022 IAIDHI

-2041 TNNVRP
+2041 TN
-2047 HFQVTVPTD
+2047 
-2056 VNVVRLSIDGGK
+2056 
-2068 TWFNATQS
+2068 
-2076 ATPGVWDYTWLA
+2076 
-2088 DVGEGKHTLT
+2088 
-2098 VEATDKAGNKT
+2098 EA
-2109 TQQLDFIIDTL
+2109 
-2120 LSEPTIV
+2120 
-2127 LDNTDDSGTKG
+2127 
-2138 DHLTNVNKPTF
+2138 
-2149 LLGNI
+2149 
-2154 DADARY
+2154 
-2160 VTVEVQHGGT
+2160 
-2170 KEVLTATKDATGN
+2170 
-2183 WSVTPTGTWAD
+2183 
-2194 GDYTLTVR
+2194 
-2202 VEDEA
+2202 
-2207 GNEKHSASLTVTVDT
+2207 
-2222 QITIDVIELVNDNG
+2222 
-2236 IPGDNM
+2236 
-2242 TNDAHPQFRVTV
+2242 
-2254 PGDVNEV
+2254 
-2261 SLSIDG
+2261 
-2267 GVTWVKATQSATPG
+2267 
-2281 VWNYTWPGTVPDGD
+2281 
-2295 YTLNVKATDNA
+2295 
-2306 GNTVTETLHFTIDTT
+2306 
-2321 LSTPVIVLDSADDS
+2321 
-2335 GVHGDN
+2335 
-2341 MTNHTQPTFALQ
+2341 
-2353 HIDDDAV
+2353 
-2360 RVTVSVEHG
+2360 
-2369 GVTTTFDATKDA
+2369 
-2381 GGWTFT
+2381 
-2387 PTGAWADG
+2387 
-2395 DYTLSVSVED
+2395 
-2405 KAGNTSH
+2405 
-2412 SASLTV
+2412 
-2418 TVDTQIAINN
+2418 
-2428 IELVND
+2428 
-2434 SGIPD
+2434 
-2439 DNLTNNVRPHF
+2439 
-2450 QVTVPTDVNVVRL
+2450 
-2463 SIDGGKTWFNATQSA
+2463 
-2478 TPGVWDYIW
+2478 
-2487 PDDVA
+2487 
-2492 DGGYTLTVE
+2492 
-2501 ATDEAGNKATQTL
+2501 
-2514 DFTIDTTLSVPTLS
+2514 
-2528 LDSADDSGIAGD
+2528 
-2540 NITNVKT
+2540 
-2547 PGFTLNNIDT
+2547 
-2557 DVSRVIVEVMHNG
+2557 
-2570 IKQEVPL
+2570 
-2577 VQTGGQWRFAPTSD
+2577 
-2591 WADGDYIL
+2591 
-2599 TVKVE
+2599 
-2604 DRAGNVKQSAP
+2604 
-2615 LTVTVDTHIAIDR
+2615 
-2628 IELVNDSGIPGDNLT
+2628 
-2643 NEARPHFQVTV
+2643 
-2654 PADVNGVRLSIDGG
+2654 
-2668 KTWFDATQSATSGVW
+2668 
-2683 DYTWLTN
+2683 
-2690 VANGPHTL
+2690 
-2698 MVEASDKAGN
+2698 
-2708 KTTQKLDFTIDTIL
+2708 
-2722 SEPTIT
+2722 
-2728 LDSADDSAAGDNITN
+2728 
-2743 VKMPGFTLGNIDA
+2743 
-2756 DVTKVVV
+2756 
-2763 TVAHDG
+2763 
-2769 KNQQIELIKNGGV
+2769 
-2782 WRFTPGAAWTDGDYT
+2782 
-2797 LTVKVEDKAG
+2797 
-2807 NTNYSAPLTVTID
+2807 
-2820 TQTSIDRIELL
+2820 
-2831 NDTGI
+2831 
-2836 VGDNLTNE
+2836 
-2844 ARPQFH
+2844 
-2850 ITVPTDVN
+2850 
-2858 SVQLSLDGG
+2858 
-2867 INWVN
+2867 
-2872 ATLTSDGVWEYIW
+2872 
-2885 PTDLVENTYTLT
+2885 
-2897 VKATDVAGNTATET
+2897 
-2911 LNFIIDTTLSTP
+2911 
-2923 TITLDSADDSGTAND
+2923 
-2938 NKTNVKTPGF
+2938 
-2948 IIGGIDSDVT
+2948 
-2958 QVVVQVMRD
+2958 
-2967 GHSEEVELTQTNGQW
+2967 
-2982 RFVPGS
+2982 
-2988 AWTDG
+2988 
-2993 DYTLTVTVKDEAG
+2993 
-3006 NIRHS
+3006 
-3011 APLTVT
+3011 
-3017 IDTQITIDHIE
+3017 
-3028 LVNDSGIPD
+3028 
-3037 DNLTNNVRP
+3037 RP

-3176 KGATGI
+3176 KDATGNWSVTPTGTWADGDYTLTVRVEDEAGNEKHSASLTVTVDTQITIDAIELVNDNGIPGDNMTNDAHPQFRVTVPGDVNEVSLSIDGGVTWVKATQSATPGVWNYTWPGTVPDGDYTLNVKATDNAGNTVTETLHFTIDTTLSTPVIVLDSADDTGIQGDNMTNRTQPTFNLQHIDDDAVRVTVSVEHGGVTTTFDATKGVGGWTFTPPTSWGAGDYTLSVSVEDKAGNTSHSASLTVTVDTQIAINNIELVNDSGIPDDNLTNNVRPQFQVKVPTDVNEVRLSIDGGKTWFNATQSATPGVWDYTWLADVGEGKHTLTVEATDKAGNQTTQKLDFIIDTLLSEPTIVLDSTDDSGTKGDNLTNANKPTFLLGNIDADARYVTVEVQHGSTKEVLTATKGATGI

-3191 ADGDYTLTVRVEDD
+3191 ADGDYTLTVRVEDE

-3224 IDVIELV
+3224 IDAIELV

-3315 IDTRLSTPTIAMDSR
+3315 IDTRLSTPTITMDSR

-3352 IDADAHSVILRITQ
+3352 IDSDAQSVILRITQ

-3412 PLVVT
+3412 PLIVT

-3459 QLSIDGGANWVSATQ
+3459 QLSIDGGANWVSAAQ

-3487 MGDGKHTLTVMVT
+3487 MGDGKHILTVMVT

-3616 VDTQIAIDRI
+3616 VDTQIAIDHI

-3694 LTVEVTD
+3694 LIVEVTD
-3701 GAGNKMTETL
+3701 GAGNKMTGTL
-3711 NFTIDITLLTPTIEL
+3711 DFTIDITLLTPTIEL

-3740 TSVTQPVFV
+3740 TSVTQPIFV

-3845 DRPVFDIHQVDSD
+3845 DRPVFDIRQVDSD

-3958 VQVRVTLD
+3958 IQVRVTLD

-3999 EATDEAGNIANKD
+3999 EATDQAGNIANKD

-4181 NVGSALPDGQHTLL
+4181 NVGSALPDGKHTLL

-4303 KTSAELRIEIDTQVQ
+4303 KTSAELQIEIDTQVQ

-4529 NITSVTTPRFVIG
+4529 NITSVTKPRFVIG

-4554 INGVSYSVTANG
+4554 INGVSYPVTANG

-4616 PASDTGN
+4616 PASDTGS

-4652 DDKSGREVLKQTI
+4652 DDKSGREVLKHTI

-4717 LSDPSIDDQHEATSL
+4717 LSDPSIDDQYEATSL

-4738 FAEAFSTIM
+4738 LAEAFSTIM
-4747 IQWDGKVVGSANA
+4747 IHWDGKVVGSANA

-4831 TPTLIGSTL
+4831 TPTLVGNTL
-4840 PNTIVSIYV
+4840 PNAIVSIYV

-4971 ELTFKVEDVAGNI
+4971 VLTFKVEDVAGNI

-5082 QKEILI
+5082 QKDILI

-5302 TNHNKPVLVGTA
+5302 TSHNKPVLVGTA

-5377 TSTFIDNPA
+5377 TSTFIDNPV
-5386 MVAGSDNGIFSN
+5386 MMAGSDNGIFSN

-5403 QTRPTFSIF
+5403 QTRPAFSIY

-5538 EKGHWQ
+5538 DKGHWQ

-5579 DTHIKVFTSELDD
+5579 DTHIQVFTSELDD
-5592 NKSSSKTE
+5592 NKSSSKTD
-5600 WWSNSDL
+5600 WWSNSST
-5607 ITMRGTGEI
+5607 ITMRGMGEI

-5625 GVTLATAVVAATGRW
+5625 GVTLATAVVAANGQW
-5640 ELSTDKLPE
+5640 ELSTDQLPE
-5649 GTYDISLVIEDSA
+5649 GKYDITLSIEDNA
-5662 GNRWEDVREIF
+5662 GNRKEEVHEIF

-5697 GTAEAKSQLIITDSE
+5697 GTAEAKSQLIITDSN

-5750 DDVPLDIMKEVP
+5750 DDVPLDIMKETP

-5781 DKQPT
+5781 DNQPT

-5864 LAAGEDNGASDSD
+5864 LAAGEGNGASDSD
-5877 NVTNH
+5877 NVTNHNH

-5923 TPPAAWNDGNY
+5923 TPPAAWNDGTY
-5934 TLSVTVVDRAGNSQQ
+5934 TLSVTVVDRAGNSLQ
-5949 SASLAVTV
+5949 SASLEVTV

-5997 RTEPSAAEESVV
+5997 RTVPSAAEESVV
-6009 KVTAYSITLL
+6009 KETAYSITLL

-6046 NVSIMFE
+6046 NVSVMFE

-6085 IDKDNDFLIKEKT
+6085 IDKDDDFLIKEKT

-6104 SADIVNAMNVRG
+6104 SADIVNAMNARG

>member
-615 KKDFSFSYVIDTIA
+615 KKDFSFSYVIDTVA

-638 DYVVLPNGI
+638 DFVVLPNGI

-1033 DSGISDDNLTNIV
+1033 DSGVSDDNLTNIV

-1065 DAMSD
+1065 DAASD

-1107 GNKANSAI
+1107 GNKANSAV

-1385 TFTPP
+1385 SFTP
-1390 TSWADGDYTLSV
+1390 TGAWADGDYTLSV

-1437 IPDDNLTNNVRPHF
+1437 IPNDNLTNNVRPHF

-1479 TPGVWDYIWPDD
+1479 TPGAWDYIWPDD

-1498 LTVEATDEAGNKA
+1498 LTVEATDKAGNKT
-1511 TQTLDFTIDTTLSV
+1511 TQELDFTIDTTLSV

-1627 DRIELVNDSGIPGDN
+1627 DRIELVNDSGIPDDN

-1889 LVENTYTL
+1889 LIENTYTL

-2022 ITIDHI
+2022 I
-2028 ELVNDSGIPDDNL
+2028 
-2041 TNNVRP
+2041 
-2047 HFQVTVPTD
+2047 
-2056 VNVVRLSIDGGK
+2056 
-2068 TWFNATQS
+2068 A
-2076 ATPGVWDYTWLA
+2076 
-2088 DVGEGKHTLT
+2088 
-2098 VEATDKAGNKT
+2098 
-2109 TQQLDFIIDTL
+2109 
-2120 LSEPTIV
+2120 
-2127 LDNTDDSGTKG
+2127 
-2138 DHLTNVNKPTF
+2138 
-2149 LLGNI
+2149 
-2154 DADARY
+2154 
-2160 VTVEVQHGGT
+2160 
-2170 KEVLTATKDATGN
+2170 
-2183 WSVTPTGTWAD
+2183 
-2194 GDYTLTVR
+2194 
-2202 VEDEA
+2202 
-2207 GNEKHSASLTVTVDT
+2207 
-2222 QITIDVIELVNDNG
+2222 
-2236 IPGDNM
+2236 
-2242 TNDAHPQFRVTV
+2242 
-2254 PGDVNEV
+2254 
-2261 SLSIDG
+2261 
-2267 GVTWVKATQSATPG
+2267 
-2281 VWNYTWPGTVPDGD
+2281 
-2295 YTLNVKATDNA
+2295 
-2306 GNTVTETLHFTIDTT
+2306 
-2321 LSTPVIVLDSADDS
+2321 
-2335 GVHGDN
+2335 
-2341 MTNHTQPTFALQ
+2341 
-2353 HIDDDAV
+2353 
-2360 RVTVSVEHG
+2360 
-2369 GVTTTFDATKDA
+2369 
-2381 GGWTFT
+2381 
-2387 PTGAWADG
+2387 
-2395 DYTLSVSVED
+2395 
-2405 KAGNTSH
+2405 
-2412 SASLTV
+2412 
-2418 TVDTQIAINN
+2418 
-2428 IELVND
+2428 
-2434 SGIPD
+2434 
-2439 DNLTNNVRPHF
+2439 
-2450 QVTVPTDVNVVRL
+2450 
-2463 SIDGGKTWFNATQSA
+2463 
-2478 TPGVWDYIW
+2478 
-2487 PDDVA
+2487 
-2492 DGGYTLTVE
+2492 
-2501 ATDEAGNKATQTL
+2501 
-2514 DFTIDTTLSVPTLS
+2514 
-2528 LDSADDSGIAGD
+2528 
-2540 NITNVKT
+2540 
-2547 PGFTLNNIDT
+2547 
-2557 DVSRVIVEVMHNG
+2557 
-2570 IKQEVPL
+2570 
-2577 VQTGGQWRFAPTSD
+2577 
-2591 WADGDYIL
+2591 
-2599 TVKVE
+2599 
-2604 DRAGNVKQSAP
+2604 
-2615 LTVTVDTHIAIDR
+2615 
-2628 IELVNDSGIPGDNLT
+2628 
-2643 NEARPHFQVTV
+2643 
-2654 PADVNGVRLSIDGG
+2654 
-2668 KTWFDATQSATSGVW
+2668 
-2683 DYTWLTN
+2683 
-2690 VANGPHTL
+2690 
-2698 MVEASDKAGN
+2698 
-2708 KTTQKLDFTIDTIL
+2708 
-2722 SEPTIT
+2722 
-2728 LDSADDSAAGDNITN
+2728 
-2743 VKMPGFTLGNIDA
+2743 
-2756 DVTKVVV
+2756 
-2763 TVAHDG
+2763 
-2769 KNQQIELIKNGGV
+2769 
-2782 WRFTPGAAWTDGDYT
+2782 
-2797 LTVKVEDKAG
+2797 
-2807 NTNYSAPLTVTID
+2807 
-2820 TQTSIDRIELL
+2820 
-2831 NDTGI
+2831 
-2836 VGDNLTNE
+2836 
-2844 ARPQFH
+2844 
-2850 ITVPTDVN
+2850 
-2858 SVQLSLDGG
+2858 
-2867 INWVN
+2867 
-2872 ATLTSDGVWEYIW
+2872 
-2885 PTDLVENTYTLT
+2885 
-2897 VKATDVAGNTATET
+2897 
-2911 LNFIIDTTLSTP
+2911 
-2923 TITLDSADDSGTAND
+2923 
-2938 NKTNVKTPGF
+2938 
-2948 IIGGIDSDVT
+2948 
-2958 QVVVQVMRD
+2958 
-2967 GHSEEVELTQTNGQW
+2967 
-2982 RFVPGS
+2982 
-2988 AWTDG
+2988 
-2993 DYTLTVTVKDEAG
+2993 
-3006 NIRHS
+3006 
-3011 APLTVT
+3011 
-3017 IDTQITIDHIE
+3017 IDHIE

-3156 ARYVTVEVQHG
+3156 ARYVTVEVQHGGTKEVLTATKDATGNWSVTPTGTWADGDYTLTVRVEDEAGNEKHSASLTVTVDTQITIDAIELVNDNGIPGDNMTNDAHPQFRVTVPGDVNEVSLSIDGGVTWVKATQSATPGVWNYTWPGTVPDGDYTLNVKATDNAGNTVTETLHFTIDTTLSVPVIVLNSADDTGVQGDNMTNSTQPTFALQHIDDDAVRVTVSVEHGGVTTTFDATKGVGGWSFTPTGAWADGDYTLSVSVEDKAGNTSHSASLTVTVDTQIAINNIELVNDSGIPNDNLTNNVRPHFQVTVPTDVNVVRLSIDGGKTWFNATQSATPGVWDYTWLADVGEGKHTLTVEATDKAGNQTTQKLDFIIDTMLSEPTIVLDSTDDSGTKGDNLTNANKPTFILGNIDADARYVTVEVQYG

-3315 IDTRLSTPTIAMDSR
+3315 IDTRLSTPTITMDSR

-3352 IDADAHSVILRITQ
+3352 IDSDAQSVILRITQ

-3412 PLVVT
+3412 PLIVT

-3459 QLSIDGGANWVSATQ
+3459 QLSIDGGANWVSAAQ

-3616 VDTQIAIDRI
+3616 VDTQIAIDHI

-3711 NFTIDITLLTPTIEL
+3711 NFTIDITLMTPTIEL

-3845 DRPVFDIHQVDSD
+3845 DRPVFDIRQVDSD

-4303 KTSAELRIEIDTQVQ
+4303 KTSAELKIEIDTQVQ

-4428 STDGITNI
+4428 STAGITNI

-4529 NITSVTTPRFVIG
+4529 NITSVTKPRFVIG

-4554 INGVSYSVTANG
+4554 INGVSYPVTANG

-4831 TPTLIGSTL
+4831 TPTLVGNTL
-4840 PNTIVSIYV
+4840 PNAIVSIYV

-4971 ELTFKVEDVAGNI
+4971 VLTFKVEDVAGNI

-5037 IRNPQGV
+5037 IRSPQGV

-5082 QKEILI
+5082 QKDILI

-5403 QTRPTFSIF
+5403 QTRPTFSIS

-5476 FNTTPVAIDS
+5476 LNTTPVAIDS

-5579 DTHIKVFTSELDD
+5579 DTHIQVFTSELDD
-5592 NKSSSKTE
+5592 NKSSSKTD
-5600 WWSNSDL
+5600 WWSNSST
-5607 ITMRGTGEI
+5607 ITMRGMGEI

-5625 GVTLATAVVAATGRW
+5625 GVTLATAVVAANGQW
-5640 ELSTDKLPE
+5640 ELSTDQLPE
-5649 GTYDISLVIEDSA
+5649 GKYDITLSIEDNA
-5662 GNRWEDVREIF
+5662 GNRKEEVHEIF

-5697 GTAEAKSQLIITDSE
+5697 GTAEAKSQLIITDSN
-5712 GNTYTLTVP
+5712 GNIYTLTVP

-5750 DDVPLDIMKEVP
+5750 DDVSLDIMKEVP

-5864 LAAGEDNGASDSD
+5864 LAAGEDNGVSDSD

-5909 DIYQATQGADGWTF
+5909 DTYQATQGADGWTF
-5923 TPPAAWNDGNY
+5923 TPPAAWNDGTY

-5972 SDDATATAVTP
+5972 SDDATPTAVTP
-5983 PESETVNAESATHL
+5983 LESETVNAESDTHL
-5997 RTEPSAAEESVV
+5997 RTVPSAAEESVV
-6009 KVTAYSITLL
+6009 KETAYSITLL

-6046 NVSIMFE
+6046 NVSVMFE

-6104 SADIVNAMNVRG
+6104 SADIVNAMNARG
-6116 KTEDDI
+6116 KAEDDI

>member
-1 MGNKSIQKFFAD
+1 H
-13 QNSVIDLSSLGNA
+13 
-26 KGAKVSLSGPDMNIT
+26 
-41 TPRGSVIIVNGAL
+41 GSVIIVNGAL

-115 EELKKQLDDAENA
+115 EELKKQLDEAENA

-420 ETTDSIITDTIAPEK
+420 ETTDSIITDTISPEK

-539 TTNDS
+539 TTDDS

-601 INNLTFTVEDVAGN
+601 VNNLTFTVEDVAGN
-615 KKDFSFSYVIDTIA
+615 KKDFSFSYVIDTVA

-638 DYVVLPNGI
+638 DFVVLPNGI

-658 GTAEPKSTILLMRDG
+658 GTAEPKFTILLMRDG

-958 TVKLYI
+958 TVKLYV

-969 AEVRTNKDG
+969 AEVRTNKNG

-1033 DSGISDDNLTNIV
+1033 DSGIADDNLTNIV

-1107 GNKANSAI
+1107 GNKANSAV

-1185 WLFIPGNTWADGSYT
+1185 WLFTPGNTWADGSYT

-1212 NYSAPLTVVIDTQI
+1212 SYSAPLTVVIDTQI

-1325 PVIVLDSAD
+1325 PVIVLNSAD
-1334 DTGIQGDNMT
+1334 DTGVQGDNMT
-1344 NSTQPTFALQHID
+1344 NRTQPTFALQHID

-1385 TFTPP
+1385 TFTP
-1390 TSWADGDYTLSV
+1390 
-1402 SVEDKAGN
+1402 
-1410 TSHSASLTVTVDTQI
+1410 I
-1425 AINNIELVNDSG
+1425 
-1437 IPDDNLTNNVRPHF
+1437 
-1451 QVTVPTDVNV
+1451 
-1461 VRLSIDGGK
+1461 
-1470 TWFNATQSA
+1470 
-1479 TPGVWDYIWPDD
+1479 
-1491 VADGGYT
+1491 
-1498 LTVEATDEAGNKA
+1498 
-1511 TQTLDFTIDTTLSV
+1511 
-1525 PTLSLDSADDSG
+1525 
-1537 IAGDNITNVKTPG
+1537 
-1550 FTLNNIDTDV
+1550 
-1560 SRVIVEV
+1560 
-1567 MHNGIKQEVPLVQ
+1567 
-1580 TGGQW
+1580 
-1585 RFAPTSD
+1585 
-1592 WADGDYILTVKVED
+1592 
-1606 RAGNVKQSA
+1606 
-1615 PLTVTVDTHIAI
+1615 
-1627 DRIELVNDSGIPGDN
+1627 
-1642 LTNEA
+1642 
-1647 RPHFQVTVPADV
+1647 
-1659 NGVRLS
+1659 
-1665 IDGGKT
+1665 
-1671 WFDATQSATSGVWDY
+1671 
-1686 TWLTNVANGP
+1686 
-1696 HTLMV
+1696 
-1701 EASDKAGNKTT
+1701 
-1712 QKLDFTI
+1712 
-1719 DTILSEPTITLDSA
+1719 
-1733 DDSAA
+1733 
-1738 GDNITNVKMPGFTL
+1738 
-1752 GNIDADVTK
+1752 
-1761 VVVTVAHDG
+1761 
-1770 KNQQIELIKNGGV
+1770 
-1783 WRFTPG
+1783 
-1789 AAWTDGDYTLTVK
+1789 
-1802 VEDKAGN
+1802 
-1809 TNYSAPL
+1809 
-1816 TVTIDTQTSI
+1816 
-1826 DRIELLNDTGIV
+1826 
-1838 GDNLTNEARPQ
+1838 
-1849 FHITVPT
+1849 
-1856 DVNSVQLSLD
+1856 
-1866 GGINWVNATLT
+1866 
-1877 SDGVWEYIWPTD
+1877 
-1889 LVENTYTL
+1889 
-1897 TVKATDV
+1897 
-1904 AGNTATETL
+1904 
-1913 NFIIDTTLSTPTITL
+1913 
-1928 DSADDS
+1928 
-1934 GTAND
+1934 
-1939 NKTNVKTPGFIIG
+1939 
-1952 GIDSDVT
+1952 
-1959 QVVVQVMRDGHSEEV
+1959 
-1974 ELTQTNGQWRFV
+1974 
-1986 PGSAWT
+1986 
-1992 DGDYTLTVTVKDE
+1992 
-2005 AGNIRHSAPLTV
+2005 
-2017 TIDTQ
+2017 
-2022 ITIDHI
+2022 
-2028 ELVNDSGIPDDNL
+2028 
-2041 TNNVRP
+2041 
-2047 HFQVTVPTD
+2047 
-2056 VNVVRLSIDGGK
+2056 
-2068 TWFNATQS
+2068 
-2076 ATPGVWDYTWLA
+2076 
-2088 DVGEGKHTLT
+2088 
-2098 VEATDKAGNKT
+2098 
-2109 TQQLDFIIDTL
+2109 
-2120 LSEPTIV
+2120 
-2127 LDNTDDSGTKG
+2127 
-2138 DHLTNVNKPTF
+2138 
-2149 LLGNI
+2149 
-2154 DADARY
+2154 
-2160 VTVEVQHGGT
+2160 
-2170 KEVLTATKDATGN
+2170 
-2183 WSVTPTGTWAD
+2183 
-2194 GDYTLTVR
+2194 
-2202 VEDEA
+2202 
-2207 GNEKHSASLTVTVDT
+2207 
-2222 QITIDVIELVNDNG
+2222 
-2236 IPGDNM
+2236 
-2242 TNDAHPQFRVTV
+2242 
-2254 PGDVNEV
+2254 
-2261 SLSIDG
+2261 
-2267 GVTWVKATQSATPG
+2267 
-2281 VWNYTWPGTVPDGD
+2281 
-2295 YTLNVKATDNA
+2295 
-2306 GNTVTETLHFTIDTT
+2306 
-2321 LSTPVIVLDSADDS
+2321 
-2335 GVHGDN
+2335 
-2341 MTNHTQPTFALQ
+2341 
-2353 HIDDDAV
+2353 
-2360 RVTVSVEHG
+2360 
-2369 GVTTTFDATKDA
+2369 
-2381 GGWTFT
+2381 
-2387 PTGAWADG
+2387 GAWADG

-2478 TPGVWDYIW
+2478 TPGVWDY
-2487 PDDVA
+2487 
-2492 DGGYTLTVE
+2492 
-2501 ATDEAGNKATQTL
+2501 
-2514 DFTIDTTLSVPTLS
+2514 
-2528 LDSADDSGIAGD
+2528 
-2540 NITNVKT
+2540 
-2547 PGFTLNNIDT
+2547 
-2557 DVSRVIVEVMHNG
+2557 
-2570 IKQEVPL
+2570 
-2577 VQTGGQWRFAPTSD
+2577 
-2591 WADGDYIL
+2591 
-2599 TVKVE
+2599 
-2604 DRAGNVKQSAP
+2604 
-2615 LTVTVDTHIAIDR
+2615 
-2628 IELVNDSGIPGDNLT
+2628 
-2643 NEARPHFQVTV
+2643 
-2654 PADVNGVRLSIDGG
+2654 
-2668 KTWFDATQSATSGVW
+2668 
-2683 DYTWLTN
+2683 
-2690 VANGPHTL
+2690 
-2698 MVEASDKAGN
+2698 
-2708 KTTQKLDFTIDTIL
+2708 
-2722 SEPTIT
+2722 
-2728 LDSADDSAAGDNITN
+2728 
-2743 VKMPGFTLGNIDA
+2743 
-2756 DVTKVVV
+2756 
-2763 TVAHDG
+2763 
-2769 KNQQIELIKNGGV
+2769 
-2782 WRFTPGAAWTDGDYT
+2782 
-2797 LTVKVEDKAG
+2797 
-2807 NTNYSAPLTVTID
+2807 
-2820 TQTSIDRIELL
+2820 
-2831 NDTGI
+2831 
-2836 VGDNLTNE
+2836 
-2844 ARPQFH
+2844 
-2850 ITVPTDVN
+2850 
-2858 SVQLSLDGG
+2858 
-2867 INWVN
+2867 
-2872 ATLTSDGVWEYIW
+2872 
-2885 PTDLVENTYTLT
+2885 
-2897 VKATDVAGNTATET
+2897 
-2911 LNFIIDTTLSTP
+2911 
-2923 TITLDSADDSGTAND
+2923 
-2938 NKTNVKTPGF
+2938 
-2948 IIGGIDSDVT
+2948 
-2958 QVVVQVMRD
+2958 
-2967 GHSEEVELTQTNGQW
+2967 
-2982 RFVPGS
+2982 
-2988 AWTDG
+2988 
-2993 DYTLTVTVKDEAG
+2993 
-3006 NIRHS
+3006 
-3011 APLTVT
+3011 
-3017 IDTQITIDHIE
+3017 
-3028 LVNDSGIPD
+3028 
-3037 DNLTNNVRP
+3037 
-3046 HFQVTVPTDVNVVR
+3046 
-3060 LSIDGG
+3060 
-3066 KTWFNATQSATPGVW
+3066 
-3081 DYTWLADVGEGKHTL
+3081 TWLADVGEGKHTL

-3106 KTTQQLDFIID
+3106 QTTQQLDFIID

-3142 VNKPTFLLGNIDAD
+3142 VNKPTFLLGNIDVD
-3156 ARYVTVEVQHG
+3156 ARYVTVEVLHG

-3616 VDTQIAIDRI
+3616 VDTQIAIDHI

-3694 LTVEVTD
+3694 LIVEVTD
-3701 GAGNKMTETL
+3701 GAGNKMTGTL
-3711 NFTIDITLLTPTIEL
+3711 DFTIDITLLTPTIEL

-3845 DRPVFDIHQVDSD
+3845 DRPVFDIRQIDSD

-3907 GNVKESAPFEVR
+3907 GNVKESAPLEVR

-4250 NVDNDVSHIVVHIDG
+4250 NVDNDVSHIVVHLDG

-4272 TGGNLT
+4272 KGGNLT

-4303 KTSAELRIEIDTQVQ
+4303 KTSAELQIEIDTQVQ

-4373 QWEFTAGSALPD
+4373 QWQFTAGSALSD

-4436 TSPRFEISAREP
+4436 TSPRFEISAREQ

-4554 INGVSYSVTANG
+4554 INGVSYPVTANG

-4616 PASDTGN
+4616 PASDTGS

-4652 DDKSGREVLKQTI
+4652 DDKSGREVLKHTI

-4717 LSDPSIDDQHEATSL
+4717 LSDPSIDDQYEATSL

-4738 FAEAFSTIM
+4738 LAEAFSTIM

-5082 QKEILI
+5082 QKDILI

-5241 TWRAPILLQDDG
+5241 SWRAPILLQDDG

-5268 EVSKDYSV
+5268 QVSKNYSV

-5339 WSYQFDNALKDG
+5339 WSYQFDNALKDS

-5579 DTHIKVFTSELDD
+5579 DTHIQVFTSELDD
-5592 NKSSSKTE
+5592 NKSSSKTD
-5600 WWSNSDL
+5600 WWSNSST
-5607 ITMRGTGEI
+5607 ITMRGMGEI

-5625 GVTLATAVVAATGRW
+5625 GVTLATAVVAANGQW
-5640 ELSTDKLPE
+5640 ELSTDQLPE
-5649 GTYDISLVIEDSA
+5649 GKYDITLSIEDNA
-5662 GNRWEDVREIF
+5662 GNRKEEVHEIF

-5697 GTAEAKSQLIITDSE
+5697 GTAEAKSQLIITDSN

-5864 LAAGEDNGASDSD
+5864 LAAGEDNGVSDSD

-5899 TVNVTHNGVT
+5899 TVNVTHNSVT
-5909 DIYQATQGADGWTF
+5909 DTYQATQGADGWTF
-5923 TPPAAWNDGNY
+5923 TPPAAWNDGTY

-5972 SDDATATAVTP
+5972 SDDATPTAVTP
-5983 PESETVNAESATHL
+5983 PESETVNAESDTHL
-5997 RTEPSAAEESVV
+5997 RTVPSAAEESVV
-6009 KVTAYSITLL
+6009 KETAYSITLL
-6019 NADSGDEIDRSI
+6019 NANSGDEIDRSI

-6046 NVSIMFE
+6046 NVSVMFE

-6085 IDKDNDFLIKEKT
+6085 IDKDDDFLIKEKT

-6104 SADIVNAMNVRG
+6104 SADIVNAMNARG

>member
-420 ETTDSIITDTIAPEK
+420 ETTDSIITDTIPPEK

-601 INNLTFTVEDVAGN
+601 VNNLTFTVEDVAGN
-615 KKDFSFSYVIDTIA
+615 KKDFSFSYVIDTVA

-638 DYVVLPNGI
+638 DFVVLPNGI

-1033 DSGISDDNLTNIV
+1033 DSGVSDDNLTNIV

-1065 DAMSD
+1065 DAASD

-1107 GNKANSAI
+1107 GNKANSAV

-1385 TFTPP
+1385 SFTP
-1390 TSWADGDYTLSV
+1390 TGAWADGDYTLSV

-1437 IPDDNLTNNVRPHF
+1437 IPNDNLTNNVRPHF

-1479 TPGVWDYIWPDD
+1479 TPGAWDYIWPDD

-1498 LTVEATDEAGNKA
+1498 LTVEATDKAGNKT
-1511 TQTLDFTIDTTLSV
+1511 TQELDFTIDTTLSV

-1701 EASDKAGNKTT
+1701 EATDKAGNKTT

-2022 ITIDHI
+2022 I
-2028 ELVNDSGIPDDNL
+2028 
-2041 TNNVRP
+2041 
-2047 HFQVTVPTD
+2047 
-2056 VNVVRLSIDGGK
+2056 
-2068 TWFNATQS
+2068 A
-2076 ATPGVWDYTWLA
+2076 
-2088 DVGEGKHTLT
+2088 
-2098 VEATDKAGNKT
+2098 
-2109 TQQLDFIIDTL
+2109 
-2120 LSEPTIV
+2120 
-2127 LDNTDDSGTKG
+2127 
-2138 DHLTNVNKPTF
+2138 
-2149 LLGNI
+2149 
-2154 DADARY
+2154 
-2160 VTVEVQHGGT
+2160 
-2170 KEVLTATKDATGN
+2170 
-2183 WSVTPTGTWAD
+2183 
-2194 GDYTLTVR
+2194 
-2202 VEDEA
+2202 
-2207 GNEKHSASLTVTVDT
+2207 
-2222 QITIDVIELVNDNG
+2222 
-2236 IPGDNM
+2236 
-2242 TNDAHPQFRVTV
+2242 
-2254 PGDVNEV
+2254 
-2261 SLSIDG
+2261 
-2267 GVTWVKATQSATPG
+2267 
-2281 VWNYTWPGTVPDGD
+2281 
-2295 YTLNVKATDNA
+2295 
-2306 GNTVTETLHFTIDTT
+2306 
-2321 LSTPVIVLDSADDS
+2321 
-2335 GVHGDN
+2335 
-2341 MTNHTQPTFALQ
+2341 
-2353 HIDDDAV
+2353 
-2360 RVTVSVEHG
+2360 
-2369 GVTTTFDATKDA
+2369 
-2381 GGWTFT
+2381 
-2387 PTGAWADG
+2387 
-2395 DYTLSVSVED
+2395 
-2405 KAGNTSH
+2405 
-2412 SASLTV
+2412 
-2418 TVDTQIAINN
+2418 
-2428 IELVND
+2428 
-2434 SGIPD
+2434 
-2439 DNLTNNVRPHF
+2439 
-2450 QVTVPTDVNVVRL
+2450 
-2463 SIDGGKTWFNATQSA
+2463 
-2478 TPGVWDYIW
+2478 
-2487 PDDVA
+2487 
-2492 DGGYTLTVE
+2492 
-2501 ATDEAGNKATQTL
+2501 
-2514 DFTIDTTLSVPTLS
+2514 
-2528 LDSADDSGIAGD
+2528 
-2540 NITNVKT
+2540 
-2547 PGFTLNNIDT
+2547 
-2557 DVSRVIVEVMHNG
+2557 
-2570 IKQEVPL
+2570 
-2577 VQTGGQWRFAPTSD
+2577 
-2591 WADGDYIL
+2591 
-2599 TVKVE
+2599 
-2604 DRAGNVKQSAP
+2604 
-2615 LTVTVDTHIAIDR
+2615 
-2628 IELVNDSGIPGDNLT
+2628 
-2643 NEARPHFQVTV
+2643 
-2654 PADVNGVRLSIDGG
+2654 
-2668 KTWFDATQSATSGVW
+2668 
-2683 DYTWLTN
+2683 
-2690 VANGPHTL
+2690 
-2698 MVEASDKAGN
+2698 
-2708 KTTQKLDFTIDTIL
+2708 
-2722 SEPTIT
+2722 
-2728 LDSADDSAAGDNITN
+2728 
-2743 VKMPGFTLGNIDA
+2743 
-2756 DVTKVVV
+2756 
-2763 TVAHDG
+2763 
-2769 KNQQIELIKNGGV
+2769 
-2782 WRFTPGAAWTDGDYT
+2782 
-2797 LTVKVEDKAG
+2797 
-2807 NTNYSAPLTVTID
+2807 
-2820 TQTSIDRIELL
+2820 
-2831 NDTGI
+2831 
-2836 VGDNLTNE
+2836 
-2844 ARPQFH
+2844 
-2850 ITVPTDVN
+2850 
-2858 SVQLSLDGG
+2858 
-2867 INWVN
+2867 
-2872 ATLTSDGVWEYIW
+2872 
-2885 PTDLVENTYTLT
+2885 
-2897 VKATDVAGNTATET
+2897 
-2911 LNFIIDTTLSTP
+2911 
-2923 TITLDSADDSGTAND
+2923 
-2938 NKTNVKTPGF
+2938 
-2948 IIGGIDSDVT
+2948 
-2958 QVVVQVMRD
+2958 
-2967 GHSEEVELTQTNGQW
+2967 
-2982 RFVPGS
+2982 
-2988 AWTDG
+2988 
-2993 DYTLTVTVKDEAG
+2993 
-3006 NIRHS
+3006 
-3011 APLTVT
+3011 
-3017 IDTQITIDHIE
+3017 IDHIE

-3176 KGATGI
+3176 KDATGNWSVTPTGTWADGDYTLTVRVEDEAGNEKHSASLTVTVDTQITIDAIELVNDNGIPGDNMTNDAHPQFRVTVPGDVNEVSLSIDGGVTWVKATQSATPGVWNYTWPGTVPDGDYTLNVKATDNAGNTVTETLHFTIDTTLSVPVIVLNSADDTGVQGDNMTNRTQPTFALQHIDDDAVRVTVSVEHGGVTTTFDATKGTGGWSFTPTGAWADGDYTLSVSVEDKAGNTSHSASLTVTVDTQIAINNIELVNDSGIPDDNLTNNVRPHFQVTVPTDVNVVRLSIDGGKTWFNATQSATPGVWDYTWLADVGEGKHTLTVEATDKAGNQTTQKLDFIIDTMLSEPTIVLDSTDDSGTKGDNLTNANKPTFILGNIDADARYVTVEVQYGGTKEVLTATKGATGI

-3191 ADGDYTLTVRVEDD
+3191 ADGDYMLTVRVEDD

-3315 IDTRLSTPTIAMDSR
+3315 IDTRLSTPTITMDSR

-3352 IDADAHSVILRITQ
+3352 IDSDAQSVILRITQ

-3412 PLVVT
+3412 PLIVT

-3459 QLSIDGGANWVSATQ
+3459 QLSIDGGANWVSAAQ

-3616 VDTQIAIDRI
+3616 VDTQIAIDHI

-3711 NFTIDITLLTPTIEL
+3711 NFTIDITLMTPTIEL

-3845 DRPVFDIHQVDSD
+3845 DRPVFDIRQVDSD

-4303 KTSAELRIEIDTQVQ
+4303 KTSAELKIEIDTQVQ

-4529 NITSVTTPRFVIG
+4529 NITSVTKPRFVIG

-4554 INGVSYSVTANG
+4554 INGVSYPVTANG

-4616 PASDTGN
+4616 PASDTGS

-4717 LSDPSIDDQHEATSL
+4717 LSDPSIDDQYEATSL

-4738 FAEAFSTIM
+4738 LAEAFSTIM

-4831 TPTLIGSTL
+4831 TPTLIGNTL
-4840 PNTIVSIYV
+4840 PNAIVSIYV

-5037 IRNPQGV
+5037 IRNPQGG

-5166 VQFVATDTAGNR
+5166 VQFVATDAAGNR

-5253 TFNIHFSITDVAGNT
+5253 KFNIHFSITDVAGNT

-5302 TNHNKPVLVGTA
+5302 TSHNKPVLVGTA

-5377 TSTFIDNPA
+5377 TSTFIDNPV
-5386 MVAGSDNGIFSN
+5386 MIAGSDNGIFSN

-5403 QTRPTFSIF
+5403 QTRPAFSIF

-5476 FNTTPVAIDS
+5476 LNTTPVAIDS

-5538 EKGHWQ
+5538 DKGHWQ

-5579 DTHIKVFTSELDD
+5579 DTHIQVFTSELDD
-5592 NKSSSKTE
+5592 NKSSSKTD
-5600 WWSNSDL
+5600 WWSNSST
-5607 ITMRGTGEI
+5607 ITMRGMGEI

-5625 GVTLATAVVAATGRW
+5625 GVTLATAVVAANGQW
-5640 ELSTDKLPE
+5640 ELSTDQLPE
-5649 GTYDISLVIEDSA
+5649 GKYDITLSIEDNA
-5662 GNRWEDVREIF
+5662 GNRKEEVHEIF

-5697 GTAEAKSQLIITDSE
+5697 GTAEAKSQLIITDSN

-5750 DDVPLDIMKEVP
+5750 DDVPLDIMKETP
-5762 VISLSPDSDSGTVG
+5762 VISLSPDSDSGTAG

-5781 DKQPT
+5781 DNQPT

-5882 TQPKFTLQHIDA
+5882 NHTQPKFTLQHIDA

-5909 DIYQATQGADGWTF
+5909 DTYQATQGADGWTF

-5957 DSTVTVTADSQHDDA
+5957 DSTVTVTADSQHNDA
-5972 SDDATATAVTP
+5972 SDDATAIAVTP

-5997 RTEPSAAEESVV
+5997 RTVPSVAEESVV
-6009 KVTAYSITLL
+6009 KETAYSITLL

-6046 NVSIMFE
+6046 NVSVMFE
-6053 GEEFTLPITNQK
+6053 GEEFTLPIINQK

-6075 DGEYTMDVKF
+6075 DGEYTMDVKYL
-6085 IDKDNDFLIKEKT
+6085 DKDDDFLIKEKT

-6104 SADIVNAMNVRG
+6104 SADIVNAMNARG

>member
-2127 LDNTDDSGTKG
+2127 LDSTDDSGTKG

-2478 TPGVWDYIW
+2478 TPGVWDY
-2487 PDDVA
+2487 
-2492 DGGYTLTVE
+2492 
-2501 ATDEAGNKATQTL
+2501 
-2514 DFTIDTTLSVPTLS
+2514 
-2528 LDSADDSGIAGD
+2528 
-2540 NITNVKT
+2540 
-2547 PGFTLNNIDT
+2547 
-2557 DVSRVIVEVMHNG
+2557 
-2570 IKQEVPL
+2570 
-2577 VQTGGQWRFAPTSD
+2577 
-2591 WADGDYIL
+2591 
-2599 TVKVE
+2599 
-2604 DRAGNVKQSAP
+2604 
-2615 LTVTVDTHIAIDR
+2615 
-2628 IELVNDSGIPGDNLT
+2628 
-2643 NEARPHFQVTV
+2643 
-2654 PADVNGVRLSIDGG
+2654 
-2668 KTWFDATQSATSGVW
+2668 
-2683 DYTWLTN
+2683 
-2690 VANGPHTL
+2690 
-2698 MVEASDKAGN
+2698 
-2708 KTTQKLDFTIDTIL
+2708 
-2722 SEPTIT
+2722 
-2728 LDSADDSAAGDNITN
+2728 
-2743 VKMPGFTLGNIDA
+2743 
-2756 DVTKVVV
+2756 
-2763 TVAHDG
+2763 
-2769 KNQQIELIKNGGV
+2769 
-2782 WRFTPGAAWTDGDYT
+2782 
-2797 LTVKVEDKAG
+2797 
-2807 NTNYSAPLTVTID
+2807 
-2820 TQTSIDRIELL
+2820 
-2831 NDTGI
+2831 
-2836 VGDNLTNE
+2836 
-2844 ARPQFH
+2844 
-2850 ITVPTDVN
+2850 
-2858 SVQLSLDGG
+2858 
-2867 INWVN
+2867 
-2872 ATLTSDGVWEYIW
+2872 
-2885 PTDLVENTYTLT
+2885 
-2897 VKATDVAGNTATET
+2897 
-2911 LNFIIDTTLSTP
+2911 
-2923 TITLDSADDSGTAND
+2923 
-2938 NKTNVKTPGF
+2938 
-2948 IIGGIDSDVT
+2948 
-2958 QVVVQVMRD
+2958 
-2967 GHSEEVELTQTNGQW
+2967 
-2982 RFVPGS
+2982 
-2988 AWTDG
+2988 
-2993 DYTLTVTVKDEAG
+2993 
-3006 NIRHS
+3006 
-3011 APLTVT
+3011 
-3017 IDTQITIDHIE
+3017 
-3028 LVNDSGIPD
+3028 
-3037 DNLTNNVRP
+3037 
-3046 HFQVTVPTDVNVVR
+3046 
-3060 LSIDGG
+3060 
-3066 KTWFNATQSATPGVW
+3066 
-3081 DYTWLADVGEGKHTL
+3081 TWLADVGEGKHTL

-3135 KGDNLTN
+3135 KDDNLTN

-4554 INGVSYSVTANG
+4554 INGVSYPVTANG

>member
-420 ETTDSIITDTIAPEK
+420 ETTDSIITDTIPPEK

-1033 DSGISDDNLTNIV
+1033 DSGIADDNLTNIV

-1107 GNKANSAI
+1107 GNKANSAV

-1437 IPDDNLTNNVRPHF
+1437 IPNDNLTNNVRPHF

-1537 IAGDNITNVKTPG
+1537 IAGDNITSVKTPG

-1627 DRIELVNDSGIPGDN
+1627 DRIELVNDSGIPDDN

-1701 EASDKAGNKTT
+1701 EAT
-1712 QKLDFTI
+1712 
-1719 DTILSEPTITLDSA
+1719 
-1733 DDSAA
+1733 
-1738 GDNITNVKMPGFTL
+1738 
-1752 GNIDADVTK
+1752 
-1761 VVVTVAHDG
+1761 
-1770 KNQQIELIKNGGV
+1770 
-1783 WRFTPG
+1783 
-1789 AAWTDGDYTLTVK
+1789 
-1802 VEDKAGN
+1802 
-1809 TNYSAPL
+1809 
-1816 TVTIDTQTSI
+1816 
-1826 DRIELLNDTGIV
+1826 
-1838 GDNLTNEARPQ
+1838 
-1849 FHITVPT
+1849 
-1856 DVNSVQLSLD
+1856 
-1866 GGINWVNATLT
+1866 
-1877 SDGVWEYIWPTD
+1877 
-1889 LVENTYTL
+1889 
-1897 TVKATDV
+1897 
-1904 AGNTATETL
+1904 
-1913 NFIIDTTLSTPTITL
+1913 
-1928 DSADDS
+1928 
-1934 GTAND
+1934 
-1939 NKTNVKTPGFIIG
+1939 
-1952 GIDSDVT
+1952 
-1959 QVVVQVMRDGHSEEV
+1959 
-1974 ELTQTNGQWRFV
+1974 
-1986 PGSAWT
+1986 
-1992 DGDYTLTVTVKDE
+1992 
-2005 AGNIRHSAPLTV
+2005 
-2017 TIDTQ
+2017 
-2022 ITIDHI
+2022 
-2028 ELVNDSGIPDDNL
+2028 
-2041 TNNVRP
+2041 
-2047 HFQVTVPTD
+2047 
-2056 VNVVRLSIDGGK
+2056 
-2068 TWFNATQS
+2068 
-2076 ATPGVWDYTWLA
+2076 
-2088 DVGEGKHTLT
+2088 
-2098 VEATDKAGNKT
+2098 
-2109 TQQLDFIIDTL
+2109 
-2120 LSEPTIV
+2120 
-2127 LDNTDDSGTKG
+2127 
-2138 DHLTNVNKPTF
+2138 
-2149 LLGNI
+2149 
-2154 DADARY
+2154 
-2160 VTVEVQHGGT
+2160 
-2170 KEVLTATKDATGN
+2170 
-2183 WSVTPTGTWAD
+2183 
-2194 GDYTLTVR
+2194 
-2202 VEDEA
+2202 
-2207 GNEKHSASLTVTVDT
+2207 
-2222 QITIDVIELVNDNG
+2222 
-2236 IPGDNM
+2236 
-2242 TNDAHPQFRVTV
+2242 
-2254 PGDVNEV
+2254 
-2261 SLSIDG
+2261 
-2267 GVTWVKATQSATPG
+2267 
-2281 VWNYTWPGTVPDGD
+2281 
-2295 YTLNVKATDNA
+2295 
-2306 GNTVTETLHFTIDTT
+2306 
-2321 LSTPVIVLDSADDS
+2321 
-2335 GVHGDN
+2335 
-2341 MTNHTQPTFALQ
+2341 
-2353 HIDDDAV
+2353 
-2360 RVTVSVEHG
+2360 
-2369 GVTTTFDATKDA
+2369 
-2381 GGWTFT
+2381 
-2387 PTGAWADG
+2387 
-2395 DYTLSVSVED
+2395 
-2405 KAGNTSH
+2405 
-2412 SASLTV
+2412 
-2418 TVDTQIAINN
+2418 
-2428 IELVND
+2428 
-2434 SGIPD
+2434 
-2439 DNLTNNVRPHF
+2439 
-2450 QVTVPTDVNVVRL
+2450 
-2463 SIDGGKTWFNATQSA
+2463 
-2478 TPGVWDYIW
+2478 
-2487 PDDVA
+2487 
-2492 DGGYTLTVE
+2492 
-2501 ATDEAGNKATQTL
+2501 
-2514 DFTIDTTLSVPTLS
+2514 
-2528 LDSADDSGIAGD
+2528 
-2540 NITNVKT
+2540 
-2547 PGFTLNNIDT
+2547 
-2557 DVSRVIVEVMHNG
+2557 
-2570 IKQEVPL
+2570 
-2577 VQTGGQWRFAPTSD
+2577 
-2591 WADGDYIL
+2591 
-2599 TVKVE
+2599 
-2604 DRAGNVKQSAP
+2604 
-2615 LTVTVDTHIAIDR
+2615 
-2628 IELVNDSGIPGDNLT
+2628 
-2643 NEARPHFQVTV
+2643 
-2654 PADVNGVRLSIDGG
+2654 
-2668 KTWFDATQSATSGVW
+2668 
-2683 DYTWLTN
+2683 
-2690 VANGPHTL
+2690 
-2698 MVEASDKAGN
+2698 DKAGN

-3176 KGATGI
+3176 KDATGNWSVTPTGTWADGDYTLTVRVEDDAGNVKYSASLTVTVDTQITIDVIELVNDSGTRGDNLTNDANPHFRITVPGDVNEVSLSIDGGVTWVKAMQSATPGVWNYTWPKTVADGDYTLTVKATDNAGNTVTRTLDFTIDTTLSTPVIVLDSADDSGVHGDNMTNHTQPTFALQHIDDDAVRVTVSVEHGGVTTTFDATKDAGGWTFTPTGAWADGDYTLSVSVEDKAGNTSHSASLTVTVDTQIAINNIELVNDSGIPNDNLTNNVRPHFQVTVPTDVNVVRLSIDGGKTWFNATQSATPGVWDYTWLADVGEGKHTLTVEATDKAGNQTTQKLDFIIDTLLSEPTIVLDSTDDSGTKGDNLTNANKPTFILGNIDADARYVTVEVQYGGTKEVLTATKGATGI

-3315 IDTRLSTPTIAMDSR
+3315 IDTRLSTPTITMDSR

-3352 IDADAHSVILRITQ
+3352 IDSDAQSVILRITQ

-3412 PLVVT
+3412 PLIVT

-3459 QLSIDGGANWVSATQ
+3459 QLSIDGGANWVSAAQ

-3616 VDTQIAIDRI
+3616 VDTQIAIDHI

-3711 NFTIDITLLTPTIEL
+3711 NFTIDITLMTPTIEL

-3845 DRPVFDIHQVDSD
+3845 DRPVFDIRQVDSD

-3886 TPSASWADGSYQ
+3886 APSASWADGSYQ

-4554 INGVSYSVTANG
+4554 INGVSYPVTANG

-5268 EVSKDYSV
+5268 EVSKNYSV

-5565 RAGNVNQEKYSIWV
+5565 RGGNVNQEKYSIWV

-5997 RTEPSAAEESVV
+5997 RTVPSAAEESVV
-6009 KVTAYSITLL
+6009 KETAYSITLL

-6046 NVSIMFE
+6046 NVSVMFE

-6085 IDKDNDFLIKEKT
+6085 IDKDDDFLIKEKT

-6104 SADIVNAMNVRG
+6104 SADIVNAMNARG

>member
-420 ETTDSIITDTIAPEK
+420 ETTDSIITDTIPPEK

-601 INNLTFTVEDVAGN
+601 VNNLTFTVEDVAGN
-615 KKDFSFSYVIDTIA
+615 KKDFSFSYVIDTVA

-638 DYVVLPNGI
+638 DFVVLPNGI

-658 GTAEPKSTILLMRDG
+658 GTAEPKSIILLMRDG

-1033 DSGISDDNLTNIV
+1033 DSGVSDDNLTNIV

-1065 DAMSD
+1065 DAASD

-1107 GNKANSAI
+1107 GNKANSAV

-1385 TFTPP
+1385 SFTP
-1390 TSWADGDYTLSV
+1390 TGAWADGDYTLSV

-1437 IPDDNLTNNVRPHF
+1437 IPNDNLTNNVRPHF

-1479 TPGVWDYIWPDD
+1479 TPGAWDYIWPDD

-1498 LTVEATDEAGNKA
+1498 LTVEATDKAGNKT
-1511 TQTLDFTIDTTLSV
+1511 TQELDFTIDTTLSV

-1701 EASDKAGNKTT
+1701 EATDKAGNKTT

-2022 ITIDHI
+2022 I
-2028 ELVNDSGIPDDNL
+2028 
-2041 TNNVRP
+2041 
-2047 HFQVTVPTD
+2047 
-2056 VNVVRLSIDGGK
+2056 
-2068 TWFNATQS
+2068 A
-2076 ATPGVWDYTWLA
+2076 
-2088 DVGEGKHTLT
+2088 
-2098 VEATDKAGNKT
+2098 
-2109 TQQLDFIIDTL
+2109 
-2120 LSEPTIV
+2120 
-2127 LDNTDDSGTKG
+2127 
-2138 DHLTNVNKPTF
+2138 
-2149 LLGNI
+2149 
-2154 DADARY
+2154 
-2160 VTVEVQHGGT
+2160 
-2170 KEVLTATKDATGN
+2170 
-2183 WSVTPTGTWAD
+2183 
-2194 GDYTLTVR
+2194 
-2202 VEDEA
+2202 
-2207 GNEKHSASLTVTVDT
+2207 
-2222 QITIDVIELVNDNG
+2222 
-2236 IPGDNM
+2236 
-2242 TNDAHPQFRVTV
+2242 
-2254 PGDVNEV
+2254 
-2261 SLSIDG
+2261 
-2267 GVTWVKATQSATPG
+2267 
-2281 VWNYTWPGTVPDGD
+2281 
-2295 YTLNVKATDNA
+2295 
-2306 GNTVTETLHFTIDTT
+2306 
-2321 LSTPVIVLDSADDS
+2321 
-2335 GVHGDN
+2335 
-2341 MTNHTQPTFALQ
+2341 
-2353 HIDDDAV
+2353 
-2360 RVTVSVEHG
+2360 
-2369 GVTTTFDATKDA
+2369 
-2381 GGWTFT
+2381 
-2387 PTGAWADG
+2387 
-2395 DYTLSVSVED
+2395 
-2405 KAGNTSH
+2405 
-2412 SASLTV
+2412 
-2418 TVDTQIAINN
+2418 
-2428 IELVND
+2428 
-2434 SGIPD
+2434 
-2439 DNLTNNVRPHF
+2439 
-2450 QVTVPTDVNVVRL
+2450 
-2463 SIDGGKTWFNATQSA
+2463 
-2478 TPGVWDYIW
+2478 
-2487 PDDVA
+2487 
-2492 DGGYTLTVE
+2492 
-2501 ATDEAGNKATQTL
+2501 
-2514 DFTIDTTLSVPTLS
+2514 
-2528 LDSADDSGIAGD
+2528 
-2540 NITNVKT
+2540 
-2547 PGFTLNNIDT
+2547 
-2557 DVSRVIVEVMHNG
+2557 
-2570 IKQEVPL
+2570 
-2577 VQTGGQWRFAPTSD
+2577 
-2591 WADGDYIL
+2591 
-2599 TVKVE
+2599 
-2604 DRAGNVKQSAP
+2604 
-2615 LTVTVDTHIAIDR
+2615 
-2628 IELVNDSGIPGDNLT
+2628 
-2643 NEARPHFQVTV
+2643 
-2654 PADVNGVRLSIDGG
+2654 
-2668 KTWFDATQSATSGVW
+2668 
-2683 DYTWLTN
+2683 
-2690 VANGPHTL
+2690 
-2698 MVEASDKAGN
+2698 
-2708 KTTQKLDFTIDTIL
+2708 
-2722 SEPTIT
+2722 
-2728 LDSADDSAAGDNITN
+2728 
-2743 VKMPGFTLGNIDA
+2743 
-2756 DVTKVVV
+2756 
-2763 TVAHDG
+2763 
-2769 KNQQIELIKNGGV
+2769 
-2782 WRFTPGAAWTDGDYT
+2782 
-2797 LTVKVEDKAG
+2797 
-2807 NTNYSAPLTVTID
+2807 
-2820 TQTSIDRIELL
+2820 
-2831 NDTGI
+2831 
-2836 VGDNLTNE
+2836 
-2844 ARPQFH
+2844 
-2850 ITVPTDVN
+2850 
-2858 SVQLSLDGG
+2858 
-2867 INWVN
+2867 
-2872 ATLTSDGVWEYIW
+2872 
-2885 PTDLVENTYTLT
+2885 
-2897 VKATDVAGNTATET
+2897 
-2911 LNFIIDTTLSTP
+2911 
-2923 TITLDSADDSGTAND
+2923 
-2938 NKTNVKTPGF
+2938 
-2948 IIGGIDSDVT
+2948 
-2958 QVVVQVMRD
+2958 
-2967 GHSEEVELTQTNGQW
+2967 
-2982 RFVPGS
+2982 
-2988 AWTDG
+2988 
-2993 DYTLTVTVKDEAG
+2993 
-3006 NIRHS
+3006 
-3011 APLTVT
+3011 
-3017 IDTQITIDHIE
+3017 IDHIE

-3176 KGATGI
+3176 KDATGNWSVTPTGTWADGDYTLTVRVEDEAGNEKHSASLTVTVDTQITIDAIELVNDNGIPGDNMTNDAHPQFRVTVPGDVNEVSLSIDGGVTWVKATQSATPGVWNYTWPGTVPDGDYTLNVKATDNAGNTVTETLHFTIDTTLSVPVIVLNSADDTGVQGDNMTNRTQPTFALQHIDDDAVRVTVSVEHGGVTTTFDATKGTGGWSFTPTGAWADGDYTLSVSVEDKAGNTSHSASLTVTVDTQIAINNIELVNDSGIPDDNLTNNVRPHFQVTVPTDVNVVRLSIDGGKTWFNATQIATPGVWDYTWLADVGEGKHTLTVEATDKAGNQTTQKLDFIIDTMLSEPTIVLDSTDDSGTKGDNLTNANKPTFILGNIDADARYVTVEVQYGGTKEVLTATKGATGI

-3191 ADGDYTLTVRVEDD
+3191 ADGDYMLTVRVEDD

-3315 IDTRLSTPTIAMDSR
+3315 IDTRLSTPTITMDSR

-3352 IDADAHSVILRITQ
+3352 IDSDAQSVILRITQ

-3412 PLVVT
+3412 PLIVT

-3459 QLSIDGGANWVSATQ
+3459 QLSIDGGANWVSAAQ

-3616 VDTQIAIDRI
+3616 VDTQIAIDHI

-3711 NFTIDITLLTPTIEL
+3711 NFTIDITLMTPTIEL

-3845 DRPVFDIHQVDSD
+3845 DRPVFDIRQVDSD

-4303 KTSAELRIEIDTQVQ
+4303 KTSAELKIEIDTQVQ

-4529 NITSVTTPRFVIG
+4529 NITSVTKPRFVIG

-4554 INGVSYSVTANG
+4554 INGVSYPVTANG

-4616 PASDTGN
+4616 PASDTGS

-4717 LSDPSIDDQHEATSL
+4717 LSDPSIDDQYEATSL

-4738 FAEAFSTIM
+4738 LAEAFSTIM

-4831 TPTLIGSTL
+4831 TPTLIGNTL
-4840 PNTIVSIYV
+4840 PNAIVSIYV

-5037 IRNPQGV
+5037 IRNPQGG

-5253 TFNIHFSITDVAGNT
+5253 KFNIHFSITDVAGNT

-5302 TNHNKPVLVGTA
+5302 TSHNKPVLVGTA

-5377 TSTFIDNPA
+5377 TSTFIDNPV
-5386 MVAGSDNGIFSN
+5386 MIAGSDNGIFSN

-5403 QTRPTFSIF
+5403 QTRPAFSIF

-5476 FNTTPVAIDS
+5476 LNTTPVAIDS

-5538 EKGHWQ
+5538 DKGHWQ

-5579 DTHIKVFTSELDD
+5579 DTHIQVFTSELDD
-5592 NKSSSKTE
+5592 NKSSSKTD
-5600 WWSNSDL
+5600 WWSNSST
-5607 ITMRGTGEI
+5607 ITMRGMGEI

-5625 GVTLATAVVAATGRW
+5625 GVTLATAVVAANGQW
-5640 ELSTDKLPE
+5640 ELSTDQLPE
-5649 GTYDISLVIEDSA
+5649 GKYDITLSIEDNA
-5662 GNRWEDVREIF
+5662 GNRKEEVHEIF

-5697 GTAEAKSQLIITDSE
+5697 GTAEAKSQLIITDSN

-5750 DDVPLDIMKEVP
+5750 DDVPLDIMKETP
-5762 VISLSPDSDSGTVG
+5762 VISLSPDSDSGTAG

-5781 DKQPT
+5781 DNQPT

-5882 TQPKFTLQHIDA
+5882 NHTQPKFTLQHIDA

-5909 DIYQATQGADGWTF
+5909 DTYQATQGADGWTF

-5957 DSTVTVTADSQHDDA
+5957 DSTVTVTADSQHNDA
-5972 SDDATATAVTP
+5972 SDDATAIAVTP

-5997 RTEPSAAEESVV
+5997 RTVPSVAEESVV
-6009 KVTAYSITLL
+6009 KETAYSITLL

-6046 NVSIMFE
+6046 NVSVMFE
-6053 GEEFTLPITNQK
+6053 GEEFTLPIINQK

-6075 DGEYTMDVKF
+6075 DGEYTMDVKYL
-6085 IDKDNDFLIKEKT
+6085 DKDDDFLIKEKT

-6104 SADIVNAMNVRG
+6104 SADIVNAMNARG

>member
-41 TPRGSVIIVNGAL
+41 TPHGSVIIVNGAL

-115 EELKKQLDDAENA
+115 EELKKQLDEAENA

-444 DSGIKNDNITNSTLP
+444 DSGIKNDSITNSTLP

-539 TTNDS
+539 TTDDS

-601 INNLTFTVEDVAGN
+601 VNNLTFTVEDVAGN
-615 KKDFSFSYVIDTIA
+615 KKDFSFSYVIDTVA

-638 DYVVLPNGI
+638 DFVVLPNGI

-1065 DAMSD
+1065 DAASD

-1107 GNKANSAI
+1107 GNKANSAV

-1185 WLFIPGNTWADGSYT
+1185 WLFTPGNTWADGSYT

-1325 PVIVLDSAD
+1325 PVIVLNSAD
-1334 DTGIQGDNMT
+1334 DTGVQGDNMT

-1376 DATKGTGGW
+1376 DATKGVGGW
-1385 TFTPP
+1385 SFTP
-1390 TSWADGDYTLSV
+1390 TGAWADGDYTLSV

-1437 IPDDNLTNNVRPHF
+1437 IPNDNLTNNVRPHF
-1451 QVTVPTDVNV
+1451 QVTVPTDVNE

-1470 TWFNATQSA
+1470 TWFNATQNA

-1498 LTVEATDEAGNKA
+1498 LTVEATDEAGNKT

-1560 SRVIVEV
+1560 SRVTVEV

-1712 QKLDFTI
+1712 QKLDFII
-1719 DTILSEPTITLDSA
+1719 DTMLSEPTITLDSA

-1877 SDGVWEYIWPTD
+1877 PDGVWEYIWPTD

-2022 ITIDHI
+2022 IAIDHI

-2098 VEATDKAGNKT
+2098 VEATDKAGNQT
-2109 TQQLDFIIDTL
+2109 TQKLDFIIDTL

-2127 LDNTDDSGTKG
+2127 LDSTDDSGTKG
-2138 DHLTNVNKPTF
+2138 DNLTNVNKPTF

-2222 QITIDVIELVNDNG
+2222 QITIDAIELVNDNG

-2321 LSTPVIVLDSADDS
+2321 LSTPVIVLDSADDT
-2335 GVHGDN
+2335 GIQGDN
-2341 MTNHTQPTFALQ
+2341 MTNRTQPTFNLQ

-2369 GVTTTFDATKDA
+2369 GVTTTFDATKGV

-2387 PTGAWADG
+2387 PPTSWGVG

-2439 DNLTNNVRPHF
+2439 DNLTNNVRPQF
-2450 QVTVPTDVNVVRL
+2450 QVKVPTDVN
-2463 SIDGGKTWFNATQSA
+2463 
-2478 TPGVWDYIW
+2478 
-2487 PDDVA
+2487 
-2492 DGGYTLTVE
+2492 E
-2501 ATDEAGNKATQTL
+2501 
-2514 DFTIDTTLSVPTLS
+2514 
-2528 LDSADDSGIAGD
+2528 
-2540 NITNVKT
+2540 
-2547 PGFTLNNIDT
+2547 
-2557 DVSRVIVEVMHNG
+2557 
-2570 IKQEVPL
+2570 
-2577 VQTGGQWRFAPTSD
+2577 
-2591 WADGDYIL
+2591 
-2599 TVKVE
+2599 
-2604 DRAGNVKQSAP
+2604 
-2615 LTVTVDTHIAIDR
+2615 
-2628 IELVNDSGIPGDNLT
+2628 
-2643 NEARPHFQVTV
+2643 
-2654 PADVNGVRLSIDGG
+2654 
-2668 KTWFDATQSATSGVW
+2668 
-2683 DYTWLTN
+2683 
-2690 VANGPHTL
+2690 
-2698 MVEASDKAGN
+2698 
-2708 KTTQKLDFTIDTIL
+2708 
-2722 SEPTIT
+2722 
-2728 LDSADDSAAGDNITN
+2728 
-2743 VKMPGFTLGNIDA
+2743 
-2756 DVTKVVV
+2756 
-2763 TVAHDG
+2763 
-2769 KNQQIELIKNGGV
+2769 
-2782 WRFTPGAAWTDGDYT
+2782 
-2797 LTVKVEDKAG
+2797 
-2807 NTNYSAPLTVTID
+2807 
-2820 TQTSIDRIELL
+2820 
-2831 NDTGI
+2831 
-2836 VGDNLTNE
+2836 
-2844 ARPQFH
+2844 
-2850 ITVPTDVN
+2850 
-2858 SVQLSLDGG
+2858 
-2867 INWVN
+2867 
-2872 ATLTSDGVWEYIW
+2872 
-2885 PTDLVENTYTLT
+2885 
-2897 VKATDVAGNTATET
+2897 
-2911 LNFIIDTTLSTP
+2911 
-2923 TITLDSADDSGTAND
+2923 
-2938 NKTNVKTPGF
+2938 
-2948 IIGGIDSDVT
+2948 
-2958 QVVVQVMRD
+2958 
-2967 GHSEEVELTQTNGQW
+2967 
-2982 RFVPGS
+2982 
-2988 AWTDG
+2988 
-2993 DYTLTVTVKDEAG
+2993 
-3006 NIRHS
+3006 
-3011 APLTVT
+3011 
-3017 IDTQITIDHIE
+3017 
-3028 LVNDSGIPD
+3028 
-3037 DNLTNNVRP
+3037 
-3046 HFQVTVPTDVNVVR
+3046 VR

-3081 DYTWLADVGEGKHTL
+3081 DYTWLVDVGEGKHTL

-3106 KTTQQLDFIID
+3106 QTTQKLDFIID

-3128 NTDDSGT
+3128 STDDSGT

-3142 VNKPTFLLGNIDAD
+3142 ANKPTFLLGNIDAD

-3167 GTKEVLTAT
+3167 STKEVLTAT

-3191 ADGDYTLTVRVEDD
+3191 ADGDYTLTVRVEDE

-3315 IDTRLSTPTIAMDSR
+3315 IDTRLSTPTITMDSR

-3352 IDADAHSVILRITQ
+3352 IDADAQSVILRITQ

-3412 PLVVT
+3412 PLIVT

-3459 QLSIDGGANWVSATQ
+3459 QLSIDGGANWVSAAQ

-3616 VDTQIAIDRI
+3616 VDTQIAIDHI

-3633 VPGDNVTKHVR
+3633 VPGDNITKHVR

-3694 LTVEVTD
+3694 LIVEVTD
-3701 GAGNKMTETL
+3701 GAGNKMTGTL
-3711 NFTIDITLLTPTIEL
+3711 DFTIDITLLTPTIEL

-3845 DRPVFDIHQVDSD
+3845 DRPVFDIRQVDSD

-3907 GNVKESAPFEVR
+3907 GNVKESAPLEVR

-3958 VQVRVTLD
+3958 IQVRVTLD

-4181 NVGSALPDGQHTLL
+4181 NVGSALPDGKHTLL

-4303 KTSAELRIEIDTQVQ
+4303 KTSAELQIEIDTQVQ

-4373 QWEFTAGSALPD
+4373 QWEFTAGSALSD

-4515 DLLDA
+4515 DLLDE

-4529 NITSVTTPRFVIG
+4529 NITSVTKPRFVIG

-4554 INGVSYSVTANG
+4554 INGVSYPVTANG

-4616 PASDTGN
+4616 PASDTGS

-4652 DDKSGREVLKQTI
+4652 DDKSGREVLKHTI

-4717 LSDPSIDDQHEATSL
+4717 LSDPSIDDQYEATSL

-4738 FAEAFSTIM
+4738 LAEAFSTIM

-4831 TPTLIGSTL
+4831 TPTLVGNTL
-4840 PNTIVSIYV
+4840 PNAIVSIYV

-4971 ELTFKVEDVAGNI
+4971 VLTFKVEDVAGNI

-5082 QKEILI
+5082 QKDILI

-5302 TNHNKPVLVGTA
+5302 TSHNKPVLVGTA

-5377 TSTFIDNPA
+5377 TSTFIDNPV
-5386 MVAGSDNGIFSN
+5386 MMAGSDNGIFSN

-5403 QTRPTFSIF
+5403 QTRPAFSIY

-5538 EKGHWQ
+5538 DKGHWQ

-5579 DTHIKVFTSELDD
+5579 DTHIQVFTSELDD
-5592 NKSSSKTE
+5592 NKSSSKTD
-5600 WWSNSDL
+5600 WWSNSST
-5607 ITMRGTGEI
+5607 ITMRGMGEI

-5625 GVTLATAVVAATGRW
+5625 GVTLATAVVAANGQW
-5640 ELSTDKLPE
+5640 ELSTDQLPE
-5649 GTYDISLVIEDSA
+5649 GKYDITLSIEDNA
-5662 GNRWEDVREIF
+5662 GNRKEEVHEIF

-5697 GTAEAKSQLIITDSE
+5697 GTAEAKSQLIITDSN

-5750 DDVPLDIMKEVP
+5750 DDVPLDIMKETP

-5781 DKQPT
+5781 DNQPT

-5864 LAAGEDNGASDSD
+5864 LAAGEGNGASDSD
-5877 NVTNH
+5877 NVTNHNH

-5923 TPPAAWNDGNY
+5923 TPPAAWNDGTY
-5934 TLSVTVVDRAGNSQQ
+5934 TLSVTVVDRAGNSLQ
-5949 SASLAVTV
+5949 SASLEVTV

-5972 SDDATATAVTP
+5972 SDDATPTAVTP

-5997 RTEPSAAEESVV
+5997 RTVPSAAEESVV
-6009 KVTAYSITLL
+6009 KETAYSITLL

-6046 NVSIMFE
+6046 NVSVMFE

-6085 IDKDNDFLIKEKT
+6085 LDKDDDFLIKEKT

-6104 SADIVNAMNVRG
+6104 SADIVNAMNARG

-6137 AIDVFAVN
+6137 AIEVFAVN

>member
-420 ETTDSIITDTIAPEK
+420 ETTDSIITDTIPPEK

-1065 DAMSD
+1065 DAASD

-1107 GNKANSAI
+1107 GNKANSAV

-1385 TFTPP
+1385 SFTP
-1390 TSWADGDYTLSV
+1390 TGAWADGDYTLSV

-1479 TPGVWDYIWPDD
+1479 TPGAWDYIWPDD

-1498 LTVEATDEAGNKA
+1498 LTVEATDKAGNKT
-1511 TQTLDFTIDTTLSV
+1511 TQELDFTIDTTLSV

-2022 ITIDHI
+2022 IAIDHI

-2041 TNNVRP
+2041 TNEARP

-2109 TQQLDFIIDTL
+2109 TQQLDFIIDTM

-2138 DHLTNVNKPTF
+2138 DNLTNVNKPTF

-2222 QITIDVIELVNDNG
+2222 QITIDAIELVNDNG

-2281 VWNYTWPGTVPDGD
+2281 VWNYTWPGTVLDGD

-2321 LSTPVIVLDSADDS
+2321 LSVPVIVLNSADDT
-2335 GVHGDN
+2335 GVQGDN
-2341 MTNHTQPTFALQ
+2341 MTNSSQPTFALQ

-2369 GVTTTFDATKDA
+2369 GVTTTFDATKGV
-2381 GGWTFT
+2381 GGWSFT

-2450 QVTVPTDVNVVRL
+2450 QVKVPTDVN
-2463 SIDGGKTWFNATQSA
+2463 
-2478 TPGVWDYIW
+2478 
-2487 PDDVA
+2487 
-2492 DGGYTLTVE
+2492 E
-2501 ATDEAGNKATQTL
+2501 
-2514 DFTIDTTLSVPTLS
+2514 
-2528 LDSADDSGIAGD
+2528 
-2540 NITNVKT
+2540 
-2547 PGFTLNNIDT
+2547 
-2557 DVSRVIVEVMHNG
+2557 
-2570 IKQEVPL
+2570 
-2577 VQTGGQWRFAPTSD
+2577 
-2591 WADGDYIL
+2591 
-2599 TVKVE
+2599 
-2604 DRAGNVKQSAP
+2604 
-2615 LTVTVDTHIAIDR
+2615 
-2628 IELVNDSGIPGDNLT
+2628 
-2643 NEARPHFQVTV
+2643 
-2654 PADVNGVRLSIDGG
+2654 
-2668 KTWFDATQSATSGVW
+2668 
-2683 DYTWLTN
+2683 
-2690 VANGPHTL
+2690 
-2698 MVEASDKAGN
+2698 
-2708 KTTQKLDFTIDTIL
+2708 
-2722 SEPTIT
+2722 
-2728 LDSADDSAAGDNITN
+2728 
-2743 VKMPGFTLGNIDA
+2743 
-2756 DVTKVVV
+2756 
-2763 TVAHDG
+2763 
-2769 KNQQIELIKNGGV
+2769 
-2782 WRFTPGAAWTDGDYT
+2782 
-2797 LTVKVEDKAG
+2797 
-2807 NTNYSAPLTVTID
+2807 
-2820 TQTSIDRIELL
+2820 
-2831 NDTGI
+2831 
-2836 VGDNLTNE
+2836 
-2844 ARPQFH
+2844 
-2850 ITVPTDVN
+2850 
-2858 SVQLSLDGG
+2858 
-2867 INWVN
+2867 
-2872 ATLTSDGVWEYIW
+2872 
-2885 PTDLVENTYTLT
+2885 
-2897 VKATDVAGNTATET
+2897 
-2911 LNFIIDTTLSTP
+2911 
-2923 TITLDSADDSGTAND
+2923 
-2938 NKTNVKTPGF
+2938 
-2948 IIGGIDSDVT
+2948 
-2958 QVVVQVMRD
+2958 
-2967 GHSEEVELTQTNGQW
+2967 
-2982 RFVPGS
+2982 
-2988 AWTDG
+2988 
-2993 DYTLTVTVKDEAG
+2993 
-3006 NIRHS
+3006 
-3011 APLTVT
+3011 
-3017 IDTQITIDHIE
+3017 
-3028 LVNDSGIPD
+3028 
-3037 DNLTNNVRP
+3037 
-3046 HFQVTVPTDVNVVR
+3046 VR

-3106 KTTQQLDFIID
+3106 QTTQKLDFIID
-3117 TLLSEP
+3117 TMLSEP

-3128 NTDDSGT
+3128 STDDSGT

-3142 VNKPTFLLGNIDAD
+3142 ANKPTFILGNIDAD
-3156 ARYVTVEVQHG
+3156 ARYVTVEVQYG

-3191 ADGDYTLTVRVEDD
+3191 ADGDYMLTVRVEDD

-3315 IDTRLSTPTIAMDSR
+3315 IDTRLSTPTITMDSR

-3352 IDADAHSVILRITQ
+3352 IDSDAQSVILRITQ

-3412 PLVVT
+3412 PLIVT

-3459 QLSIDGGANWVSATQ
+3459 QLSIDGGANWVSAAQ

-3616 VDTQIAIDRI
+3616 VDTQIAIDHI

-3711 NFTIDITLLTPTIEL
+3711 NFTIDITLMTPTIEL

-4303 KTSAELRIEIDTQVQ
+4303 KTSAELKIEIDTQVQ

-4529 NITSVTTPRFVIG
+4529 NITSVTKPRFVIG

-4554 INGVSYSVTANG
+4554 INGVSYPVTANG

-4897 DVTIDTEVAELVW
+4897 DLTIDTEVAELVW

-5302 TNHNKPVLVGTA
+5302 TSHNKPVLVGTA

-5377 TSTFIDNPA
+5377 TSTFIDNPV
-5386 MVAGSDNGIFSN
+5386 MMAGSDNGIFSN

-5403 QTRPTFSIF
+5403 QTRPAFSIY

-5476 FNTTPVAIDS
+5476 LNTTPVAIDS

-5579 DTHIKVFTSELDD
+5579 DTHIQVFTSELDD
-5592 NKSSSKTE
+5592 NKSSSKTD
-5600 WWSNSDL
+5600 WWSNSST
-5607 ITMRGTGEI
+5607 ITMRGMGEI

-5625 GVTLATAVVAATGRW
+5625 GVTLATAVVAANGQW
-5640 ELSTDKLPE
+5640 ELSTDQLPE
-5649 GTYDISLVIEDSA
+5649 GKYDITLSIEDNA
-5662 GNRWEDVREIF
+5662 GNRKEEVHEIF

-5697 GTAEAKSQLIITDSE
+5697 GTAEAKSQLIITDSN

-5750 DDVPLDIMKEVP
+5750 DDVSLDIMKEVP

-5864 LAAGEDNGASDSD
+5864 LAAGEDNGVSDSD

-5909 DIYQATQGADGWTF
+5909 DTYQATQGADGWTF
-5923 TPPAAWNDGNY
+5923 TPPAAWNDGTY

-5957 DSTVTVTADSQHDDA
+5957 DSTVTVTTDSQHDDA
-5972 SDDATATAVTP
+5972 SDDATPTAVTP
-5983 PESETVNAESATHL
+5983 LESETVNAESDTHL
-5997 RTEPSAAEESVV
+5997 RTVPSAAEESVV
-6009 KVTAYSITLL
+6009 KETAYSITLL

-6046 NVSIMFE
+6046 NVSVMFE

-6104 SADIVNAMNVRG
+6104 SADIVNAMNARG
-6116 KTEDDI
+6116 KAEDDI

>member
-41 TPRGSVIIVNGAL
+41 TPHGSVIIVNGAL

-115 EELKKQLDDAENA
+115 EELKKQLDEAENA

-444 DSGIKNDNITNSTLP
+444 DSGIKNDSITNSTLP

-539 TTNDS
+539 TTDDS

-615 KKDFSFSYVIDTIA
+615 KKDFSFSYVIDTVA
-629 PVPPTVSLE
+629 PVPPTISLE

-1065 DAMSD
+1065 DAASD

-1107 GNKANSAI
+1107 GNKANSAV

-1185 WLFIPGNTWADGSYT
+1185 WLFTPGNTWADGSYT

-1325 PVIVLDSAD
+1325 PVIVLNSAD
-1334 DTGIQGDNMT
+1334 DTGVQGDNMT

-1376 DATKGTGGW
+1376 DATKGVGGW
-1385 TFTPP
+1385 SFTP
-1390 TSWADGDYTLSV
+1390 TGAWADGDYTLSV

-1437 IPDDNLTNNVRPHF
+1437 IPNDNLTNNVRPHF

-1470 TWFNATQSA
+1470 TWFNATQNA

-1498 LTVEATDEAGNKA
+1498 LTVEATDEAGNKT

-1560 SRVIVEV
+1560 SRVTVEV

-1712 QKLDFTI
+1712 QKLDFII
-1719 DTILSEPTITLDSA
+1719 DTMLSEPTITLDSA

-2022 ITIDHI
+2022 IAIDHI
-2028 ELVNDSGIPDDNL
+2028 ELVNDSGIPNDNL

-2109 TQQLDFIIDTL
+2109 TQQLDFIIDTM

-2138 DHLTNVNKPTF
+2138 DNLTNVNKPTF

-2222 QITIDVIELVNDNG
+2222 QITIDAIELVNDNG

-2321 LSTPVIVLDSADDS
+2321 LSTPVIVLDSADDT
-2335 GVHGDN
+2335 GIQGDN
-2341 MTNHTQPTFALQ
+2341 MTNRTQPTFNLQ

-2369 GVTTTFDATKDA
+2369 GVTTTFDATKGV

-2387 PTGAWADG
+2387 PPTSWGAG

-2439 DNLTNNVRPHF
+2439 DNLTNSVRPQF
-2450 QVTVPTDVNVVRL
+2450 QVKVPTDVN
-2463 SIDGGKTWFNATQSA
+2463 
-2478 TPGVWDYIW
+2478 
-2487 PDDVA
+2487 
-2492 DGGYTLTVE
+2492 E
-2501 ATDEAGNKATQTL
+2501 
-2514 DFTIDTTLSVPTLS
+2514 
-2528 LDSADDSGIAGD
+2528 
-2540 NITNVKT
+2540 
-2547 PGFTLNNIDT
+2547 
-2557 DVSRVIVEVMHNG
+2557 
-2570 IKQEVPL
+2570 
-2577 VQTGGQWRFAPTSD
+2577 
-2591 WADGDYIL
+2591 
-2599 TVKVE
+2599 
-2604 DRAGNVKQSAP
+2604 
-2615 LTVTVDTHIAIDR
+2615 
-2628 IELVNDSGIPGDNLT
+2628 
-2643 NEARPHFQVTV
+2643 
-2654 PADVNGVRLSIDGG
+2654 
-2668 KTWFDATQSATSGVW
+2668 
-2683 DYTWLTN
+2683 
-2690 VANGPHTL
+2690 
-2698 MVEASDKAGN
+2698 
-2708 KTTQKLDFTIDTIL
+2708 
-2722 SEPTIT
+2722 
-2728 LDSADDSAAGDNITN
+2728 
-2743 VKMPGFTLGNIDA
+2743 
-2756 DVTKVVV
+2756 
-2763 TVAHDG
+2763 
-2769 KNQQIELIKNGGV
+2769 
-2782 WRFTPGAAWTDGDYT
+2782 
-2797 LTVKVEDKAG
+2797 
-2807 NTNYSAPLTVTID
+2807 
-2820 TQTSIDRIELL
+2820 
-2831 NDTGI
+2831 
-2836 VGDNLTNE
+2836 
-2844 ARPQFH
+2844 
-2850 ITVPTDVN
+2850 
-2858 SVQLSLDGG
+2858 
-2867 INWVN
+2867 
-2872 ATLTSDGVWEYIW
+2872 
-2885 PTDLVENTYTLT
+2885 
-2897 VKATDVAGNTATET
+2897 
-2911 LNFIIDTTLSTP
+2911 
-2923 TITLDSADDSGTAND
+2923 
-2938 NKTNVKTPGF
+2938 
-2948 IIGGIDSDVT
+2948 
-2958 QVVVQVMRD
+2958 
-2967 GHSEEVELTQTNGQW
+2967 
-2982 RFVPGS
+2982 
-2988 AWTDG
+2988 
-2993 DYTLTVTVKDEAG
+2993 
-3006 NIRHS
+3006 
-3011 APLTVT
+3011 
-3017 IDTQITIDHIE
+3017 
-3028 LVNDSGIPD
+3028 
-3037 DNLTNNVRP
+3037 
-3046 HFQVTVPTDVNVVR
+3046 VR

-3106 KTTQQLDFIID
+3106 QTTQKLDFIID

-3128 NTDDSGT
+3128 STDDSGT

-3142 VNKPTFLLGNIDAD
+3142 ANKPTFLLGNIDAD

-3167 GTKEVLTAT
+3167 STKEVLTAT

-3191 ADGDYTLTVRVEDD
+3191 ADGDYTLTVRVEDE

-3315 IDTRLSTPTIAMDSR
+3315 IDTRLSTPTITMDSR

-3397 TVEVTDNAGNVRQST
+3397 TVEVQDNAGNVRQST
-3412 PLVVT
+3412 PLIVT

-3459 QLSIDGGANWVSATQ
+3459 QLSIDGGANWVSAAQ

-3616 VDTQIAIDRI
+3616 VDTQIAIDHI

-3694 LTVEVTD
+3694 LIVEVTD
-3701 GAGNKMTETL
+3701 GAGNKMTGTL
-3711 NFTIDITLLTPTIEL
+3711 DFTIDITLLTPTIEL

-3845 DRPVFDIHQVDSD
+3845 DRPVFDIRQVDSD

-3907 GNVKESAPFEVR
+3907 GNVKESAPLEVR

-3958 VQVRVTLD
+3958 IQVRVTLD

-4181 NVGSALPDGQHTLL
+4181 NVGSALPDGKHTLL

-4303 KTSAELRIEIDTQVQ
+4303 KTSAELQIEIDTQVQ

-4529 NITSVTTPRFVIG
+4529 NITSVTKPRFVIG

-4554 INGVSYSVTANG
+4554 INGVSYPVTANG

-4616 PASDTGN
+4616 PASDTGS

-4652 DDKSGREVLKQTI
+4652 DDKSGREVLKHTI

-4717 LSDPSIDDQHEATSL
+4717 LSDPSIDDQYEATSL

-4738 FAEAFSTIM
+4738 LAEAFSTIM

-4831 TPTLIGSTL
+4831 TPTLVGNTL
-4840 PNTIVSIYV
+4840 PNAIVSIYV

-4971 ELTFKVEDVAGNI
+4971 VLTFKVEDVAGNI

-5082 QKEILI
+5082 QKDILI

-5302 TNHNKPVLVGTA
+5302 TSHNKPVLVGTA

-5377 TSTFIDNPA
+5377 TSTFIDNPV
-5386 MVAGSDNGIFSN
+5386 MMAGSDNGIFSN

-5403 QTRPTFSIF
+5403 QTRPAFSIY

-5504 TDTTRNLLFSGSAEP
+5504 TDTTRSLLFSGSAEP

-5538 EKGHWQ
+5538 DKGHWQ

-5579 DTHIKVFTSELDD
+5579 DTHIQVFTSELDD
-5592 NKSSSKTE
+5592 NKSSSKTD
-5600 WWSNSDL
+5600 WWSNSST
-5607 ITMRGTGEI
+5607 ITMRGMGEI

-5625 GVTLATAVVAATGRW
+5625 GVTLATAVVAANGQW
-5640 ELSTDKLPE
+5640 ELSTDQLPE
-5649 GTYDISLVIEDSA
+5649 GKYDITLSIEDNA
-5662 GNRWEDVREIF
+5662 GNRKEEVHEIF

-5697 GTAEAKSQLIITDSE
+5697 GTAEAKSQLIITDSN

-5750 DDVPLDIMKEVP
+5750 DDVPLDIMKETP

-5781 DKQPT
+5781 DNQPT

-5818 FFTPGTPLADGSYTI
+5818 FFTPGTPLADGSYTV

-5864 LAAGEDNGASDSD
+5864 LAAGEGNGASDSD
-5877 NVTNH
+5877 NVTNHNH

-5923 TPPAAWNDGNY
+5923 TPPAAWNDGTY
-5934 TLSVTVVDRAGNSQQ
+5934 TLSVTVVDRAGNSLQ
-5949 SASLAVTV
+5949 SASLEVTV

-5997 RTEPSAAEESVV
+5997 RTVPSAAEESVV
-6009 KVTAYSITLL
+6009 KETAYSITLL

-6046 NVSIMFE
+6046 NVSVMFE

-6085 IDKDNDFLIKEKT
+6085 LDKDDDFLIKEKT

-6104 SADIVNAMNVRG
+6104 SADIVNAMNARG

-6137 AIDVFAVN
+6137 AIEVFAVN

>member
-420 ETTDSIITDTIAPEK
+420 ETTDSIITDTIPPEK

-601 INNLTFTVEDVAGN
+601 VNNLTFTVEDVAGN
-615 KKDFSFSYVIDTIA
+615 KKDFSFSYVIDTVA

-638 DYVVLPNGI
+638 DFVVLPNGI

-658 GTAEPKSTILLMRDG
+658 GTAEPKSIILLMRDG

-1033 DSGISDDNLTNIV
+1033 DSGVSDDNLTNIV

-1065 DAMSD
+1065 DAASD

-1107 GNKANSAI
+1107 GNKANSAV

-1385 TFTPP
+1385 SFTP
-1390 TSWADGDYTLSV
+1390 TGAWADGDYTLSV

-1437 IPDDNLTNNVRPHF
+1437 IPNDNLTNNVRPHF

-1479 TPGVWDYIWPDD
+1479 TPGAWDYIWPDD

-1498 LTVEATDEAGNKA
+1498 LTVEATDKAGNKT
-1511 TQTLDFTIDTTLSV
+1511 TQELDFTIDTTLSV

-1701 EASDKAGNKTT
+1701 EATDKAGNKTT

-2022 ITIDHI
+2022 I
-2028 ELVNDSGIPDDNL
+2028 
-2041 TNNVRP
+2041 
-2047 HFQVTVPTD
+2047 
-2056 VNVVRLSIDGGK
+2056 
-2068 TWFNATQS
+2068 A
-2076 ATPGVWDYTWLA
+2076 
-2088 DVGEGKHTLT
+2088 
-2098 VEATDKAGNKT
+2098 
-2109 TQQLDFIIDTL
+2109 
-2120 LSEPTIV
+2120 
-2127 LDNTDDSGTKG
+2127 
-2138 DHLTNVNKPTF
+2138 
-2149 LLGNI
+2149 
-2154 DADARY
+2154 
-2160 VTVEVQHGGT
+2160 
-2170 KEVLTATKDATGN
+2170 
-2183 WSVTPTGTWAD
+2183 
-2194 GDYTLTVR
+2194 
-2202 VEDEA
+2202 
-2207 GNEKHSASLTVTVDT
+2207 
-2222 QITIDVIELVNDNG
+2222 
-2236 IPGDNM
+2236 
-2242 TNDAHPQFRVTV
+2242 
-2254 PGDVNEV
+2254 
-2261 SLSIDG
+2261 
-2267 GVTWVKATQSATPG
+2267 
-2281 VWNYTWPGTVPDGD
+2281 
-2295 YTLNVKATDNA
+2295 
-2306 GNTVTETLHFTIDTT
+2306 
-2321 LSTPVIVLDSADDS
+2321 
-2335 GVHGDN
+2335 
-2341 MTNHTQPTFALQ
+2341 
-2353 HIDDDAV
+2353 
-2360 RVTVSVEHG
+2360 
-2369 GVTTTFDATKDA
+2369 
-2381 GGWTFT
+2381 
-2387 PTGAWADG
+2387 
-2395 DYTLSVSVED
+2395 
-2405 KAGNTSH
+2405 
-2412 SASLTV
+2412 
-2418 TVDTQIAINN
+2418 
-2428 IELVND
+2428 
-2434 SGIPD
+2434 
-2439 DNLTNNVRPHF
+2439 
-2450 QVTVPTDVNVVRL
+2450 
-2463 SIDGGKTWFNATQSA
+2463 
-2478 TPGVWDYIW
+2478 
-2487 PDDVA
+2487 
-2492 DGGYTLTVE
+2492 
-2501 ATDEAGNKATQTL
+2501 
-2514 DFTIDTTLSVPTLS
+2514 
-2528 LDSADDSGIAGD
+2528 
-2540 NITNVKT
+2540 
-2547 PGFTLNNIDT
+2547 
-2557 DVSRVIVEVMHNG
+2557 
-2570 IKQEVPL
+2570 
-2577 VQTGGQWRFAPTSD
+2577 
-2591 WADGDYIL
+2591 
-2599 TVKVE
+2599 
-2604 DRAGNVKQSAP
+2604 
-2615 LTVTVDTHIAIDR
+2615 
-2628 IELVNDSGIPGDNLT
+2628 
-2643 NEARPHFQVTV
+2643 
-2654 PADVNGVRLSIDGG
+2654 
-2668 KTWFDATQSATSGVW
+2668 
-2683 DYTWLTN
+2683 
-2690 VANGPHTL
+2690 
-2698 MVEASDKAGN
+2698 
-2708 KTTQKLDFTIDTIL
+2708 
-2722 SEPTIT
+2722 
-2728 LDSADDSAAGDNITN
+2728 
-2743 VKMPGFTLGNIDA
+2743 
-2756 DVTKVVV
+2756 
-2763 TVAHDG
+2763 
-2769 KNQQIELIKNGGV
+2769 
-2782 WRFTPGAAWTDGDYT
+2782 
-2797 LTVKVEDKAG
+2797 
-2807 NTNYSAPLTVTID
+2807 
-2820 TQTSIDRIELL
+2820 
-2831 NDTGI
+2831 
-2836 VGDNLTNE
+2836 
-2844 ARPQFH
+2844 
-2850 ITVPTDVN
+2850 
-2858 SVQLSLDGG
+2858 
-2867 INWVN
+2867 
-2872 ATLTSDGVWEYIW
+2872 
-2885 PTDLVENTYTLT
+2885 
-2897 VKATDVAGNTATET
+2897 
-2911 LNFIIDTTLSTP
+2911 
-2923 TITLDSADDSGTAND
+2923 
-2938 NKTNVKTPGF
+2938 
-2948 IIGGIDSDVT
+2948 
-2958 QVVVQVMRD
+2958 
-2967 GHSEEVELTQTNGQW
+2967 
-2982 RFVPGS
+2982 
-2988 AWTDG
+2988 
-2993 DYTLTVTVKDEAG
+2993 
-3006 NIRHS
+3006 
-3011 APLTVT
+3011 
-3017 IDTQITIDHIE
+3017 IDHIE

-3176 KGATGI
+3176 KDATGNWSVTPTGTWADGDYTLTVRVEDEAGNEKHSASLTVTVDTQITIDAIELVNDNGIPGDNMTNDAHPQFRVTVPGDVNEVSLSIDGGVTWVKATQSATPGVWNYTWPGTVPDGDYTLNVKATDNAGNTVTETLHFTIDTTLSVPVIVLNSADDTGVQGDNMTNRTQPTFALQHIDDDAVRVTVSVEHGGVTTTFDATKGTGGWSFTPTGAWADGDYTLSVSVEDKAGNTSHSASLTVTVDTQIAINNIELVNDSGIPDDNLTNNVRPHFQVTVPTDVNVVRLSIDGGKTWFNATQSATPGVWDYTWLADVGEGKHTLTVEATDKAGNQTTQKLDFIIDTMLSEPTIVLDSTDDSGTKGDNLTNANKPTFILGNIDADARYVTVEVQYGGTKEVLTATKGATGI

-3191 ADGDYTLTVRVEDD
+3191 ADGDYMLTVRVEDD

-3315 IDTRLSTPTIAMDSR
+3315 IDTRLSTPTITMDSR

-3352 IDADAHSVILRITQ
+3352 IDSDAQSVILRITQ

-3412 PLVVT
+3412 PLIVT

-3459 QLSIDGGANWVSATQ
+3459 QLSIDGGANWVSAAQ

-3616 VDTQIAIDRI
+3616 VDTQIAIDHI

-3711 NFTIDITLLTPTIEL
+3711 NFTIDITLMTPTIEL

-3845 DRPVFDIHQVDSD
+3845 DRPVFDIRQVDSD

-4303 KTSAELRIEIDTQVQ
+4303 KTSAELKIEIDTQVQ

-4529 NITSVTTPRFVIG
+4529 NITSVTKPRFVIG

-4554 INGVSYSVTANG
+4554 INGVSYPVTANG

-4616 PASDTGN
+4616 PASDTGS

-4717 LSDPSIDDQHEATSL
+4717 LSDPSIDDQYEATSL

-4738 FAEAFSTIM
+4738 LAEAFSTIM

-4831 TPTLIGSTL
+4831 TPTLIGNTL
-4840 PNTIVSIYV
+4840 PNAIVSIYV

-5037 IRNPQGV
+5037 IRNPQGG

-5253 TFNIHFSITDVAGNT
+5253 KFNIHFSITDVAGNT

-5302 TNHNKPVLVGTA
+5302 TSHNKPVLVGTA

-5377 TSTFIDNPA
+5377 TSTFIDNPV
-5386 MVAGSDNGIFSN
+5386 MIAGSDNGIFSN

-5403 QTRPTFSIF
+5403 QTRPAFSIF

-5476 FNTTPVAIDS
+5476 LNTTPVAIDS

-5538 EKGHWQ
+5538 DKGHWQ

-5579 DTHIKVFTSELDD
+5579 DTHIQVFTSELDD
-5592 NKSSSKTE
+5592 NKSSSKTD
-5600 WWSNSDL
+5600 WWSNSST
-5607 ITMRGTGEI
+5607 ITMRGMGEI

-5625 GVTLATAVVAATGRW
+5625 GVTLATAVVAANGQW
-5640 ELSTDKLPE
+5640 ELSTDQLPE
-5649 GTYDISLVIEDSA
+5649 GKYDITLSIEDNA
-5662 GNRWEDVREIF
+5662 GNRKEEVHEIF

-5697 GTAEAKSQLIITDSE
+5697 GTAEAKSQLIITDSN

-5750 DDVPLDIMKEVP
+5750 DDVPLDIMKETP
-5762 VISLSPDSDSGTVG
+5762 VISLSPDSDSGTAG

-5781 DKQPT
+5781 DNQPT

-5882 TQPKFTLQHIDA
+5882 NHTQPKFTLQHIDA

-5909 DIYQATQGADGWTF
+5909 DTYQATQGVDGWTF

-5957 DSTVTVTADSQHDDA
+5957 DSTVTVTADSQHNDA
-5972 SDDATATAVTP
+5972 SDDATAIAVTP

-5997 RTEPSAAEESVV
+5997 RTVPSVAEESVV
-6009 KVTAYSITLL
+6009 KETAYSITLL

-6046 NVSIMFE
+6046 NVSVMFE
-6053 GEEFTLPITNQK
+6053 GEEFTLPIINQK

-6075 DGEYTMDVKF
+6075 DGEYTMDVKYL
-6085 IDKDNDFLIKEKT
+6085 DKDDDFLIKEKT

-6104 SADIVNAMNVRG
+6104 SADIVNAMNARG

>member
-420 ETTDSIITDTIAPEK
+420 ETTDSIITDTIPPEK

-880 GVWNFQFTTALS
+880 GVWNFQFITALS

-1065 DAMSD
+1065 DAASD

-1107 GNKANSAI
+1107 GNKANSAV

-1385 TFTPP
+1385 SFTP
-1390 TSWADGDYTLSV
+1390 TGAWADGDYTLSV

-1437 IPDDNLTNNVRPHF
+1437 IPNDNLTNNVRPHF

-1479 TPGVWDYIWPDD
+1479 TPGAWDYIWPDD

-1498 LTVEATDEAGNKA
+1498 LTVEATDKAGNKT
-1511 TQTLDFTIDTTLSV
+1511 TQELDFTIDTTLSV

-2022 ITIDHI
+2022 IAIDHI

-2041 TNNVRP
+2041 TNEARP

-2109 TQQLDFIIDTL
+2109 TQQLDFIIDTM

-2138 DHLTNVNKPTF
+2138 DNLTNVNKPTF

-2222 QITIDVIELVNDNG
+2222 QITIDAIELVNDNG

-2321 LSTPVIVLDSADDS
+2321 LSVPVIVLNSADDT
-2335 GVHGDN
+2335 GVQGDN
-2341 MTNHTQPTFALQ
+2341 MTNSSQPTFALQ

-2369 GVTTTFDATKDA
+2369 GVTTTFDATKGV
-2381 GGWTFT
+2381 GGWSFT

-2450 QVTVPTDVNVVRL
+2450 QVKVPTDVN
-2463 SIDGGKTWFNATQSA
+2463 
-2478 TPGVWDYIW
+2478 
-2487 PDDVA
+2487 
-2492 DGGYTLTVE
+2492 E
-2501 ATDEAGNKATQTL
+2501 
-2514 DFTIDTTLSVPTLS
+2514 
-2528 LDSADDSGIAGD
+2528 
-2540 NITNVKT
+2540 
-2547 PGFTLNNIDT
+2547 
-2557 DVSRVIVEVMHNG
+2557 
-2570 IKQEVPL
+2570 
-2577 VQTGGQWRFAPTSD
+2577 
-2591 WADGDYIL
+2591 
-2599 TVKVE
+2599 
-2604 DRAGNVKQSAP
+2604 
-2615 LTVTVDTHIAIDR
+2615 
-2628 IELVNDSGIPGDNLT
+2628 
-2643 NEARPHFQVTV
+2643 
-2654 PADVNGVRLSIDGG
+2654 
-2668 KTWFDATQSATSGVW
+2668 
-2683 DYTWLTN
+2683 
-2690 VANGPHTL
+2690 
-2698 MVEASDKAGN
+2698 
-2708 KTTQKLDFTIDTIL
+2708 
-2722 SEPTIT
+2722 
-2728 LDSADDSAAGDNITN
+2728 
-2743 VKMPGFTLGNIDA
+2743 
-2756 DVTKVVV
+2756 
-2763 TVAHDG
+2763 
-2769 KNQQIELIKNGGV
+2769 
-2782 WRFTPGAAWTDGDYT
+2782 
-2797 LTVKVEDKAG
+2797 
-2807 NTNYSAPLTVTID
+2807 
-2820 TQTSIDRIELL
+2820 
-2831 NDTGI
+2831 
-2836 VGDNLTNE
+2836 
-2844 ARPQFH
+2844 
-2850 ITVPTDVN
+2850 
-2858 SVQLSLDGG
+2858 
-2867 INWVN
+2867 
-2872 ATLTSDGVWEYIW
+2872 
-2885 PTDLVENTYTLT
+2885 
-2897 VKATDVAGNTATET
+2897 
-2911 LNFIIDTTLSTP
+2911 
-2923 TITLDSADDSGTAND
+2923 
-2938 NKTNVKTPGF
+2938 
-2948 IIGGIDSDVT
+2948 
-2958 QVVVQVMRD
+2958 
-2967 GHSEEVELTQTNGQW
+2967 
-2982 RFVPGS
+2982 
-2988 AWTDG
+2988 
-2993 DYTLTVTVKDEAG
+2993 
-3006 NIRHS
+3006 
-3011 APLTVT
+3011 
-3017 IDTQITIDHIE
+3017 
-3028 LVNDSGIPD
+3028 
-3037 DNLTNNVRP
+3037 
-3046 HFQVTVPTDVNVVR
+3046 VR

-3106 KTTQQLDFIID
+3106 QTTQKLDFIID
-3117 TLLSEP
+3117 TMLSEP

-3128 NTDDSGT
+3128 STDDSGT

-3142 VNKPTFLLGNIDAD
+3142 ANKPTFILGNIDAD
-3156 ARYVTVEVQHG
+3156 ARYVTVEVQYG

-3191 ADGDYTLTVRVEDD
+3191 ADGDYMLTVRVEDD

-3315 IDTRLSTPTIAMDSR
+3315 IDTRLSTPTITMDSR

-3352 IDADAHSVILRITQ
+3352 IDSDAQSVILRITQ

-3412 PLVVT
+3412 PLIVT

-3459 QLSIDGGANWVSATQ
+3459 QLSIDGGANWVSAAQ

-3616 VDTQIAIDRI
+3616 VDTQIAIDHI

-3711 NFTIDITLLTPTIEL
+3711 NFTIDITLMTPTIEL

-4303 KTSAELRIEIDTQVQ
+4303 KTSAELKIEIDTQVQ

-4467 GNKWLFT
+4467 DNKWLFT

-4529 NITSVTTPRFVIG
+4529 NITSVTKPRFVIG

-4554 INGVSYSVTANG
+4554 INGVSYPVTANG

-4897 DVTIDTEVAELVW
+4897 DLTIDTEVAELVW

-5302 TNHNKPVLVGTA
+5302 TSHNKPVLVGTA

-5377 TSTFIDNPA
+5377 TSTFIDNPV
-5386 MVAGSDNGIFSN
+5386 MMAGSDNGIFSN

-5403 QTRPTFSIF
+5403 QTRPAFSIY

-5476 FNTTPVAIDS
+5476 LNTTPVAIDS

-5579 DTHIKVFTSELDD
+5579 DTHIQVFTSELDD
-5592 NKSSSKTE
+5592 NKSSSKTD
-5600 WWSNSDL
+5600 WWSNSST
-5607 ITMRGTGEI
+5607 ITMRGMGEI

-5625 GVTLATAVVAATGRW
+5625 GVTLATAVVAANGQW
-5640 ELSTDKLPE
+5640 ELSTDQLPE
-5649 GTYDISLVIEDSA
+5649 GKYDITLSIEDNA
-5662 GNRWEDVREIF
+5662 GNRKEEVHEIF

-5697 GTAEAKSQLIITDSE
+5697 GTAEAKSQLIITDSN

-5750 DDVPLDIMKEVP
+5750 DDVSLDIMKEVP

-5864 LAAGEDNGASDSD
+5864 LAAGEDNGVSDSD

-5909 DIYQATQGADGWTF
+5909 DTYQATQGADGWTF
-5923 TPPAAWNDGNY
+5923 TPPAAWNDGTY

-5972 SDDATATAVTP
+5972 SDDATPTAVTP
-5983 PESETVNAESATHL
+5983 LESETVNAESDTHL
-5997 RTEPSAAEESVV
+5997 RTVPSAAEESVV
-6009 KVTAYSITLL
+6009 KETAYSITLL

-6046 NVSIMFE
+6046 NVSVMFE

-6104 SADIVNAMNVRG
+6104 SADIVNAMNARG
-6116 KTEDDI
+6116 KAEDDI

>member
-444 DSGIKNDNITNSTLP
+444 DSGIKNDSITNSTLP

-539 TTNDS
+539 TTDDS

-638 DYVVLPNGI
+638 DFVILPNGI

-990 VDGDHRITASV
+990 VDGDHRVTASV

-1065 DAMSD
+1065 DAASD

-1107 GNKANSAI
+1107 GNKANSAV

-1385 TFTPP
+1385 SFTP
-1390 TSWADGDYTLSV
+1390 TGAWADGDYTLSV

-1437 IPDDNLTNNVRPHF
+1437 IPNDNLTNNVRPHF

-1479 TPGVWDYIWPDD
+1479 TPGAWDYIWPDD

-1498 LTVEATDEAGNKA
+1498 LTVEATDKAGNKT
-1511 TQTLDFTIDTTLSV
+1511 TQELDFTIDTTLSV

-1712 QKLDFTI
+1712 QKLDFII
-1719 DTILSEPTITLDSA
+1719 DTLLSEPTITLDSA

-1934 GTAND
+1934 GTVND

-2127 LDNTDDSGTKG
+2127 LDSTDDSGTKG
-2138 DHLTNVNKPTF
+2138 DNLTNVNKPTF

-2321 LSTPVIVLDSADDS
+2321 LSTPVIVLDSADDT
-2335 GVHGDN
+2335 GIQGDN
-2341 MTNHTQPTFALQ
+2341 MTNRTQPTFNLQ

-2387 PTGAWADG
+2387 PPTSWGAG

-2450 QVTVPTDVNVVRL
+2450 QVKVPTDVN
-2463 SIDGGKTWFNATQSA
+2463 
-2478 TPGVWDYIW
+2478 
-2487 PDDVA
+2487 
-2492 DGGYTLTVE
+2492 E
-2501 ATDEAGNKATQTL
+2501 
-2514 DFTIDTTLSVPTLS
+2514 
-2528 LDSADDSGIAGD
+2528 
-2540 NITNVKT
+2540 
-2547 PGFTLNNIDT
+2547 
-2557 DVSRVIVEVMHNG
+2557 
-2570 IKQEVPL
+2570 
-2577 VQTGGQWRFAPTSD
+2577 
-2591 WADGDYIL
+2591 
-2599 TVKVE
+2599 
-2604 DRAGNVKQSAP
+2604 
-2615 LTVTVDTHIAIDR
+2615 
-2628 IELVNDSGIPGDNLT
+2628 
-2643 NEARPHFQVTV
+2643 
-2654 PADVNGVRLSIDGG
+2654 
-2668 KTWFDATQSATSGVW
+2668 
-2683 DYTWLTN
+2683 
-2690 VANGPHTL
+2690 
-2698 MVEASDKAGN
+2698 
-2708 KTTQKLDFTIDTIL
+2708 
-2722 SEPTIT
+2722 
-2728 LDSADDSAAGDNITN
+2728 
-2743 VKMPGFTLGNIDA
+2743 
-2756 DVTKVVV
+2756 
-2763 TVAHDG
+2763 
-2769 KNQQIELIKNGGV
+2769 
-2782 WRFTPGAAWTDGDYT
+2782 
-2797 LTVKVEDKAG
+2797 
-2807 NTNYSAPLTVTID
+2807 
-2820 TQTSIDRIELL
+2820 
-2831 NDTGI
+2831 
-2836 VGDNLTNE
+2836 
-2844 ARPQFH
+2844 
-2850 ITVPTDVN
+2850 
-2858 SVQLSLDGG
+2858 
-2867 INWVN
+2867 
-2872 ATLTSDGVWEYIW
+2872 
-2885 PTDLVENTYTLT
+2885 
-2897 VKATDVAGNTATET
+2897 
-2911 LNFIIDTTLSTP
+2911 
-2923 TITLDSADDSGTAND
+2923 
-2938 NKTNVKTPGF
+2938 
-2948 IIGGIDSDVT
+2948 
-2958 QVVVQVMRD
+2958 
-2967 GHSEEVELTQTNGQW
+2967 
-2982 RFVPGS
+2982 
-2988 AWTDG
+2988 
-2993 DYTLTVTVKDEAG
+2993 
-3006 NIRHS
+3006 
-3011 APLTVT
+3011 
-3017 IDTQITIDHIE
+3017 
-3028 LVNDSGIPD
+3028 
-3037 DNLTNNVRP
+3037 
-3046 HFQVTVPTDVNVVR
+3046 VR

-3106 KTTQQLDFIID
+3106 QTTQKLDFIID

-3128 NTDDSGT
+3128 NTDDSGI

-3142 VNKPTFLLGNIDAD
+3142 ANKPTFLLGNIDAD

-3167 GTKEVLTAT
+3167 STKEVLTAT

-3191 ADGDYTLTVRVEDD
+3191 ADGDYTLTVRVEDE

-3315 IDTRLSTPTIAMDSR
+3315 IDTRLSTPTITMDSR

-3352 IDADAHSVILRITQ
+3352 IDSDAQSVILRITQ

-3412 PLVVT
+3412 PLIVT

-3449 ITVPADVNSV
+3449 ITVPVDVNSV
-3459 QLSIDGGANWVSATQ
+3459 QLSIDGGANWVSAAQ

-3616 VDTQIAIDRI
+3616 VDTQIAIDHI

-3694 LTVEVTD
+3694 LIVEVTD
-3701 GAGNKMTETL
+3701 GAGNKMTGTL
-3711 NFTIDITLLTPTIEL
+3711 DFTIDITLLTPTIEL

-3845 DRPVFDIHQVDSD
+3845 DRPVFDIRQVDSD

-3907 GNVKESAPFEVR
+3907 GNVKESAPLEVR

-3958 VQVRVTLD
+3958 IQVRVTLD

-3999 EATDEAGNIANKD
+3999 EATDQAGNIANKD

-4181 NVGSALPDGQHTLL
+4181 NVGSALPDGKHTLL

-4303 KTSAELRIEIDTQVQ
+4303 KTSAELQIEIDTQVQ

-4529 NITSVTTPRFVIG
+4529 NITSVTKPRFVIG

-4554 INGVSYSVTANG
+4554 INGVSYPVTANG

-4616 PASDTGN
+4616 PASDTGS

-4652 DDKSGREVLKQTI
+4652 DDKSGREVLKHTI

-4717 LSDPSIDDQHEATSL
+4717 LSDPSIDDQYEATSL

-4738 FAEAFSTIM
+4738 LAEAFSTIM

-4831 TPTLIGSTL
+4831 TPTLVGNTL
-4840 PNTIVSIYV
+4840 PNAIVSIYV

-4971 ELTFKVEDVAGNI
+4971 VLTFKVEDVAGNI

-5082 QKEILI
+5082 QKDILI

-5302 TNHNKPVLVGTA
+5302 TSHNKPVLVGTA

-5377 TSTFIDNPA
+5377 TSTFIDNPV
-5386 MVAGSDNGIFSN
+5386 MMAGSDNGIFSN

-5403 QTRPTFSIF
+5403 QTRPAFSIY

-5476 FNTTPVAIDS
+5476 LNTTPVAIDS

-5538 EKGHWQ
+5538 DKGHWQ

-5579 DTHIKVFTSELDD
+5579 DTHIQVFTSELDD
-5592 NKSSSKTE
+5592 NKSSSKTD
-5600 WWSNSDL
+5600 WWSNSST
-5607 ITMRGTGEI
+5607 ITMRGMGEI

-5625 GVTLATAVVAATGRW
+5625 GVTLATAVVAANGQW
-5640 ELSTDKLPE
+5640 ELSTDQLPE
-5649 GTYDISLVIEDSA
+5649 GKYDITLSIEDNA
-5662 GNRWEDVREIF
+5662 GNRKEEVHEIF

-5697 GTAEAKSQLIITDSE
+5697 GTAEAKSQLIITDSN

-5750 DDVPLDIMKEVP
+5750 DDVPLDIMKETP

-5882 TQPKFTLQHIDA
+5882 NHTQPKFTLQHIDA

-5909 DIYQATQGADGWTF
+5909 DIYQATQDADGWTF
-5923 TPPAAWNDGNY
+5923 TPPAAWNDGTY
-5934 TLSVTVVDRAGNSQQ
+5934 TLSVTVVDRAGNSLQ
-5949 SASLAVTV
+5949 SASLEVTV

-5972 SDDATATAVTP
+5972 SDDATPTAVTP

-5997 RTEPSAAEESVV
+5997 RTVPSAAEESVV
-6009 KVTAYSITLL
+6009 KETAYSITLL

-6046 NVSIMFE
+6046 NVSVMFE

-6085 IDKDNDFLIKEKT
+6085 LDKDDDFLIKEKT

-6104 SADIVNAMNVRG
+6104 SADIVNAMNARG

-6137 AIDVFAVN
+6137 AIEVFAVN

>member
-1 MGNKSIQKFFAD
+1 
-13 QNSVIDLSSLGNA
+13 
-26 KGAKVSLSGPDMNIT
+26 GAKVSLSGPDMNIT

-420 ETTDSIITDTIAPEK
+420 ETTDSIITDTIPPEK

-638 DYVVLPNGI
+638 DFVVLPNGI

-1033 DSGISDDNLTNIV
+1033 DSGIADDNLTNIV

-1107 GNKANSAI
+1107 GNKANSAV

-1185 WLFIPGNTWADGSYT
+1185 WLFTPGNTWADGSYT

-1212 NYSAPLTVVIDTQI
+1212 SYSAPLTVVIDTQI

-1325 PVIVLDSAD
+1325 PVIVLNSAD
-1334 DTGIQGDNMT
+1334 DTGVQGDNMT
-1344 NSTQPTFALQHID
+1344 NRTQPTFALQHID

-1479 TPGVWDYIWPDD
+1479 TPGAWDYIWPDD

-1498 LTVEATDEAGNKA
+1498 LTVEATDKAGNKT
-1511 TQTLDFTIDTTLSV
+1511 TQELDFTIDTTLSV

-1712 QKLDFTI
+1712 QKLDFII
-1719 DTILSEPTITLDSA
+1719 DTLLSEPTITLDSA

-2127 LDNTDDSGTKG
+2127 LDSTDDSGTKG
-2138 DHLTNVNKPTF
+2138 DNLTNVNKPTF

-2321 LSTPVIVLDSADDS
+2321 LSVPVIVLNSADDT
-2335 GVHGDN
+2335 GVQGDN
-2341 MTNHTQPTFALQ
+2341 MTNSTQPTFALQ

-2369 GVTTTFDATKDA
+2369 GVTTTFDATKGV
-2381 GGWTFT
+2381 GGWSFT

-2450 QVTVPTDVNVVRL
+2450 QVKVPTDVN
-2463 SIDGGKTWFNATQSA
+2463 
-2478 TPGVWDYIW
+2478 
-2487 PDDVA
+2487 
-2492 DGGYTLTVE
+2492 E
-2501 ATDEAGNKATQTL
+2501 
-2514 DFTIDTTLSVPTLS
+2514 
-2528 LDSADDSGIAGD
+2528 
-2540 NITNVKT
+2540 
-2547 PGFTLNNIDT
+2547 
-2557 DVSRVIVEVMHNG
+2557 
-2570 IKQEVPL
+2570 
-2577 VQTGGQWRFAPTSD
+2577 
-2591 WADGDYIL
+2591 
-2599 TVKVE
+2599 
-2604 DRAGNVKQSAP
+2604 
-2615 LTVTVDTHIAIDR
+2615 
-2628 IELVNDSGIPGDNLT
+2628 
-2643 NEARPHFQVTV
+2643 
-2654 PADVNGVRLSIDGG
+2654 
-2668 KTWFDATQSATSGVW
+2668 
-2683 DYTWLTN
+2683 
-2690 VANGPHTL
+2690 
-2698 MVEASDKAGN
+2698 
-2708 KTTQKLDFTIDTIL
+2708 
-2722 SEPTIT
+2722 
-2728 LDSADDSAAGDNITN
+2728 
-2743 VKMPGFTLGNIDA
+2743 
-2756 DVTKVVV
+2756 
-2763 TVAHDG
+2763 
-2769 KNQQIELIKNGGV
+2769 
-2782 WRFTPGAAWTDGDYT
+2782 
-2797 LTVKVEDKAG
+2797 
-2807 NTNYSAPLTVTID
+2807 
-2820 TQTSIDRIELL
+2820 
-2831 NDTGI
+2831 
-2836 VGDNLTNE
+2836 
-2844 ARPQFH
+2844 
-2850 ITVPTDVN
+2850 
-2858 SVQLSLDGG
+2858 
-2867 INWVN
+2867 
-2872 ATLTSDGVWEYIW
+2872 
-2885 PTDLVENTYTLT
+2885 
-2897 VKATDVAGNTATET
+2897 
-2911 LNFIIDTTLSTP
+2911 
-2923 TITLDSADDSGTAND
+2923 
-2938 NKTNVKTPGF
+2938 
-2948 IIGGIDSDVT
+2948 
-2958 QVVVQVMRD
+2958 
-2967 GHSEEVELTQTNGQW
+2967 
-2982 RFVPGS
+2982 
-2988 AWTDG
+2988 
-2993 DYTLTVTVKDEAG
+2993 
-3006 NIRHS
+3006 
-3011 APLTVT
+3011 
-3017 IDTQITIDHIE
+3017 
-3028 LVNDSGIPD
+3028 
-3037 DNLTNNVRP
+3037 
-3046 HFQVTVPTDVNVVR
+3046 VR

-3106 KTTQQLDFIID
+3106 QTTQKLDFIID
-3117 TLLSEP
+3117 TMLSEP

-3128 NTDDSGT
+3128 STDDSGT

-3142 VNKPTFLLGNIDAD
+3142 ANKPTFILGNIDAD
-3156 ARYVTVEVQHG
+3156 ARYVTVEVQYG

-3315 IDTRLSTPTIAMDSR
+3315 IDTRLSTPTITMDSR
-3330 DDTGAIGDHIT
+3330 DDTGAIGAHIT

-3352 IDADAHSVILRITQ
+3352 IDSDAQSVILRITQ

-3412 PLVVT
+3412 PLIVT

-3459 QLSIDGGANWVSATQ
+3459 QLSIDGGANWVSAAQ

-3616 VDTQIAIDRI
+3616 VDTQIAIDHI

-3711 NFTIDITLLTPTIEL
+3711 NFTIDITLMTPTIEL

-3845 DRPVFDIHQVDSD
+3845 DRPVFDIRQVDSD

-4303 KTSAELRIEIDTQVQ
+4303 KTSAELKIEIDTQVQ

-4529 NITSVTTPRFVIG
+4529 NITSVTKPRFVIG

-4554 INGVSYSVTANG
+4554 INGVSYPVTANG

-4831 TPTLIGSTL
+4831 TPTLVGNTL
-4840 PNTIVSIYV
+4840 PNAIVSIYV

-4971 ELTFKVEDVAGNI
+4971 VLTFKVEDVAGNI

-5037 IRNPQGV
+5037 IRSPQGV

-5082 QKEILI
+5082 QKDILI

-5339 WSYQFDNALKDG
+5339 WSYQFDNVLKDG

-5403 QTRPTFSIF
+5403 QTRPTFSIS

-5579 DTHIKVFTSELDD
+5579 DTHIQVFTSELDD
-5592 NKSSSKTE
+5592 NKSSSKTD
-5600 WWSNSDL
+5600 WWSNSST
-5607 ITMRGTGEI
+5607 ITMRGMGEI

-5625 GVTLATAVVAATGRW
+5625 GVTLATAVVAANGQW
-5640 ELSTDKLPE
+5640 ELSTDQLPE
-5649 GTYDISLVIEDSA
+5649 GKYDITLSIEDNA
-5662 GNRWEDVREIF
+5662 GNRKEEVHEIF

-5697 GTAEAKSQLIITDSE
+5697 GTAEAKSQLIITDSN

-5750 DDVPLDIMKEVP
+5750 DDVSLDIMKEVP

-5864 LAAGEDNGASDSD
+5864 LAAGEDNGVSDSD

-5909 DIYQATQGADGWTF
+5909 DTYQATQGADGWTF
-5923 TPPAAWNDGNY
+5923 TPPAAWNDGTY

-5997 RTEPSAAEESVV
+5997 RTVPSAAEESVV
-6009 KVTAYSITLL
+6009 KETAYSITLL

-6104 SADIVNAMNVRG
+6104 SADIVNAMNARG

>member
-1 MGNKSIQKFFAD
+1 
-13 QNSVIDLSSLGNA
+13 
-26 KGAKVSLSGPDMNIT
+26 
-41 TPRGSVIIVNGAL
+41 
-54 YSSIKGN
+54 
-61 NLAVKFKDKTIT
+61 
-73 GAKILGSVDLKDIQ
+73 
-87 LERIDS
+87 
-93 SLVDSAQVE
+93 
-102 KKGNGKRRNKKEE
+102 
-115 EELKKQLDDAENA
+115 AENA

-444 DSGIKNDNITNSTLP
+444 DSGIKNDSITNSTLP

-586 KGEWTFNFTSDSVEG
+586 KGEWTFKFTSDSVEG

-615 KKDFSFSYVIDTIA
+615 KKDFSFSYVIDTVA

-638 DYVVLPNGI
+638 DFVVLPNGI

-1033 DSGISDDNLTNIV
+1033 DSGIADDNLTNIV

-1065 DAMSD
+1065 DAVSD

-1107 GNKANSAI
+1107 GNKANSAV

-1385 TFTPP
+1385 SFTP
-1390 TSWADGDYTLSV
+1390 TGAWADGDYTLSV

-1437 IPDDNLTNNVRPHF
+1437 IPNDNLTNNVRPHF

-1479 TPGVWDYIWPDD
+1479 TPGAWDYIWPDD

-1498 LTVEATDEAGNKA
+1498 LTVEATDKAGNKT
-1511 TQTLDFTIDTTLSV
+1511 TQELDFTIDTTLSV

-1627 DRIELVNDSGIPGDN
+1627 DRIELVNDSGIPDDN

-2022 ITIDHI
+2022 IAIDHI

-2041 TNNVRP
+2041 TNEARP
-2047 HFQVTVPTD
+2047 HFQVMVPTD

-2098 VEATDKAGNKT
+2098 VEVTDKAGNKT
-2109 TQQLDFIIDTL
+2109 TQQLDFIIDTM

-2138 DHLTNVNKPTF
+2138 DNLTNVNKPTF

-2222 QITIDVIELVNDNG
+2222 QITIDAIELVNDNG

-2321 LSTPVIVLDSADDS
+2321 LSTPVIVLDSADDT
-2335 GVHGDN
+2335 GIQGDN
-2341 MTNHTQPTFALQ
+2341 MTNRTQPTFNLQ

-2369 GVTTTFDATKDA
+2369 GVTTTFDATKGV

-2387 PTGAWADG
+2387 PPTSWGAG

-2450 QVTVPTDVNVVRL
+2450 QVKVPTDVN
-2463 SIDGGKTWFNATQSA
+2463 
-2478 TPGVWDYIW
+2478 
-2487 PDDVA
+2487 
-2492 DGGYTLTVE
+2492 E
-2501 ATDEAGNKATQTL
+2501 
-2514 DFTIDTTLSVPTLS
+2514 
-2528 LDSADDSGIAGD
+2528 
-2540 NITNVKT
+2540 
-2547 PGFTLNNIDT
+2547 
-2557 DVSRVIVEVMHNG
+2557 
-2570 IKQEVPL
+2570 
-2577 VQTGGQWRFAPTSD
+2577 
-2591 WADGDYIL
+2591 
-2599 TVKVE
+2599 
-2604 DRAGNVKQSAP
+2604 
-2615 LTVTVDTHIAIDR
+2615 
-2628 IELVNDSGIPGDNLT
+2628 
-2643 NEARPHFQVTV
+2643 
-2654 PADVNGVRLSIDGG
+2654 
-2668 KTWFDATQSATSGVW
+2668 
-2683 DYTWLTN
+2683 
-2690 VANGPHTL
+2690 
-2698 MVEASDKAGN
+2698 
-2708 KTTQKLDFTIDTIL
+2708 
-2722 SEPTIT
+2722 
-2728 LDSADDSAAGDNITN
+2728 
-2743 VKMPGFTLGNIDA
+2743 
-2756 DVTKVVV
+2756 
-2763 TVAHDG
+2763 
-2769 KNQQIELIKNGGV
+2769 
-2782 WRFTPGAAWTDGDYT
+2782 
-2797 LTVKVEDKAG
+2797 
-2807 NTNYSAPLTVTID
+2807 
-2820 TQTSIDRIELL
+2820 
-2831 NDTGI
+2831 
-2836 VGDNLTNE
+2836 
-2844 ARPQFH
+2844 
-2850 ITVPTDVN
+2850 
-2858 SVQLSLDGG
+2858 
-2867 INWVN
+2867 
-2872 ATLTSDGVWEYIW
+2872 
-2885 PTDLVENTYTLT
+2885 
-2897 VKATDVAGNTATET
+2897 
-2911 LNFIIDTTLSTP
+2911 
-2923 TITLDSADDSGTAND
+2923 
-2938 NKTNVKTPGF
+2938 
-2948 IIGGIDSDVT
+2948 
-2958 QVVVQVMRD
+2958 
-2967 GHSEEVELTQTNGQW
+2967 
-2982 RFVPGS
+2982 
-2988 AWTDG
+2988 
-2993 DYTLTVTVKDEAG
+2993 
-3006 NIRHS
+3006 
-3011 APLTVT
+3011 
-3017 IDTQITIDHIE
+3017 
-3028 LVNDSGIPD
+3028 
-3037 DNLTNNVRP
+3037 
-3046 HFQVTVPTDVNVVR
+3046 VR

-3106 KTTQQLDFIID
+3106 QTTQKLDFIID

-3128 NTDDSGT
+3128 STDDSGT

-3142 VNKPTFLLGNIDAD
+3142 ANKPTFILGNIDAD

-3294 TLTVEATDKAGNKT
+3294 TLTVEVTDKAGNKT

-3412 PLVVT
+3412 PLIVT

-3459 QLSIDGGANWVSATQ
+3459 QLSIDGGANWVSAAQ

-3616 VDTQIAIDRI
+3616 VDTQIAIDHI

-3633 VPGDNVTKHVR
+3633 VPGDNITKHVR

-3694 LTVEVTD
+3694 LIVEVTD
-3701 GAGNKMTETL
+3701 GAGNKMTGTL
-3711 NFTIDITLLTPTIEL
+3711 DFTIDITLLTPTIEL

-3845 DRPVFDIHQVDSD
+3845 DRPVFDIRQVDSD

-4303 KTSAELRIEIDTQVQ
+4303 KTSAELQIEIDTQVQ

-4529 NITSVTTPRFVIG
+4529 NITSVTKPRFVIG

-4554 INGVSYSVTANG
+4554 INGVSYPVTANG

-5082 QKEILI
+5082 QKDILI

-5302 TNHNKPVLVGTA
+5302 TSHNKPVLVGTA

-5377 TSTFIDNPA
+5377 TSTFIDNPV
-5386 MVAGSDNGIFSN
+5386 MMAGSDNGIFSN

-5403 QTRPTFSIF
+5403 QTRPAFSIY

-5476 FNTTPVAIDS
+5476 LNTTPVAIDS

-5538 EKGHWQ
+5538 DKGHWQ

-5579 DTHIKVFTSELDD
+5579 DTHIQVFTSELDD
-5592 NKSSSKTE
+5592 NKSSSKTD
-5600 WWSNSDL
+5600 WWSNSST
-5607 ITMRGTGEI
+5607 ITMRGMGEI

-5625 GVTLATAVVAATGRW
+5625 GVTLATAVVAANGQW
-5640 ELSTDKLPE
+5640 ELSTDQLPE
-5649 GTYDISLVIEDSA
+5649 GKYDITLSIEDNA
-5662 GNRWEDVREIF
+5662 GNRKEEVHEIF

-5697 GTAEAKSQLIITDSE
+5697 GTAEAKSQLIITDSN

-5923 TPPAAWNDGNY
+5923 TPPAAWNDGTY

-5957 DSTVTVTADSQHDDA
+5957 DSTVTVTADSQRNDA

-5997 RTEPSAAEESVV
+5997 RTVPSVAEESVV
-6009 KVTAYSITLL
+6009 KETAYSITLL

-6046 NVSIMFE
+6046 NVSVMFE

-6085 IDKDNDFLIKEKT
+6085 IDKDDDFLIKEKT

-6104 SADIVNAMNVRG
+6104 SADIVNAMNARG

>member
-1 MGNKSIQKFFAD
+1 
-13 QNSVIDLSSLGNA
+13 
-26 KGAKVSLSGPDMNIT
+26 
-41 TPRGSVIIVNGAL
+41 
-54 YSSIKGN
+54 SIKGN

-115 EELKKQLDDAENA
+115 EELKKQLDEAENA

-161 QIEEMLQNFLADN
+161 QMEEMLQEFLADN

-444 DSGIKNDNITNSTLP
+444 DSGIKNDSITNSTLP

-539 TTNDS
+539 TTDDS

-601 INNLTFTVEDVAGN
+601 VNNLTFTVEDVAGN
-615 KKDFSFSYVIDTIA
+615 KKDFSFSYVIDTVA

-638 DYVVLPNGI
+638 DFVVLPNGI

-1033 DSGISDDNLTNIV
+1033 DSGIADDNLTNIV

-1107 GNKANSAI
+1107 GNKANSAV

-1185 WLFIPGNTWADGSYT
+1185 WLFTPGNTWADGSYT

-1385 TFTPP
+1385 SFTP
-1390 TSWADGDYTLSV
+1390 TGAWADGDYTLSV

-1437 IPDDNLTNNVRPHF
+1437 IPNDNLTNNVRPHF

-1479 TPGVWDYIWPDD
+1479 TPGAWDYIWPDD

-1498 LTVEATDEAGNKA
+1498 LTVEATDKAGNKT
-1511 TQTLDFTIDTTLSV
+1511 TQELDFTIDTTLSV

-1560 SRVIVEV
+1560 SRVTVEV

-1671 WFDATQSATSGVWDY
+1671 WFDATQSATPGVWDY

-1712 QKLDFTI
+1712 QKLDFII
-1719 DTILSEPTITLDSA
+1719 DTMLSEPTITLDSA

-2022 ITIDHI
+2022 IAIDHI

-2041 TNNVRP
+2041 TN
-2047 HFQVTVPTD
+2047 
-2056 VNVVRLSIDGGK
+2056 
-2068 TWFNATQS
+2068 
-2076 ATPGVWDYTWLA
+2076 
-2088 DVGEGKHTLT
+2088 
-2098 VEATDKAGNKT
+2098 EA
-2109 TQQLDFIIDTL
+2109 
-2120 LSEPTIV
+2120 
-2127 LDNTDDSGTKG
+2127 
-2138 DHLTNVNKPTF
+2138 
-2149 LLGNI
+2149 
-2154 DADARY
+2154 
-2160 VTVEVQHGGT
+2160 
-2170 KEVLTATKDATGN
+2170 
-2183 WSVTPTGTWAD
+2183 
-2194 GDYTLTVR
+2194 
-2202 VEDEA
+2202 
-2207 GNEKHSASLTVTVDT
+2207 
-2222 QITIDVIELVNDNG
+2222 
-2236 IPGDNM
+2236 
-2242 TNDAHPQFRVTV
+2242 
-2254 PGDVNEV
+2254 
-2261 SLSIDG
+2261 
-2267 GVTWVKATQSATPG
+2267 
-2281 VWNYTWPGTVPDGD
+2281 
-2295 YTLNVKATDNA
+2295 
-2306 GNTVTETLHFTIDTT
+2306 
-2321 LSTPVIVLDSADDS
+2321 
-2335 GVHGDN
+2335 
-2341 MTNHTQPTFALQ
+2341 
-2353 HIDDDAV
+2353 
-2360 RVTVSVEHG
+2360 
-2369 GVTTTFDATKDA
+2369 
-2381 GGWTFT
+2381 
-2387 PTGAWADG
+2387 
-2395 DYTLSVSVED
+2395 
-2405 KAGNTSH
+2405 
-2412 SASLTV
+2412 
-2418 TVDTQIAINN
+2418 
-2428 IELVND
+2428 
-2434 SGIPD
+2434 
-2439 DNLTNNVRPHF
+2439 
-2450 QVTVPTDVNVVRL
+2450 
-2463 SIDGGKTWFNATQSA
+2463 
-2478 TPGVWDYIW
+2478 
-2487 PDDVA
+2487 
-2492 DGGYTLTVE
+2492 
-2501 ATDEAGNKATQTL
+2501 
-2514 DFTIDTTLSVPTLS
+2514 
-2528 LDSADDSGIAGD
+2528 
-2540 NITNVKT
+2540 
-2547 PGFTLNNIDT
+2547 
-2557 DVSRVIVEVMHNG
+2557 
-2570 IKQEVPL
+2570 
-2577 VQTGGQWRFAPTSD
+2577 
-2591 WADGDYIL
+2591 
-2599 TVKVE
+2599 
-2604 DRAGNVKQSAP
+2604 
-2615 LTVTVDTHIAIDR
+2615 
-2628 IELVNDSGIPGDNLT
+2628 
-2643 NEARPHFQVTV
+2643 
-2654 PADVNGVRLSIDGG
+2654 
-2668 KTWFDATQSATSGVW
+2668 
-2683 DYTWLTN
+2683 
-2690 VANGPHTL
+2690 
-2698 MVEASDKAGN
+2698 
-2708 KTTQKLDFTIDTIL
+2708 
-2722 SEPTIT
+2722 
-2728 LDSADDSAAGDNITN
+2728 
-2743 VKMPGFTLGNIDA
+2743 
-2756 DVTKVVV
+2756 
-2763 TVAHDG
+2763 
-2769 KNQQIELIKNGGV
+2769 
-2782 WRFTPGAAWTDGDYT
+2782 
-2797 LTVKVEDKAG
+2797 
-2807 NTNYSAPLTVTID
+2807 
-2820 TQTSIDRIELL
+2820 
-2831 NDTGI
+2831 
-2836 VGDNLTNE
+2836 
-2844 ARPQFH
+2844 
-2850 ITVPTDVN
+2850 
-2858 SVQLSLDGG
+2858 
-2867 INWVN
+2867 
-2872 ATLTSDGVWEYIW
+2872 
-2885 PTDLVENTYTLT
+2885 
-2897 VKATDVAGNTATET
+2897 
-2911 LNFIIDTTLSTP
+2911 
-2923 TITLDSADDSGTAND
+2923 
-2938 NKTNVKTPGF
+2938 
-2948 IIGGIDSDVT
+2948 
-2958 QVVVQVMRD
+2958 
-2967 GHSEEVELTQTNGQW
+2967 
-2982 RFVPGS
+2982 
-2988 AWTDG
+2988 
-2993 DYTLTVTVKDEAG
+2993 
-3006 NIRHS
+3006 
-3011 APLTVT
+3011 
-3017 IDTQITIDHIE
+3017 
-3028 LVNDSGIPD
+3028 
-3037 DNLTNNVRP
+3037 RP

-3176 KGATGI
+3176 KDATGNWSVTPTGTWADGDYTLTVRVEDEAGNEKHSASLTVTVDTQITIDAIELVNDNGIPGDNMTNDAHPQFRVTVPGDVNEVSLSIDGGVTWVKATQSATPGVWNYTWPGTVPDGDYTLNVKATDNAGNTVTETLHFTIDTTLSTPVIVLDSADDTGIQGDNMTNRTQPTFNLQHIDDDAVRVTVSVEHGGVTTTFDATKGVGGWTFTPPTSWGAGDYTLSVSVEDKAGNTSHSASLTVTVDTQIAINNIELVNDSGIPDDNLTNNVRPQFQVKVPTDVNEVRLSIDGGKTWFNATQSATPGVWDYTWLADVGEGKHTLTVEATDKAGNQTTQKLDFIIDTLLSEPTIVLDSTDDSGTKGDNLTNANKPTFLLGNIDADARYVTVEVQHGSTKEVLTATKGATGI

-3191 ADGDYTLTVRVEDD
+3191 ADGDYTLTVRVEDE

-3224 IDVIELV
+3224 IDAIELV

-3315 IDTRLSTPTIAMDSR
+3315 IDTRLSTPTITMDSR

-3352 IDADAHSVILRITQ
+3352 IDSDAQSVILRITQ

-3412 PLVVT
+3412 PLIVT

-3459 QLSIDGGANWVSATQ
+3459 QLSIDGGANWVSAAQ

-3487 MGDGKHTLTVMVT
+3487 MGDGKHILTVMVT

-3616 VDTQIAIDRI
+3616 VDTQIAIDHI

-3694 LTVEVTD
+3694 LIVEVTD
-3701 GAGNKMTETL
+3701 GAGNKMTGTL
-3711 NFTIDITLLTPTIEL
+3711 DFTIDITLLTPTIEL

-3740 TSVTQPVFV
+3740 TSVTQPIFV

-3845 DRPVFDIHQVDSD
+3845 DRPVFDIRQVDSD

-3958 VQVRVTLD
+3958 IQVRVTLD

-3999 EATDEAGNIANKD
+3999 EATDQAGNIANKD

-4181 NVGSALPDGQHTLL
+4181 NVGSALPDGKHTLL

-4303 KTSAELRIEIDTQVQ
+4303 KTSAELQIEIDTQVQ

-4529 NITSVTTPRFVIG
+4529 NITSVTKPRFVIG

-4554 INGVSYSVTANG
+4554 INGVSYPVTANG

-4616 PASDTGN
+4616 PASDTGS

-4652 DDKSGREVLKQTI
+4652 DDKSGREVLKHTI

-4717 LSDPSIDDQHEATSL
+4717 LSDPSIDDQYEATSL

-4738 FAEAFSTIM
+4738 LAEAFSTIM

-4831 TPTLIGSTL
+4831 TPTLVGNTL
-4840 PNTIVSIYV
+4840 PNAIVSIYV

-4971 ELTFKVEDVAGNI
+4971 VLTFKVEDVAGNI

-5082 QKEILI
+5082 QKDILI

-5302 TNHNKPVLVGTA
+5302 TSHNKPVLVGTA

-5377 TSTFIDNPA
+5377 TSTFIDNPV
-5386 MVAGSDNGIFSN
+5386 MMAGSDNGIFSN

-5403 QTRPTFSIF
+5403 QTRPAFSIY

-5538 EKGHWQ
+5538 DKGHWQ

-5579 DTHIKVFTSELDD
+5579 DTHIQVFTSELDD
-5592 NKSSSKTE
+5592 NKSSSKTD
-5600 WWSNSDL
+5600 WWSNSST
-5607 ITMRGTGEI
+5607 ITMRGMGEI

-5625 GVTLATAVVAATGRW
+5625 GVTLATAVVAANGQW
-5640 ELSTDKLPE
+5640 ELSTDQLPE
-5649 GTYDISLVIEDSA
+5649 GKYDITLSIEDNA
-5662 GNRWEDVREIF
+5662 GNRKEEVHEIF

-5697 GTAEAKSQLIITDSE
+5697 GTAEAKSQLIITDSN

-5750 DDVPLDIMKEVP
+5750 DDVPLDIMKETP

-5781 DKQPT
+5781 DNQPT

-5864 LAAGEDNGASDSD
+5864 LAAGEGNGASDSD
-5877 NVTNH
+5877 NVTNHNH

-5923 TPPAAWNDGNY
+5923 TPPAAWNDGTY
-5934 TLSVTVVDRAGNSQQ
+5934 TLSVTVVDRAGNSLQ
-5949 SASLAVTV
+5949 SASLEVTV

-5997 RTEPSAAEESVV
+5997 RTVPSAAEESVV
-6009 KVTAYSITLL
+6009 KETAYSITLL

-6046 NVSIMFE
+6046 NVSVMFE

-6085 IDKDNDFLIKEKT
+6085 IDKDDDFLIKEKT

-6104 SADIVNAMNVRG
+6104 SADIVNAMNARG

>member
-161 QIEEMLQNFLADN
+161 QMEEMLQEFLADN

-312 EAEAKTADGSGSA
+312 EAEAKTADGSGSD

-420 ETTDSIITDTIAPEK
+420 ETTDSIITDTIPPEK

-539 TTNDS
+539 TTDDS

-579 VIFKAND
+579 VVFKAND
-586 KGEWTFNFTSDSVEG
+586 QGEWTFNFTSDSVEG

-958 TVKLYI
+958 TVKLYV

-1033 DSGISDDNLTNIV
+1033 DSGIADDNLTNIV

-1065 DAMSD
+1065 DAASD

-1107 GNKANSAI
+1107 GNKANSAV

-1185 WLFIPGNTWADGSYT
+1185 WLFTPGNTWADGSYT

-1385 TFTPP
+1385 SFTP
-1390 TSWADGDYTLSV
+1390 TGAWADGDYTLSV

-1437 IPDDNLTNNVRPHF
+1437 IPNDNLTNNVRPQF

-1470 TWFNATQSA
+1470 TWFNATQGA
-1479 TPGVWDYIWPDD
+1479 TPGAWDYIWPDD

-1498 LTVEATDEAGNKA
+1498 LTVEATDKAGNQT
-1511 TQTLDFTIDTTLSV
+1511 TQELDFTIDTTLSV

-1592 WADGDYILTVKVED
+1592 WGDGDYILTVKVED

-1712 QKLDFTI
+1712 QKLDFII
-1719 DTILSEPTITLDSA
+1719 DTMLSEPTITLDSA

-1913 NFIIDTTLSTPTITL
+1913 NFTIDTTLSTPTITL

-1939 NKTNVKTPGFIIG
+1939 NKTNVKTPGFVIG

-2005 AGNIRHSAPLTV
+2005 AGNIRHSAPLKVTV
-2017 TIDTQ
+2017 DTQ
-2022 ITIDHI
+2022 IGIDNI
-2028 ELVNDSGIPDDNL
+2028 ELVNDSGIPNDNL

-2047 HFQVTVPTD
+2047 QFQVTVPTD

-2076 ATPGVWDYTWLA
+2076 ATPGVWDYTWLT
-2088 DVGEGKHTLT
+2088 DVANGSHTLT
-2098 VEATDKAGNKT
+2098 VEATDAAGNKA
-2109 TQQLDFIIDTL
+2109 TQNLEFNIDTL
-2120 LSEPTIV
+2120 LSEPTIA
-2127 LDNTDDSGTKG
+2127 LDSTDDSGTKG
-2138 DHLTNVNKPTF
+2138 DNLTNVNKPTF
-2149 LLGNI
+2149 ILGNI

-2170 KEVLTATKDATGN
+2170 KEVLTATKGATGI
-2183 WSVTPTGTWAD
+2183 WSVTPTGMWAD
-2194 GDYTLTVR
+2194 GSHTLTVR

-2207 GNEKHSASLTVTVDT
+2207 GNVKYSVPLTITVDT
-2222 QITIDVIELVNDNG
+2222 QITIDDIELVNDSG
-2236 IPGDNM
+2236 TKGDNL
-2242 TNDAHPQFRVTV
+2242 TNDANPHFRITV

-2267 GVTWVKATQSATPG
+2267 GVTWVKAMQSSTSG
-2281 VWNYTWPGTVPDGD
+2281 VWNYTWPKTLADDD
-2295 YTLNVKATDNA
+2295 YTLTVKATDNA
-2306 GNTVTETLHFTIDTT
+2306 GNTVTRTLDFTIDTT
-2321 LSTPVIVLDSADDS
+2321 LSTPVIVLDSADDT
-2335 GVHGDN
+2335 GIQGDN
-2341 MTNHTQPTFALQ
+2341 MTNRTQPTFNLQ

-2369 GVTTTFDATKDA
+2369 GVTTTFDVTKDA
-2381 GGWTFT
+2381 GGWSFT
-2387 PTGAWADG
+2387 PPTSWGAG

-2439 DNLTNNVRPHF
+2439 DNLTNNVRPQF
-2450 QVTVPTDVNVVRL
+2450 QVKVPTDVN
-2463 SIDGGKTWFNATQSA
+2463 
-2478 TPGVWDYIW
+2478 
-2487 PDDVA
+2487 
-2492 DGGYTLTVE
+2492 E
-2501 ATDEAGNKATQTL
+2501 
-2514 DFTIDTTLSVPTLS
+2514 
-2528 LDSADDSGIAGD
+2528 
-2540 NITNVKT
+2540 
-2547 PGFTLNNIDT
+2547 
-2557 DVSRVIVEVMHNG
+2557 
-2570 IKQEVPL
+2570 
-2577 VQTGGQWRFAPTSD
+2577 
-2591 WADGDYIL
+2591 
-2599 TVKVE
+2599 
-2604 DRAGNVKQSAP
+2604 
-2615 LTVTVDTHIAIDR
+2615 
-2628 IELVNDSGIPGDNLT
+2628 
-2643 NEARPHFQVTV
+2643 
-2654 PADVNGVRLSIDGG
+2654 
-2668 KTWFDATQSATSGVW
+2668 
-2683 DYTWLTN
+2683 
-2690 VANGPHTL
+2690 
-2698 MVEASDKAGN
+2698 
-2708 KTTQKLDFTIDTIL
+2708 
-2722 SEPTIT
+2722 
-2728 LDSADDSAAGDNITN
+2728 
-2743 VKMPGFTLGNIDA
+2743 
-2756 DVTKVVV
+2756 
-2763 TVAHDG
+2763 
-2769 KNQQIELIKNGGV
+2769 
-2782 WRFTPGAAWTDGDYT
+2782 
-2797 LTVKVEDKAG
+2797 
-2807 NTNYSAPLTVTID
+2807 
-2820 TQTSIDRIELL
+2820 
-2831 NDTGI
+2831 
-2836 VGDNLTNE
+2836 
-2844 ARPQFH
+2844 
-2850 ITVPTDVN
+2850 
-2858 SVQLSLDGG
+2858 
-2867 INWVN
+2867 
-2872 ATLTSDGVWEYIW
+2872 
-2885 PTDLVENTYTLT
+2885 
-2897 VKATDVAGNTATET
+2897 
-2911 LNFIIDTTLSTP
+2911 
-2923 TITLDSADDSGTAND
+2923 
-2938 NKTNVKTPGF
+2938 
-2948 IIGGIDSDVT
+2948 
-2958 QVVVQVMRD
+2958 
-2967 GHSEEVELTQTNGQW
+2967 
-2982 RFVPGS
+2982 
-2988 AWTDG
+2988 
-2993 DYTLTVTVKDEAG
+2993 
-3006 NIRHS
+3006 
-3011 APLTVT
+3011 
-3017 IDTQITIDHIE
+3017 
-3028 LVNDSGIPD
+3028 
-3037 DNLTNNVRP
+3037 
-3046 HFQVTVPTDVNVVR
+3046 VR

-3106 KTTQQLDFIID
+3106 QTTQKLDFIID

-3123 TIVLD
+3123 TIALD
-3128 NTDDSGT
+3128 STDDSGT
-3135 KGDNLTN
+3135 KGDNLTS
-3142 VNKPTFLLGNIDAD
+3142 VNKPTFILGNIDAD

-3182 WSVTPTGTW
+3182 WSVTPTGMW
-3191 ADGDYTLTVRVEDD
+3191 ADGSHTLTVRVEDD

-3219 DTQIT
+3219 DTHIA
-3224 IDVIELV
+3224 IDDIELV

-3294 TLTVEATDKAGNKT
+3294 TLTVEATDKAGNQT

-3397 TVEVTDNAGNVRQST
+3397 TVEVQDNAGNVRQST
-3412 PLVVT
+3412 PLIVT

-3459 QLSIDGGANWVSATQ
+3459 QLSIDGGANWVSAAQ

-3819 GTLTTPVI
+3819 GSLTTPVI

-3835 GTVGDRLTNH
+3835 GTVGDRLTKH
-3845 DRPVFDIHQVDSD
+3845 DRPVFDIRQVDSD

-3907 GNVKESAPFEVR
+3907 GNVKESAPLEVR

-3958 VQVRVTLD
+3958 IQVRVTLD

-3977 ADGQWIFDSPNTL
+3977 ADGQWIFDTPNTL

-3999 EATDEAGNIANKD
+3999 EATDQAGNIANKD

-4303 KTSAELRIEIDTQVQ
+4303 KTSAELKIEIDTQVQ

-4365 PISKNAAG
+4365 PVSKNAAG
-4373 QWEFTAGSALPD
+4373 QWQFTAGSALSD

-4502 SFTIDTIVSDPSI
+4502 SFTIDTVVSDPRI

-4529 NITSVTTPRFVIG
+4529 NITSVTKPRFVIG

-4554 INGVSYSVTANG
+4554 INGVSYPVTANG

-4616 PASDTGN
+4616 PASDTGS

-4652 DDKSGREVLKQTI
+4652 DDKSGREVLKHTI

-4717 LSDPSIDDQHEATSL
+4717 LSDPSIDDQYEATSL

-4738 FAEAFSTIM
+4738 LAEAFSTIM

-4831 TPTLIGSTL
+4831 TPTLVGNTL
-4840 PNTIVSIYV
+4840 PNAIVSIYV

-4954 AGHWGVVLP
+4954 TGHWGVVLP

-5082 QKEILI
+5082 QKDILI

-5253 TFNIHFSITDVAGNT
+5253 KFNIHFSITDVAGNT

-5302 TNHNKPVLVGTA
+5302 TSHNKPVLVGTA

-5377 TSTFIDNPA
+5377 TSTFIDNPV
-5386 MVAGSDNGIFSN
+5386 MMAGSDNGIFSN

-5403 QTRPTFSIF
+5403 QTRPAFSIF

-5538 EKGHWQ
+5538 DKGHWQ

-5579 DTHIKVFTSELDD
+5579 DTHIQVFTSELDD
-5592 NKSSSKTE
+5592 NKSSSKTD
-5600 WWSNSDL
+5600 WWSNSST
-5607 ITMRGTGEI
+5607 ITMRGMGEI

-5625 GVTLATAVVAATGRW
+5625 GVTLATAVVAANGQW
-5640 ELSTDKLPE
+5640 ELSTDQLPE
-5649 GTYDISLVIEDSA
+5649 GKYDITLSIEDNA
-5662 GNRWEDVREIF
+5662 GNRKEEVHEIF

-5697 GTAEAKSQLIITDSE
+5697 GTAEAKSQLIITDSN

-5750 DDVPLDIMKEVP
+5750 DDVPLDIMKETP

-5882 TQPKFTLQHIDA
+5882 NHTQPKFTLQHIDA

-5923 TPPAAWNDGNY
+5923 TPPAAWNDGTY
-5934 TLSVTVVDRAGNSQQ
+5934 TLSVTVVDRAGNSLQ
-5949 SASLAVTV
+5949 SASLEVTV

-5997 RTEPSAAEESVV
+5997 RTVPSAAEESVV
-6009 KVTAYSITLL
+6009 KETAYSITLL

-6046 NVSIMFE
+6046 NVSVMFE

-6085 IDKDNDFLIKEKT
+6085 IDKDDDFLIKEKT

-6104 SADIVNAMNVRG
+6104 SADIVNAMNARG

-6153 QEEHA
+6153 QEEYA

>member
-41 TPRGSVIIVNGAL
+41 TPHGSVIIVNGAL

-115 EELKKQLDDAENA
+115 EELKKQLDEAENA

-444 DSGIKNDNITNSTLP
+444 DSGIKNDSITNSTLP

-539 TTNDS
+539 TTDDS

-601 INNLTFTVEDVAGN
+601 VNNLTFTVEDVAGN
-615 KKDFSFSYVIDTIA
+615 KKDFSFSYVIDTVA

-638 DYVVLPNGI
+638 DFVVLPNGI

-1065 DAMSD
+1065 DAASD

-1107 GNKANSAI
+1107 GNKANSAV

-1185 WLFIPGNTWADGSYT
+1185 WLFTPGNTWADGSYT

-1325 PVIVLDSAD
+1325 PVIVLNSAD
-1334 DTGIQGDNMT
+1334 DTGVQGDNMT

-1376 DATKGTGGW
+1376 DATKGVGGW
-1385 TFTPP
+1385 SFTP
-1390 TSWADGDYTLSV
+1390 TGAWADGDYTLSV

-1437 IPDDNLTNNVRPHF
+1437 IPNDNLTNNVRPHF

-1470 TWFNATQSA
+1470 TWFNATQNA

-1498 LTVEATDEAGNKA
+1498 LTVEATDEAGNKT

-1560 SRVIVEV
+1560 SRVTVEV

-1627 DRIELVNDSGIPGDN
+1627 DRIELVNDSGIPDDN

-1671 WFDATQSATSGVWDY
+1671 WFDATQSATPGVWDY

-1712 QKLDFTI
+1712 QKLDFII
-1719 DTILSEPTITLDSA
+1719 DTMLSEPTITLDSA

-2022 ITIDHI
+2022 IAIDHI

-2138 DHLTNVNKPTF
+2138 DNLTNVNKPTF

-2321 LSTPVIVLDSADDS
+2321 LSTPVIVLDSADDT
-2335 GVHGDN
+2335 GIQGDN
-2341 MTNHTQPTFALQ
+2341 MTNRTQPTFNLQ

-2369 GVTTTFDATKDA
+2369 GVTTTFDATKGV

-2387 PTGAWADG
+2387 PPTSWGAG

-2439 DNLTNNVRPHF
+2439 DNLTNNVRPQF
-2450 QVTVPTDVNVVRL
+2450 QVKVPTDVN
-2463 SIDGGKTWFNATQSA
+2463 
-2478 TPGVWDYIW
+2478 
-2487 PDDVA
+2487 
-2492 DGGYTLTVE
+2492 E
-2501 ATDEAGNKATQTL
+2501 
-2514 DFTIDTTLSVPTLS
+2514 
-2528 LDSADDSGIAGD
+2528 
-2540 NITNVKT
+2540 
-2547 PGFTLNNIDT
+2547 
-2557 DVSRVIVEVMHNG
+2557 
-2570 IKQEVPL
+2570 
-2577 VQTGGQWRFAPTSD
+2577 
-2591 WADGDYIL
+2591 
-2599 TVKVE
+2599 
-2604 DRAGNVKQSAP
+2604 
-2615 LTVTVDTHIAIDR
+2615 
-2628 IELVNDSGIPGDNLT
+2628 
-2643 NEARPHFQVTV
+2643 
-2654 PADVNGVRLSIDGG
+2654 
-2668 KTWFDATQSATSGVW
+2668 
-2683 DYTWLTN
+2683 
-2690 VANGPHTL
+2690 
-2698 MVEASDKAGN
+2698 
-2708 KTTQKLDFTIDTIL
+2708 
-2722 SEPTIT
+2722 
-2728 LDSADDSAAGDNITN
+2728 
-2743 VKMPGFTLGNIDA
+2743 
-2756 DVTKVVV
+2756 
-2763 TVAHDG
+2763 
-2769 KNQQIELIKNGGV
+2769 
-2782 WRFTPGAAWTDGDYT
+2782 
-2797 LTVKVEDKAG
+2797 
-2807 NTNYSAPLTVTID
+2807 
-2820 TQTSIDRIELL
+2820 
-2831 NDTGI
+2831 
-2836 VGDNLTNE
+2836 
-2844 ARPQFH
+2844 
-2850 ITVPTDVN
+2850 
-2858 SVQLSLDGG
+2858 
-2867 INWVN
+2867 
-2872 ATLTSDGVWEYIW
+2872 
-2885 PTDLVENTYTLT
+2885 
-2897 VKATDVAGNTATET
+2897 
-2911 LNFIIDTTLSTP
+2911 
-2923 TITLDSADDSGTAND
+2923 
-2938 NKTNVKTPGF
+2938 
-2948 IIGGIDSDVT
+2948 
-2958 QVVVQVMRD
+2958 
-2967 GHSEEVELTQTNGQW
+2967 
-2982 RFVPGS
+2982 
-2988 AWTDG
+2988 
-2993 DYTLTVTVKDEAG
+2993 
-3006 NIRHS
+3006 
-3011 APLTVT
+3011 
-3017 IDTQITIDHIE
+3017 
-3028 LVNDSGIPD
+3028 
-3037 DNLTNNVRP
+3037 
-3046 HFQVTVPTDVNVVR
+3046 VR

-3106 KTTQQLDFIID
+3106 QTTQKLDFIID
-3117 TLLSEP
+3117 TMLSEP

-3128 NTDDSGT
+3128 STDDSGT

-3142 VNKPTFLLGNIDAD
+3142 ANKPTFILGNIDAD

-3191 ADGDYTLTVRVEDD
+3191 ADGDYTLTVRVEDE

-3315 IDTRLSTPTIAMDSR
+3315 IDTRLSTPTITMDSR

-3352 IDADAHSVILRITQ
+3352 IDSDAQSVILRITQ

-3412 PLVVT
+3412 PLIVT

-3459 QLSIDGGANWVSATQ
+3459 QLSIDGGANWVSAAQ

-3616 VDTQIAIDRI
+3616 VDTQIAIDHI

-3633 VPGDNVTKHVR
+3633 VPGDNITKHVR

-3694 LTVEVTD
+3694 LIVEVTD
-3701 GAGNKMTETL
+3701 GAGNKMTGTL
-3711 NFTIDITLLTPTIEL
+3711 DFTIDITLLTPTIEL

-3845 DRPVFDIHQVDSD
+3845 DRPVFDIRQVDSD

-3907 GNVKESAPFEVR
+3907 GNVKESAPLEVR

-3958 VQVRVTLD
+3958 IQVRVTLD

-4181 NVGSALPDGQHTLL
+4181 NVGSALPDGKHTLL

-4303 KTSAELRIEIDTQVQ
+4303 KTSAELQIEIDTQVQ

-4529 NITSVTTPRFVIG
+4529 NITSVTKPRFVIG

-4554 INGVSYSVTANG
+4554 INGVSYPVTANG

-4616 PASDTGN
+4616 PASDTGS

-4652 DDKSGREVLKQTI
+4652 DDKSGREVLKYTI

-4717 LSDPSIDDQHEATSL
+4717 LSDPSIDDQYEATSL

-4738 FAEAFSTIM
+4738 LAEAFSTIM

-4831 TPTLIGSTL
+4831 TPTLVGNTL
-4840 PNTIVSIYV
+4840 PNAIVSIYV

-4971 ELTFKVEDVAGNI
+4971 VLTFKVEDVAGNI

-5082 QKEILI
+5082 QKDILI

-5302 TNHNKPVLVGTA
+5302 TSHNKPVLVGTA

-5377 TSTFIDNPA
+5377 TSTFIDNPV
-5386 MVAGSDNGIFSN
+5386 MMAGSDNGIFSN

-5403 QTRPTFSIF
+5403 QTRPAFSIY

-5538 EKGHWQ
+5538 DKGHWQ

-5579 DTHIKVFTSELDD
+5579 DTHIQVFTSELDD
-5592 NKSSSKTE
+5592 NKSSSKTD
-5600 WWSNSDL
+5600 WWSNSST
-5607 ITMRGTGEI
+5607 ITMRGMGEI

-5625 GVTLATAVVAATGRW
+5625 GVTLATAVVAANGQW
-5640 ELSTDKLPE
+5640 ELSTDQLPE
-5649 GTYDISLVIEDSA
+5649 GKYDITLSIEDNA
-5662 GNRWEDVREIF
+5662 GNRKEEVHEIF

-5697 GTAEAKSQLIITDSE
+5697 GTAEAKSQLIITDSN

-5750 DDVPLDIMKEVP
+5750 DDVPLDIMKETP

-5781 DKQPT
+5781 DNQPT

-5864 LAAGEDNGASDSD
+5864 LAAGEGNGASDSD
-5877 NVTNH
+5877 NVTNHNH

-5923 TPPAAWNDGNY
+5923 TPPAAWNDGTY
-5934 TLSVTVVDRAGNSQQ
+5934 TLSVTVVDRAGNSLQ
-5949 SASLAVTV
+5949 SASLEVTV

-5972 SDDATATAVTP
+5972 SDDATPTAVTP

-5997 RTEPSAAEESVV
+5997 RTVPSAAEESVV
-6009 KVTAYSITLL
+6009 KETAYSITLL

-6046 NVSIMFE
+6046 NVSVMFE

-6085 IDKDNDFLIKEKT
+6085 LDKDDDFLIKEKT

-6104 SADIVNAMNVRG
+6104 SADIVNAMNARG

-6137 AIDVFAVN
+6137 AIEVFAVN